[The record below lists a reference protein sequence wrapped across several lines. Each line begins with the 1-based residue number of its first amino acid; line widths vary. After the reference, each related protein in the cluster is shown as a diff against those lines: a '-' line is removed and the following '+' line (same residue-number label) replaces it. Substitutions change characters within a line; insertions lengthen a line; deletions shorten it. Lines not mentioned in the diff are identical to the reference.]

1 MRKNGGTIQETLKI
15 NIVTQ
20 LDNIDQTVKTMRDN
34 LSNLNLGASTQKE
47 FNQILSGITEKVKN
61 LRASTKDGVIK
72 FTDKNQ
78 VIKDIK
84 AIEQKL
90 QRLGIDTEFLS
101 VNEKNLQ
108 KSAKVIERMTAER
121 RKYTAAVEE
130 ANKKEQAAQERVNKW
145 QIQKDNVSQ
154 VVKGYNAL
162 ASVLVQATQKAEATQ
177 KALEEAQDQLDS
189 FMASEKNDNSEAA
202 KAEIQ
207 RLKKNVSTK
216 KGQNTRAHNA
226 VAKAQANL
234 DNYDTGEFE
243 NINKANKRLNEINE
257 SLKKAK
263 ENLAAI
269 KQQDIG
275 VARFEDLKKNLESMK
290 DIDWSSFGVDF
301 SKIQSLEDFNSVL
314 KSIKDSSGKGAE
326 EAIEAI
332 NRALQSALGSA
343 GNMENEMEQV
353 SDQFDRLAAQKRD
366 IDSLRQ
372 SLLNF
377 FGIQNAIQLFK
388 RAVREAYESVTELD
402 KAMTQ
407 TAVVTDFSV
416 GDMWEQL
423 PEYTK
428 MANDL
433 GTTTLGAYET
443 ATLFYQQGL
452 KTNEV
457 MEVSN
462 ETMKMA
468 RIAGMDYVDATNM
481 MTAALRGFNMEI
493 NETSA
498 QKVNDV
504 YSELAKIT
512 ASDTQE
518 ISTAMTKTA
527 SIAHNANMEF
537 ETTAA
542 FLSQII
548 ETTRESAETAGTAM
562 KTIVARFTELKKNPN
577 ELVEVD
583 GEQVDANK
591 IETAL
596 RSVGV
601 ALRDSN
607 GEFRKLDDVFLD
619 LAKRWNFLTVNQQR
633 YVATMAAGSRQQ
645 SRFIAMMSNY
655 DRTIELVNAAYNS
668 AGSSQE
674 QFEKTTE
681 SLESKINRLHNAW
694 QEFTMN
700 LSNSAI
706 IKGAVDLLTGFL
718 NIINKITTVGD
729 TMNNSL
735 VSFGLTLGFVIKTFS
750 TLGKVYDKYGDK
762 IFNGLKGI
770 SKLTKPADIAA
781 DVKSGTET
789 GVQSAQAKVYE
800 ATRTSVFNA
809 TRDGMTAG
817 AEAAKVTNG
826 ATPSGANVPDVD
838 GNTPPKGTKEL
849 GEEIGDSVEK
859 AVNKNTAQIPFK
871 QNLGQSFSGGLQ
883 AGLQKSQG
891 QWDKL
896 TLSLNKLMTS
906 TIGLKDG
913 FKKLLIDGA
922 AKAGSALGSLVN
934 PTTMLIASIAAT
946 VGVIKLTQIIIDKAI
961 HTADEQIAEM
971 NEALEGVNSNIS
983 SLSSTLVGITEQKDK
998 FNNLSAEL
1006 EGLTRGTVE
1015 YEAARRE
1022 SNDIIRKILES
1033 NPELSSHANYEDGRW
1048 TPDATFWDTFK
1059 KNTEEAI
1066 TRAENSK
1073 SVLESVK
1080 TEAELRKASG
1090 EFRTTDIT
1098 DAEKKSMGS
1107 SAAWGGGI
1115 GAGIGTAAGLAGA
1128 VISAILAAPVSGGF
1142 SLAAIPAVIA
1152 AGSGMVAGGA
1162 LGAGLG
1168 AGGRTIAAKTGQS
1181 QEDLN
1186 LTFSKLSTERGAS
1199 FTDEEI
1205 KKFSEGIFESEE
1217 DKALVKKV
1225 FNGSNKEAQKF
1236 FKSLDGSSETLNKAI
1251 EALDRN
1257 TAQLSEEQYNATDGD
1272 AEGKYY
1278 YSTEAAKAD
1287 REQAFA
1293 AVEDAVDWSPEWKE
1307 QGKIIEGTGKT
1318 VASYLDEILKDK
1330 EGYTK
1335 DSKGRWTYEG
1345 KLLNLEKND
1354 QLTNQI
1360 AGLVAVDLQK
1370 STAEKNKE
1378 AYKGMSPDDK
1388 RNYKN
1393 YQTERVKQYK
1403 DNKDLKDVKGT
1414 VKDFKSLTEKQQE
1427 DYFKKIG
1434 VDKEEDQ
1441 TKDQKKIA
1449 AYIRAEAEK
1458 MGGNDPTKV
1467 EEYYKSAL
1475 EYYNNSYDLKNI
1487 SYNDFVSAVKDG
1499 IANSNITILNTEE
1512 NKTLEEWDKD
1522 VNKLSS
1528 ASEEARKNI
1537 YKLGTTFGGEGKK
1550 LAAIFGDL
1558 GKKLGDKADDIFADA
1573 DLTSKE
1579 GIEKFVQS
1587 LRDAGVETQAIQDA
1601 FGVSLDD
1608 LSDHLLSLSGLLPS
1622 VADKAASAADA
1633 YTLANQIA
1641 QEAMMSFSQEQY
1653 DLITKMDS
1661 DLSDAFFK
1669 IGDAFYYTEG
1679 SAYQLAQA
1687 LSTAATA
1694 AVEDYEKILNR
1705 EEGIGASDYNKLSD
1719 DQKKGW
1725 EYDKKSGKYKV
1736 KDSVG
1741 KEEYEQ
1747 MLETMGYSYDKALE
1761 YAAQLG
1767 NVDAILNSTA
1777 PEDKK
1782 RKALKAMALQY
1793 GAAAEE
1799 IKELSNE
1806 ELARLVLAKK
1816 QDKQVEASTKALK
1829 ENVEKLKELKKG
1841 SSEYKSML
1849 ATMAEEIN
1857 VLGGAEGVVD
1867 SSWVS
1872 EHLNDVKLMVAGDE
1886 AAADKIR
1893 KAWAKAWASSQLSAE
1908 SSLGKVVKEADLTSK
1923 QLEVLT
1929 NKIYEYKLT
1938 GKADLSQIENAL
1950 LAVGVNAT
1958 KVAKIINAIAGTN
1971 ISYKTEYE
1979 YLGLST
1985 TAPGGFGPGKL
1996 PPNMAKTLPDL
2007 NLVKQGWEPVKDKNG
2022 VIINYR
2028 RPKSVTAQ
2036 ATNTDTDFLDIGDF
2050 GGFKNPSGT
2059 GGSSSSSSAKE
2070 ETPWENPYDRLYNL
2084 TQRVNTEIRKR
2095 NRLESEYNRLV
2106 ERGLGNASQLAAKT
2120 DQERKSLEQ
2129 QKALQQQLLAERK
2142 KDIEKLNNNKYSKY
2156 AHYDMST
2163 GNVVLNYD
2171 LIKKNKDEDIGKGI
2185 EEQVSKLEEL
2195 KGEIEGAEDAL
2206 WDIEDQ
2212 LYELTQR
2219 GRDEYIDFQKDV
2231 YNALIKQR
2239 QDEIDK
2245 YSEYISTLAEAK
2257 SDILDALRKYIDKQ
2271 RQERDN
2277 AEREKEIADKDA
2289 QLFRMERDTGSTQA
2303 DIIAARKDVEQ
2314 MRRDYTDEL
2323 IDQKISELEEQ
2334 NDEAQKVR
2342 EKQLETMQKQLEQDE
2357 ESGALWKQVKTL
2369 MEEGWGPDGKIIEG
2383 SELERILTDYYEY
2396 TQMSEEERAKAIEQR
2411 NINTTLAKQY
2421 LDAKNAGKNTYTPS
2435 TSYPSVSQTQTPQNQ
2450 TPKKNPSSNSGA
2462 KALTVGTRVRTVG
2475 FGNAASD
2482 GSGGRAA
2489 KGLSNRKILKIRKG
2503 AKYPYLIGTSN
2514 DPSGWTGW
2522 YTAAALQAYK
2532 KGGLANFTGPA
2543 WLDGTKSRPEAVL
2556 NARDT
2561 ENFLQLRDILGE
2573 VLTKTRNLGNSNS
2586 ENNGDNYYDIDI
2598 QVDRLSND
2606 YDVDQLVRKIKKEI
2620 TKDANYRNVRTINLK
2635 R

>member
-1 MRKNGGTIQETLKI
+1 MAKKGGTIQETLKI

-47 FNQILSGITEKVKN
+47 FNQILSGITEKIKN

-72 FTDKNQ
+72 FTDQNQ
-78 VIKDIK
+78 ITKDIK

-90 QRLGIDTEFLS
+90 QRLGIDTDFLS
-101 VNEKNLQ
+101 VDEKNLQ
-108 KSAKVIERMTAER
+108 KSVKVIEQMTAAH

-130 ANKKEQAAQERVNKW
+130 ANKKEQVAQERVNKW
-145 QIQKDNVSQ
+145 QIQKDNISKVIDN
-154 VVKGYNAL
+154 YDAL
-162 ASVLVQATQKAEATQ
+162 SGALVQATQKAEAAQ
-177 KALEEAQDQLDS
+177 KKLKEAQDQLDS
-189 FMASEKNDNSEAA
+189 FTASTQNDDSEAVQT
-202 KAEIQ
+202 EIQ
-207 RLKKNVSTK
+207 RLKKNVSIK
-216 KGQNTRAHNA
+216 KGQNTKAQNA
-226 VAKAQANL
+226 VAKAQKSL
-234 DNYDTGEFE
+234 DEHSFGEFE
-243 NINKANKRLNEINE
+243 DRDKAIKRLNELNE

-269 KQQDIG
+269 KEQDLG
-275 VARFEDLKKNLESMK
+275 TARFEDLKKNLESIK

-301 SKIQSLEDFNSVL
+301 SKIQNIEDFNEVL
-314 KSIKDSSGKGAE
+314 KSIKDNSGKGAE
-326 EAIEAI
+326 QAIEAI
-332 NRALQSALGSA
+332 NKALQSALGNA
-343 GNMENEMEQV
+343 GHMGNEMEQV
-353 SDQFDRLAAQKRD
+353 SDQFDRLASQKRD

-402 KAMTQ
+402 KAMTE

-416 GDMWEQL
+416 GDMWDQL

-457 MEVSN
+457 MEVSV

-468 RIAGMDYVDATNM
+468 RIAGMDYVEATNM

-493 NETSA
+493 SETSA
-498 QKVNDV
+498 KRVNDV

-562 KTIVARFTELKKNPN
+562 KTIIARFTELKKNPN

-619 LAKRWNFLTVNQQR
+619 LAKRWDSLTVNQQR

-645 SRFIAMMSNY
+645 SRFIAMMSDY
-655 DRTIELVNAAYNS
+655 DRTVELVNAAYNS

-700 LSNSAI
+700 LSNNAI
-706 IKGAVDLLTGFL
+706 IKGAVDLLTGLL

-729 TMNNSL
+729 TMNNSI
-735 VSFGLTLGFVIKTFS
+735 VSFGLTLGFVVKTFS
-750 TLGKVYDKYGDK
+750 TLGKAYDKYGDK
-762 IFNGLKGI
+762 IFNGLKSI
-770 SKLTKPADIAA
+770 SKLTKPTDIAA
-781 DVKSGTET
+781 DVKSGTEM
-789 GVQSAQAKVYE
+789 GVQSAQMEVYQ
-800 ATRTSVFNA
+800 ATRTSIFNA

-817 AEAAKVTNG
+817 AKAADVTNNIAPNGVDVSDVVDDVSPKVT
-826 ATPSGANVPDVD
+826 
-838 GNTPPKGTKEL
+838 KEV
-849 GEEIGDSVEK
+849 GEEIGENVEK
-859 AVNKNTAQIPFK
+859 VLNKNVAQVPFK
-871 QNLGQSFSGGLQ
+871 QSLGQSFSGGLQ
-883 AGLQKSQG
+883 AGQQKALG
-891 QWDKL
+891 QWEKL
-896 TLSLNKLMTS
+896 ASTTAELTTS
-906 TIGLKDG
+906 GKGLKLSFQG
-913 FKKLLIDGA
+913 LAKGGA
-922 AKAGSALGSLVN
+922 AKLGTALGGLIN
-934 PTTMLIASIAAT
+934 PITVLIASIAAT
-946 VGVIKLTQIIIDKAI
+946 IGVVKLAEVIIDKSI

-983 SLSSTLVGITEQKDK
+983 SLSSTLAGITEQKDK

-1006 EGLTRGTVE
+1006 ENLTKGTVE
-1015 YEAARRE
+1015 YEEARRE

-1033 NPELSSHANYEDGRW
+1033 NPELNSNVSYKDGLW
-1048 TPDATFWDTFK
+1048 QPDGSFWETYK

-1066 TRAENSK
+1066 TKAVNSK
-1073 SVLESVK
+1073 GVLESVK
-1080 TEAELRKASG
+1080 TEAELKKAANEVG
-1090 EFRTTDIT
+1090 NTTDIT
-1098 DAEKKSMGS
+1098 ASEKEGINAAAGWTGGALGVTTAVVGTIITAVMGALTAG
-1107 SAAWGGGI
+1107 AAVAPMAAITVAASTAMGGVGAGVGGGI
-1115 GAGIGTAAGLAGA
+1115 GALVAK
-1128 VISAILAAPVSGGF
+1128 SGE
-1142 SLAAIPAVIA
+1142 SL
-1152 AGSGMVAGGA
+1152 
-1162 LGAGLG
+1162 
-1168 AGGRTIAAKTGQS
+1168 
-1181 QEDLN
+1181 EDLN
-1186 LTFSKLSTERGAS
+1186 LTLSKLATERGAT

-1205 KKFSEGIFESEE
+1205 KKFSEGVFSGGEAES
-1217 DKALVKKV
+1217 LVDKV
-1225 FNGSNKEAQKF
+1225 FQGDSAAAQKF

-1257 TAQLSEEQYNATDGD
+1257 TAQLSEEQYNATGGD
-1272 AEGKYY
+1272 TEGKYY
-1278 YSTEAAKAD
+1278 YSTEATKAD
-1287 REQAFA
+1287 RKRAFD
-1293 AVEDAVDWSPEWKE
+1293 VVKDAVDWSPDWKE

-1318 VASYLDEILKDK
+1318 VASYLDEILKDR

-1354 QLTNQI
+1354 QLTNEI
-1360 AGLVAVDLQK
+1360 AGRVAVDLQK
-1370 STAEKNKE
+1370 QRADSNKTA
-1378 AYKGMSPDDK
+1378 YQGMTPTDK
-1388 RNYKN
+1388 RDYKN

-1403 DNKDLKDVKGT
+1403 SEDWKDIKGT
-1414 VKDFKSLTEKQQE
+1414 VKAFKTLTENQQE
-1427 DYFKKIG
+1427 NYFKKIG
-1434 VDKEEDQ
+1434 VKEGDE

-1449 AYIRAEAEK
+1449 AYIRAEAKK
-1458 MGGNDPTKV
+1458 MGGDNEAKV

-1487 SYNDFVSAVKDG
+1487 SYNDFVDAVKDG

-1512 NKTLEEWDKD
+1512 NKTLDEWESKSG
-1522 VNKLSS
+1522 VSKLSS
-1528 ASEEARKNI
+1528 ASEDARKNL
-1537 YKLGTTFGGEGKK
+1537 YKLGTTFEGEGDK
-1550 LAAIFGDL
+1550 LAKIFGSLDN
-1558 GKKLGDKADDIFADA
+1558 ADDIFANA
-1573 DLTSKE
+1573 DLSSKE
-1579 GIEKFVQS
+1579 GIENFVKS
-1587 LRDAGVETQAIQDA
+1587 LKDAGVKTQDIQEA
-1601 FGVSLDD
+1601 FDVSLDE
-1608 LSDHLLSLSGLLPS
+1608 LSDHLLSMSGVLPS
-1622 VADKAASAADA
+1622 VEQKAASAADA

-1641 QEAMMSFSQEQY
+1641 QDAMMSFSQAQY

-1687 LSTAATA
+1687 LSTAATE
-1694 AVEDYEKILNR
+1694 AVKDYEKILNR
-1705 EEGIGASDYNKLSD
+1705 KEGIGASDYNKLTD
-1719 DQKKGW
+1719 DQKKNW
-1725 EYDKKSGKYKV
+1725 EYNKKIGKYEIKPDV
-1736 KDSVG
+1736 SDTEYNAMMKD
-1741 KEEYEQ
+1741 
-1747 MLETMGYSYDKALE
+1747 LGYSYEKALE

-1767 NVDAILNSTA
+1767 DVNAILASTA
-1777 PEDKK
+1777 GDDKK
-1782 RKALKAMALQY
+1782 TQALKAMALQY
-1793 GAAAEE
+1793 GATAEE
-1799 IKELSNE
+1799 VNGLTQAELVNVVTS
-1806 ELARLVLAKK
+1806 KK
-1816 QDKQVEASTKALK
+1816 WNKQAEASAKGLQS
-1829 ENVEKLKELKKG
+1829 NIDKLKELKKT
-1841 SSEYKSML
+1841 SSEYKSTL
-1849 ATMAEEIN
+1849 NTMAEQIN
-1857 VLGGAEGVVD
+1857 VLGGTEGIVNGD
-1867 SSWVS
+1867 WVTN
-1872 EHLNDVKLMVAGDE
+1872 HLKDIQAMANGDE
-1886 AAADKIR
+1886 AAAERVR
-1893 KAWAKAWASSQLSAE
+1893 KAWAKAYADSAKTAGTSLNQILTKAGYTGQKLEEISDQLYE
-1908 SSLGKVVKEADLTSK
+1908 F
-1923 QLEVLT
+1923 
-1929 NKIYEYKLT
+1929 KIT
-1938 GKADLSQIENAL
+1938 GKADFTSLYNSLLTVYKNAGEAMAAL
-1950 LAVGVNAT
+1950 
-1958 KVAKIINAIAGTN
+1958 KQIAGTN
-1971 ISYKTEYE
+1971 ITLDIEYE
-1979 YLGLST
+1979 YSKNRV
-1985 TAPGGFGPGKL
+1985 APGPGSEY
-1996 PPNMAKTLPDL
+1996 MTAA
-2007 NLVKQGWEPVKDKNG
+2007 GWEHVG
-2022 VIINYR
+2022 GGAWR
-2028 RPKSVTAQ
+2028 RVTNIRARDDSPR
-2036 ATNTDTDFLDIGDF
+2036 DTWTTPAFT
-2050 GGFKNPSGT
+2050 NPSGT
-2059 GGSSSSSSAKE
+2059 GGSSSSSTKE

-2084 TQRVNTEIRKR
+2084 TQQINGEIRKR

-2142 KDIEKLNNNKYSKY
+2142 KDVEKLNNNAYSKY
-2156 AHYDMST
+2156 AHYDMAT

-2171 LIKKNKDEDIGKGI
+2171 AIKKNKDEDIGKGI

-2206 WDIEDQ
+2206 WEIEDQ

-2245 YSEYISTLAEAK
+2245 YSEYISTLADAK
-2257 SDILDALRKYIDKQ
+2257 NDILDELRKYIDKQ

-2277 AEREKEIADKDA
+2277 AEKEKEIADKDA
-2289 QLFRMERDTGSTQA
+2289 QLFRMERDTGSTQS

-2314 MRRDYTDEL
+2314 MRRDYTDDL

-2334 NDEAQKVR
+2334 NDEAQKIR
-2342 EKQLETMQKQLEQDE
+2342 EKQLEIMQKQLDQDE
-2357 ESGALWKQVKTL
+2357 KSGALWEQVKVL

-2383 SELERILTDYYEY
+2383 SELERILADYYEY

-2411 NINTTLAKQY
+2411 NMNTTLAKQY
-2421 LDAKNAGKNTYTPS
+2421 LDAKNAGKNKYTPS
-2435 TSYPSVSQTQTPQNQ
+2435 TSYPDVNKTQTPQTQ

-2462 KALTVGTRVRTVG
+2462 KTLSVGTRVRTVG
-2475 FGNAASD
+2475 YGNAASD

-2489 KGLSNRKILKIRKG
+2489 KGLSGRKILKVRKG

-2522 YTAAALQAYK
+2522 YTASALQAYK

-2543 WLDGTKSRPEAVL
+2543 WLDGTKTKPEAVL

-2561 ENFLQLRDILGE
+2561 QNFLQLRD
-2573 VLTKTRNLGNSNS
+2573 VLSDVLNKSRTIERSNS

-2598 QVDRLSND
+2598 QVDKLSND
-2606 YDVDQLVRKIKKEI
+2606 YDVDQLVKKIKKEI
-2620 TKDANYRNVRTINLK
+2620 TRDANYRNVRTINLK

>member
-1 MRKNGGTIQETLKI
+1 MGKKGGTIQETLKI

-47 FNQILSGITEKVKN
+47 FNQILSGITEKIKN

-72 FTDKNQ
+72 FADQNQ
-78 VIKDIK
+78 VAKDIK

-90 QRLGIDTEFLS
+90 QRLGIDTDFLS

-108 KSAKVIERMTAER
+108 KSVKVIEQMTAER

-145 QIQKDNVSQ
+145 QIQKNNVSQ

-189 FMASEKNDNSEAA
+189 FMASDKNNDSEAA

-207 RLKKNVSTK
+207 RLKKNLSTK
-216 KGQNTRAHNA
+216 KGQNTKALNA
-226 VAKAQANL
+226 VAKAQTDF
-234 DNYDTGEFE
+234 DNYDLSEFDG
-243 NINKANKRLNEINE
+243 NINKANKRLNEINDN
-257 SLKKAK
+257 LKKAK
-263 ENLAAI
+263 QNLAAL

-275 VARFEDLKKNLESMK
+275 AARFEDLKENLESIK
-290 DIDWSSFGVDF
+290 DIDWKSFGVDF
-301 SKIQSLEDFNSVL
+301 SKIQSLEDFNRVL

-343 GNMENEMEQV
+343 GNMGNEMDDI
-353 SDQFDRLAAQKRD
+353 SDKFDRLAAQKQD

-388 RAVREAYESVTELD
+388 RAVRAAYESVTDLD
-402 KAMTQ
+402 KAMTA

-416 GDMWEQL
+416 GDMWDQL

-428 MANDL
+428 RANEL

-457 MEVSN
+457 MEVST

-498 QKVNDV
+498 KKVNDV

-619 LAKRWNFLTVNQQR
+619 LAKRWDSLTVNQQR

-655 DRTIELVNAAYNS
+655 DRTVELVNAAYNS

-706 IKGAVDLLTGFL
+706 IKGAVDMLTGFL

-800 ATRTSVFNA
+800 ATRASIFNA

-838 GNTPPKGTKEL
+838 GNTPPKSGKDV

-859 AVNKNTAQIPFK
+859 AINKNAAQIPFK
-871 QNLGQSFSGGLQ
+871 QSLGQSFSGGLQ

-896 TLSLNKLMTS
+896 ALSFNNLITS
-906 TIGLKDG
+906 TSGLKNG

-934 PTTMLIASIAAT
+934 PATILIASIAAT
-946 VGVIKLTQIIIDKAI
+946 AGVIKLTQIIVDKAI

-1048 TPDATFWDTFK
+1048 TPNATFWDTFK

-1073 SVLESVK
+1073 SVLESTK
-1080 TEAELRKASG
+1080 SEAELRKATG
-1090 EFRTTDIT
+1090 GFGTTDIT
-1098 DAEKKSMGS
+1098 DAEKQNIKKS
-1107 SAAWGGGI
+1107 AL
-1115 GAGIGTAAGLAGA
+1115 GAGIGVAAIVTGVLAGLAGA
-1128 VISAILAAPVSGGF
+1128 VVSGGM
-1142 SLAAIPAVIA
+1142 SLAAIPTALTFG
-1152 AGSGMVAGGA
+1152 AGMIGGGA
-1162 LGAGLG
+1162 VGAGAG
-1168 AGGRTIAAKTGQS
+1168 AGIATGISKTGQS
-1181 QEDLN
+1181 PEDLN
-1186 LTFSKLSTERGAS
+1186 LTLSKLSTERGAT
-1199 FTDEEI
+1199 FTDKEI
-1205 KKFSEGIFESEE
+1205 KAYAEGIFNSEE
-1217 DKALVKKV
+1217 DEALVNKV

-1257 TAQLSEEQYNATDGD
+1257 TAQLSEEQYNATGGD

-1278 YSTEAAKAD
+1278 YSTEAAKTD
-1287 REQAFA
+1287 RKKAFD
-1293 AVEDAVDWSPEWKE
+1293 AVKDAVDWTPEWDE

-1318 VASYLDEILKDK
+1318 VASYLDEILKDR

-1354 QLTNQI
+1354 QLTNEI
-1360 AGLVAVDLQK
+1360 AGRVAVDLQK
-1370 STAEKNKE
+1370 ERADSNKA
-1378 AYKGMSPDDK
+1378 AYQGMSADEK
-1388 RNYKN
+1388 RDYKN

-1403 DNKDLKDVKGT
+1403 SEDWKDVKGT

-1434 VDKEEDQ
+1434 VDKEKDQ

-1449 AYIRAEAEK
+1449 AYIRAEAEQ
-1458 MGGNDPTKV
+1458 MGGSK
-1467 EEYYKSAL
+1467 EEIEDRYKSAL

-1487 SYNDFVSAVKDG
+1487 SYDDFVSAVKDG

-1512 NKTLEEWDKD
+1512 NKTLDEWDD
-1522 VNKLSS
+1522 GIDKLSS

-1537 YKLGTTFGGEGKK
+1537 YKLGTTFEGEGKE
-1550 LAAIFGDL
+1550 LAKIFGSL
-1558 GKKLGDKADDIFADA
+1558 EKADDIFADA

-1587 LRDAGVETQAIQDA
+1587 LRDAGVKTQAIQDA

-1719 DQKKGW
+1719 DQKKRW
-1725 EYDKKSGKYKV
+1725 EYDKQSGKYKV
-1736 KDSVG
+1736 KGNVG
-1741 KEEYEQ
+1741 KEEYEE

-1799 IKELSNE
+1799 IRNLSNE

-1886 AAADKIR
+1886 AAADRIR

-1908 SSLGKVVKEADLTSK
+1908 SSLGKVVKEAGLTSK

-1950 LAVGVNAT
+1950 LAVGVEAS
-1958 KVAKIINAIAGTN
+1958 KVAKIINAIAGTS

-1985 TAPGGFGPGKL
+1985 TVPGGYGPGKL
-1996 PPNMAKTLPDL
+1996 PFNIAKTLPDL
-2007 NLVKQGWEPVKDKNG
+2007 NLVSQGWEPVKDKNG

-2036 ATNTDTDFLDIGDF
+2036 TTNTNADIIGTD
-2050 GGFKNPSGT
+2050 GFSKLSDLSGKT
-2059 GGSSSSSSAKE
+2059 GTTSSSSSANEK
-2070 ETPWENPYDRLYNL
+2070 TPWENPYDRLYNL
-2084 TQRVNTEIRKR
+2084 TQKINTEIRKR

-2106 ERGLGNASQLAAKT
+2106 QYGLGNASDLVKKT
-2120 DQERKSLEQ
+2120 EQERKALEQ
-2129 QKALQQQLLAERK
+2129 QKALQQQILAERK

-2156 AHYDMST
+2156 ARYDMAT
-2163 GNVVLNYD
+2163 GNVVIDYN
-2171 LIKKNKDEDIGKGI
+2171 LINKNKDEDIGKGI
-2185 EEQVSKLEEL
+2185 EDQVSKLEEL

-2206 WDIEDQ
+2206 WEIEDQ

-2342 EKQLETMQKQLEQDE
+2342 EKQLETMQKQLEEDQK
-2357 ESGALWKQVKTL
+2357 SGALWAQVKTL

-2435 TSYPSVSQTQTPQNQ
+2435 TSYPDVNKVQTPQNQ
-2450 TPKKNPSSNSGA
+2450 TPKKNPTSNSGA
-2462 KALTVGTRVRTVG
+2462 KALTVGARVRTVG

-2532 KGGLANFTGPA
+2532 KGGLADFTGPA

-2573 VLTKTRNLGNSNS
+2573 VLTKTRDLGNSNS

>member
-90 QRLGIDTEFLS
+90 QRLGIDTDFLS

-189 FMASEKNDNSEAA
+189 FMASDKNDNSEAA

-216 KGQNTRAHNA
+216 KGQNTRAHNN
-226 VAKAQANL
+226 VVKAQENL
-234 DNYDTGEFE
+234 DNYDLSEFDGS
-243 NINKANKRLNEINE
+243 INKANKRLNELNE

-275 VARFEDLKKNLESMK
+275 AARFEDLKKNLESMK

-301 SKIQSLEDFNSVL
+301 SKIQSLEDFNRVL
-314 KSIKDSSGKGAE
+314 ESIKDSSGKGAE

-343 GNMENEMEQV
+343 GSMGNEMEDV

-457 MEVSN
+457 MEVST

-481 MTAALRGFNMEI
+481 MTAALRGFNMGI
-493 NETSA
+493 NEASA
-498 QKVNDV
+498 TKVNDV

-527 SIAHNANMEF
+527 SIAHSANMEF

-619 LAKRWNFLTVNQQR
+619 LAKRWDSLTVNQQR

-706 IKGAVDLLTGFL
+706 IKGAVDMLTGFL

-800 ATRTSVFNA
+800 ATRTSIFNA

-826 ATPSGANVPDVD
+826 AAPSGADVPDID
-838 GNTPPKGTKEL
+838 GNIPPKATKEL
-849 GEEIGDSVEK
+849 GEEIGDSVEE
-859 AVNKNTAQIPFK
+859 AISKNTAQIPFK
-871 QNLGQSFSGGLQ
+871 QSLGQSFSGGLQ
-883 AGLQKSQG
+883 AGQQKALG
-891 QWDKL
+891 QWEKLASNAAELLSSGDKL
-896 TLSLNKLMTS
+896 KFSFQKLA
-906 TIGLKDG
+906 K
-913 FKKLLIDGA
+913 DGA
-922 AKAGSALGSLVN
+922 AKLGAALGGLIN
-934 PTTMLIASIAAT
+934 PITVLIASIGAT
-946 VGVIKLTQIIIDKAI
+946 IGVVKLAELIVDKSI

-983 SLSSTLVGITEQKDK
+983 SLSSTLTGITEQKDQ

-1015 YEAARRE
+1015 YEEARRE

-1033 NPELSSHANYEDGRW
+1033 NPELNSHARYEDGLW
-1048 TPDATFWDTFK
+1048 KPDGSFWETYK
-1059 KNTEEAI
+1059 KNTEDAI
-1066 TRAENSK
+1066 TKAVNSK
-1073 SVLESVK
+1073 GVLESVK
-1080 TEAELRKASG
+1080 TEAELKKAANEVG
-1090 EFRTTDIT
+1090 NTTDIT
-1098 DAEKKSMGS
+1098 ESEKEGINAAAGWTGGALGVTTAVVGTVITAVMGALTAGAAIAPMAAITVAA
-1107 SAAWGGGI
+1107 SAAMGGVGAGIGGGI
-1115 GAGIGTAAGLAGA
+1115 GTL
-1128 VISAILAAPVSGGF
+1128 V
-1142 SLAAIPAVIA
+1142 
-1152 AGSGMVAGGA
+1152 
-1162 LGAGLG
+1162 
-1168 AGGRTIAAKTGQS
+1168 AKTGES
-1181 QEDLN
+1181 LEDVN
-1186 LTFSKLSTERGAS
+1186 LTLSKLSTERGAT

-1205 KKFSEGIFESEE
+1205 KKFSEGVFSGAEAES
-1217 DKALVKKV
+1217 LVEKV
-1225 FNGSNKEAQKF
+1225 FQGDQAAAQKF
-1236 FKSLDGSSETLNKAI
+1236 FKGLDGSSETLNKAI

-1257 TAQLSEEQYNATDGD
+1257 TAQLAEEQYNATGGD

-1287 REQAFA
+1287 RERAFD
-1293 AVEDAVDWSPEWKE
+1293 VVKDAVDWSPDWKE

-1318 VASYLDEILKDK
+1318 VASYLDEILKDR

-1354 QLTNQI
+1354 QLTNEI

-1370 STAEKNKE
+1370 SSAEKNKE
-1378 AYKGMSPDDK
+1378 AYKGMSETAKAD
-1388 RNYKN
+1388 YKN
-1393 YQTERVKQYK
+1393 YQTERVKKYK
-1403 DNKDLKDVKGT
+1403 GENWKDVKT
-1414 VKDFKSLTEKQQE
+1414 SARDFKKYLTEDQQE
-1427 DYFKKIG
+1427 SYFKKIG
-1434 VDKEEDQ
+1434 VEEGKE
-1441 TKDQKKIA
+1441 TNDQKRIA
-1449 AYIRAEAEK
+1449 AYIQAEAEQ
-1458 MGGNDPTKV
+1458 MSNGDPKKAQK
-1467 EEYYKSAL
+1467 YYESAL

-1487 SYNDFVSAVKDG
+1487 SYDDFVNAVKDG

-1512 NKTLEEWDKD
+1512 NKTLNEWSKGK
-1522 VNKLSS
+1522 NSGLES
-1528 ASEEARKNI
+1528 ASEDARKNL
-1537 YKLGTTFGGEGKK
+1537 YKLGTTFEGEGKK
-1550 LAAIFGDL
+1550 LVDIFKDL
-1558 GKKLGDKADDIFADA
+1558 GPKADSIFADA

-1587 LRDAGVETQAIQDA
+1587 LRDANVDTQKIQKA
-1601 FGVSLDD
+1601 FGVSLDE
-1608 LSDHLLSLSGLLPS
+1608 LSDRLLSLSGVLPS
-1622 VADKAASAADA
+1622 VEEKAASAADA
-1633 YTLANQIA
+1633 YALANQIA

-1705 EEGIGASDYNKLSD
+1705 EKGVGATDYNKMSD
-1719 DQKKGW
+1719 EQKKGW
-1725 EYDKKSGKYKV
+1725 KYNKQSGLYEV

-1741 KEEYEQ
+1741 EEEYQQ
-1747 MLETMGYSYDKALE
+1747 MMETMGYSYEKALE

-1767 NVDAILNSTA
+1767 DVNAILNSKAKT
-1777 PEDKK
+1777 PEEEKK
-1782 RKALKAMALQY
+1782 KTQALKAMALQY

-1799 IKELSNE
+1799 VKELSNE
-1806 ELARLVLAKK
+1806 ELANLVVTKK
-1816 QDKQVEASTKALK
+1816 QEKQVEASTKALK
-1829 ENVEKLKELKKG
+1829 ENVEKLKDLKKG

-1857 VLGGAEGVVD
+1857 VLGGTEGVVD
-1867 SSWVS
+1867 SNWVS
-1872 EHLNDVKLMVAGDE
+1872 SHMSDIKLMVEGDE
-1886 AAADKIR
+1886 AAAERVR
-1893 KAWAKAWASSQLSAE
+1893 KAWNEAWVQTQISAE
-1908 SSLGKVVKEADLTSK
+1908 GAFGNIINNGKTTDKELK
-1923 QLEVLT
+1923 LIT
-1929 NKIYEYKLT
+1929 NTLYEYKLKGT
-1938 GKADLSQIENAL
+1938 ADFTELYNAL
-1950 LAVGVNAT
+1950 IAVGNTAEDVLAALQQ
-1958 KVAKIINAIAGTN
+1958 VAGTD
-1971 ISYKTEYE
+1971 IELEYE
-1979 YLGLST
+1979 YEYVDFEADRGRYTPEQQQAMKDMQT
-1985 TAPGGFGPGKL
+1985 TGWQEVGSGGGTRRFRYPKSIKAIKTKGGDKRDLTGNTDNFNGFGD
-1996 PPNMAKTLPDL
+1996 T
-2007 NLVKQGWEPVKDKNG
+2007 NG
-2022 VIINYR
+2022 T
-2028 RPKSVTAQ
+2028 S
-2036 ATNTDTDFLDIGDF
+2036 
-2050 GGFKNPSGT
+2050 
-2059 GGSSSSSSAKE
+2059 GSSSANEK
-2070 ETPWENPYDRLYNL
+2070 TPWENPYDRLYNL

-2156 AHYDMST
+2156 AYYDMAT
-2163 GNVVLNYD
+2163 GNVVLNND
-2171 LIKKNKDEDIGKGI
+2171 LISKNKDEDIGKGI

-2206 WDIEDQ
+2206 WEIDDK

-2231 YNALIKQR
+2231 YNALVKQR

-2342 EKQLETMQKQLEQDE
+2342 EKQLETMQKQLEEDQK
-2357 ESGALWKQVKTL
+2357 SGALWAQVKTL

-2411 NINTTLAKQY
+2411 NMNTTLAKQY

-2573 VLTKTRNLGNSNS
+2573 VLTKTRNLVNSNS

>member
-1 MRKNGGTIQETLKI
+1 MRETLEI
-15 NIVTQ
+15 DIVTH
-20 LDNIDQTVKTMRDN
+20 LNNIDETIKTMRNN
-34 LSNLNLGASTQKE
+34 LSKLNLGASTEKE
-47 FNQILSGITEKVKN
+47 FNQIFSGITEKVKN

-72 FTDKNQ
+72 FADQ
-78 VIKDIK
+78 GQAIKDIK

-108 KSAKVIERMTAER
+108 KSVKVIEEMTAAR

-189 FMASEKNDNSEAA
+189 FMASDKNDNSEAA

-226 VAKAQANL
+226 VAKAQTDL
-234 DNYDTGEFE
+234 DNYDLGEFDG

-257 SLKKAK
+257 NLKKAQQ
-263 ENLAAI
+263 NLAAL

-275 VARFEDLKKNLESMK
+275 AARFEDLKKNLESIK
-290 DIDWSSFGVDF
+290 DIDWKSFGVDF
-301 SKIQSLEDFNSVL
+301 SKIQSLEDFNRVL
-314 KSIKDSSGKGAE
+314 KSIKDSSAKGAE

-332 NRALQSALGSA
+332 NNAIQSALGSA
-343 GNMENEMEQV
+343 GNMGNEMDDI
-353 SDQFDRLAAQKRD
+353 SDKFDRLAAQKQD

-416 GDMWEQL
+416 GDMWDQL

-428 MANDL
+428 MANEL

-457 MEVSN
+457 MEVST

-493 NETSA
+493 NEASA
-498 QKVNDV
+498 TKVNDV

-619 LAKRWNFLTVNQQR
+619 LAKRWDSLTVNQQR

-668 AGSSQE
+668 TGSSQE

-706 IKGAVDLLTGFL
+706 IKGAVDMLTGFL
-718 NIINKITTVGD
+718 NIINKIITVGD

-789 GVQSAQAKVYE
+789 GIQSAQAKVYE
-800 ATRTSVFNA
+800 ATRTSIFNA

-817 AEAAKVTNG
+817 AEAAKITNG
-826 ATPSGANVPDVD
+826 ATPSGTDVPDID
-838 GNTPPKGTKEL
+838 GNTPPKSGKDV
-849 GEEIGDSVEK
+849 GEEIGDSVNK
-859 AVNKNTAQIPFK
+859 AINKNTAQIPFK
-871 QNLGQSFSGGLQ
+871 QSLGQSFSGGLQ

-896 TLSLNKLMTS
+896 ALSFNNLITS
-906 TIGLKDG
+906 ARGLKNG

-934 PTTMLIASIAAT
+934 PTTILIASIAAT
-946 VGVIKLTQIIIDKAI
+946 AGVIKLTQIIVDKAI

-1006 EGLTRGTVE
+1006 ESLTRGTVE

-1048 TPDATFWDTFK
+1048 KPDATFWDTFK

-1073 SVLESVK
+1073 SVLESTK
-1080 TEAELRKASG
+1080 SEAELRKATG
-1090 EFRTTDIT
+1090 GFGTTDIT
-1098 DAEKKSMGS
+1098 DAEKQNIKKS
-1107 SAAWGGGI
+1107 AL
-1115 GAGIGTAAGLAGA
+1115 GAGIGVAAIVTGVLAGLAGA
-1128 VISAILAAPVSGGF
+1128 VVSGGM
-1142 SLAAIPAVIA
+1142 SLAAIPTALTFG
-1152 AGSGMVAGGA
+1152 AGMIGGGA
-1162 LGAGLG
+1162 VGAGAG
-1168 AGGRTIAAKTGQS
+1168 AGIATGISKTGQS
-1181 QEDLN
+1181 PEDLN
-1186 LTFSKLSTERGAS
+1186 LTLSKLSTERGAT

-1217 DKALVKKV
+1217 DKALVNKV
-1225 FNGSNKEAQKF
+1225 FNNSNKEAQKF

-1257 TAQLSEEQYNATDGD
+1257 TAQLSEEQYNATGGD

-1318 VASYLDEILKDK
+1318 VASYLDEILKDR

-1354 QLTNQI
+1354 QLTNEI
-1360 AGLVAVDLQK
+1360 AGRVAVDLQK
-1370 STAEKNKE
+1370 ERADSNKTA
-1378 AYKGMSPDDK
+1378 YQGMSPDDK

-1403 DNKDLKDVKGT
+1403 SEDWKDVKGT
-1414 VKDFKSLTEKQQE
+1414 VKDFKSLTEKQQA

-1434 VDKEEDQ
+1434 VDKEKDQ

-1487 SYNDFVSAVKDG
+1487 SYDDFVSAVKDG
-1499 IANSNITILNTEE
+1499 IANSSITILNTEE
-1512 NKTLEEWDKD
+1512 NKTLGEWDD
-1522 VNKLSS
+1522 GIDKLSS

-1537 YKLGTTFGGEGKK
+1537 YKLGTTFEGEGKE
-1550 LAAIFGDL
+1550 LAKIFGSL
-1558 GKKLGDKADDIFADA
+1558 EKADDIFADA

-1587 LRDAGVETQAIQDA
+1587 LRDAGVKTQAIQDA

-1622 VADKAASAADA
+1622 VEEKAASAADA

-1719 DQKKGW
+1719 DQKKRW

-1736 KDSVG
+1736 KGNVG
-1741 KEEYEQ
+1741 KEEYEE

-1841 SSEYKSML
+1841 SREYKSML

-1857 VLGGAEGVVD
+1857 VLGGTEGVVD

-1872 EHLNDVKLMVAGDE
+1872 EHLDDVKLMVAGDK
-1886 AAADKIR
+1886 AAADRIR

-1908 SSLGKVVKEADLTSK
+1908 SSLGKVVKEAGLTGK

-1929 NKIYEYKLT
+1929 NKLYEYKLT
-1938 GKADLSQIENAL
+1938 GKADLSQIKKSLDE
-1950 LAVGVNAT
+1950 VGLKAGQIT
-1958 KVAKIINAIAGTN
+1958 KILNTIAGTS

-1985 TAPGGFGPGKL
+1985 TAPGGLGPGKL
-1996 PPNMAKTLPDL
+1996 PFNMAKTLPDP
-2007 NLVKQGWEPVKDKNG
+2007 NLVAQGWEPVKDKNG

-2036 ATNTDTDFLDIGDF
+2036 TTNTDTDFLDIGDF
-2050 GGFKNPSGT
+2050 GGFGNTNGT
-2059 GGSSSSSSAKE
+2059 SGSSSSSANEK
-2070 ETPWENPYDRLYNL
+2070 TPWENPYDRLYNL
-2084 TQRVNTEIRKR
+2084 TQRINTEIRKR

-2156 AHYDMST
+2156 AYYDMTT
-2163 GNVVLNYD
+2163 GNVVLNND
-2171 LIKKNKDEDIGKGI
+2171 LINKNKDEDIGKGI

-2231 YNALIKQR
+2231 YNALVKQR

-2357 ESGALWKQVKTL
+2357 ESGALWEQVKLL

-2383 SELERILTDYYEY
+2383 SELERILADYYEY

-2421 LDAKNAGKNTYTPS
+2421 LDAKNAGKNTYKPS
-2435 TSYPSVSQTQTPQNQ
+2435 TSYPDVNKVQTPQSQ
-2450 TPKKNPSSNSGA
+2450 TPKKNPTSNSGA

-2573 VLTKTRNLGNSNS
+2573 VLTKTRSLGNSNS

>member
-226 VAKAQANL
+226 VAKAQADL

-275 VARFEDLKKNLESMK
+275 AARFEDLKKNLESMK

-343 GNMENEMEQV
+343 GSMGNEMEDV

-428 MANDL
+428 IANDL

-457 MEVSN
+457 MEVST

-607 GEFRKLDDVFLD
+607 GEFRKLDDVYLD
-619 LAKRWNFLTVNQQR
+619 LAKRWDSLTVNQQR

-762 IFNGLKGI
+762 IFNDLKGI

-817 AEAAKVTNG
+817 AEAAKITNG
-826 ATPSGANVPDVD
+826 ATPSGADIPDAA
-838 GNTPPKGTKEL
+838 GGTSPKAAKEL
-849 GEEIGDSVEK
+849 GEEIGENIEK
-859 AVNKNTAQIPFK
+859 AANKNTAQIPFK

-913 FKKLLIDGA
+913 FKELLIDGA

-934 PTTMLIASIAAT
+934 PTTILIASIATTA
-946 VGVIKLTQIIIDKAI
+946 GVIKLTQIIVDKAI

-1006 EGLTRGTVE
+1006 EGLTQGTVE

-1098 DAEKKSMGS
+1098 DAEKKSMGNF
-1107 SAAWGGGI
+1107 AAWGGGI

-1162 LGAGLG
+1162 LGAGFG

-1318 VASYLDEILKDK
+1318 VASYLDEILKDR

-1378 AYKGMSPDDK
+1378 AYEGMTETKKADY
-1388 RNYKN
+1388 RN
-1393 YQTERVKQYK
+1393 YQTERVKKYK
-1403 DNKDLKDVKGT
+1403 SEDWKDVKTSAG
-1414 VKDFKSLTEKQQE
+1414 DFKKHLTEDQQE
-1427 DYFKKIG
+1427 SYFKKIG
-1434 VDKEEDQ
+1434 VEEGKE
-1441 TKDQKKIA
+1441 TKDQKRIA
-1449 AYIRAEAEK
+1449 AYIQAEAEQ
-1458 MGGNDPTKV
+1458 MSNGDPEKAKK
-1467 EEYYKSAL
+1467 YYESAL

-1487 SYNDFVSAVKDG
+1487 SYDDFVNAVKDG

-1512 NKTLEEWDKD
+1512 NKTLNEWSKGK
-1522 VNKLSS
+1522 NSGLES
-1528 ASEEARKNI
+1528 ASEDARKNL
-1537 YKLGTTFGGEGKK
+1537 YKLGTTFEGEGKK
-1550 LAAIFGDL
+1550 LVDIFKDL
-1558 GKKLGDKADDIFADA
+1558 GPKADSIFADA

-1587 LRDAGVETQAIQDA
+1587 LRDANVDTQKIQKA
-1601 FGVSLDD
+1601 FGVSLDE
-1608 LSDHLLSLSGLLPS
+1608 LSDRLLSLSGVLPS
-1622 VADKAASAADA
+1622 VEEKAASAADA
-1633 YTLANQIA
+1633 YALANQIA

-1705 EEGIGASDYNKLSD
+1705 EKGVGATDYNKMSD
-1719 DQKKGW
+1719 EQKKGW
-1725 EYDKKSGKYKV
+1725 KYNKQSGLYEV

-1741 KEEYEQ
+1741 EEEYQQ
-1747 MLETMGYSYDKALE
+1747 MMETMGYSYEKALE

-1767 NVDAILNSTA
+1767 GVNAILNSKAKT
-1777 PEDKK
+1777 PEEEKK
-1782 RKALKAMALQY
+1782 KTQALKAMALQY

-1806 ELARLVLAKK
+1806 ELANLVVTKK
-1816 QDKQVEASTKALK
+1816 QEKQVEASTKALK
-1829 ENVEKLKELKKG
+1829 KNVEKLKDLKKG
-1841 SSEYKSML
+1841 SSGYKSML

-1857 VLGGAEGVVD
+1857 VLGGTEGVVD
-1867 SSWVS
+1867 SNWVS

-1886 AAADKIR
+1886 AAAERVR
-1893 KAWAKAWASSQLSAE
+1893 KAWNEAWVQTQISAE
-1908 SSLGKVVKEADLTSK
+1908 GAFGNIVNNGKTTDKELKLITDTL
-1923 QLEVLT
+1923 
-1929 NKIYEYKLT
+1929 YEYKLKGT
-1938 GKADLSQIENAL
+1938 ADFTQVYNAL
-1950 LAVGVNAT
+1950 IAVGNSAEDVLAALQQ
-1958 KVAKIINAIAGTN
+1958 VVGTD
-1971 ISYKTEYE
+1971 IKFEYE
-1979 YLGLST
+1979 YEYVDMPKAIT
-1985 TAPGGFGPGKL
+1985 PEDKKACNQIIKDMQAT
-1996 PPNMAKTLPDL
+1996 
-2007 NLVKQGWEPVKDKNG
+2007 GWEEYGSSRDT
-2022 VIINYR
+2022 R
-2028 RPKSVTAQ
+2028 RFRYPKSIKAVKAKGGDKRDLTG
-2036 ATNTDTDFLDIGDF
+2036 NTGNFN
-2050 GGFKNPSGT
+2050 GFKNPSGT
-2059 GGSSSSSSAKE
+2059 GGSSSSANEK
-2070 ETPWENPYDRLYNL
+2070 TPWENPYDRLYNL

-2156 AHYDMST
+2156 AYYDMAT
-2163 GNVVLNYD
+2163 GNVVLNND
-2171 LIKKNKDEDIGKGI
+2171 LISKNKDEDIGKGI

-2231 YNALIKQR
+2231 YNALVKQR

-2342 EKQLETMQKQLEQDE
+2342 EKQLETMQKQLEEDQK
-2357 ESGALWKQVKTL
+2357 SGVLWAQVKTL
-2369 MEEGWGPDGKIIEG
+2369 MEQGWGPDGKIIEG
-2383 SELERILTDYYEY
+2383 SELERILADYYEY

-2411 NINTTLAKQY
+2411 NMNTTLAKQY

-2435 TSYPSVSQTQTPQNQ
+2435 TSYPDVNKVQTPQNQ

-2573 VLTKTRNLGNSNS
+2573 VLTKTRDLGNSNS

>member
-1 MRKNGGTIQETLKI
+1 MGKKGGTIQETLKI

-47 FNQILSGITEKVKN
+47 FNQILSGITEKIKN

-72 FTDKNQ
+72 FADQNQ
-78 VIKDIK
+78 VTKDIK

-90 QRLGIDTEFLS
+90 QRLGIDTDFLS
-101 VNEKNLQ
+101 VDEKNLQ
-108 KSAKVIERMTAER
+108 KSVKVIEQMTAAR
-121 RKYTAAVEE
+121 RKYATAVEE
-130 ANKKEQAAQERVNKW
+130 ANKKEQIAQERVDKW
-145 QIQKDNVSQ
+145 QIQKNNMTQ
-154 VVKGYNAL
+154 VVEGYNAL
-162 ASVLVQATQKAEATQ
+162 ASVLVRATQKAEATQ
-177 KALEEAQDQLDS
+177 QALKEAQDQLDS
-189 FMASEKNDNSEAA
+189 FMVSAKNDGSEAA
-202 KAEIQ
+202 QAEIQ

-216 KGQNTRAHNA
+216 KGQNTKAHNA
-226 VAKAQANL
+226 VTKAQINL
-234 DNYDTGEFE
+234 DNYDFGDFE
-243 NINKANKRLNEINE
+243 NINKANKRLNELNE
-257 SLKKAK
+257 NLKKAK
-263 ENLAAI
+263 ENLAAV

-275 VARFEDLKKNLESMK
+275 IARFEELKKNLENIK

-301 SKIQSLEDFNSVL
+301 SKIQNIEDFDRAL
-314 KSIKDSSGKGAE
+314 KSIKDNSGKGAE

-332 NRALQSALGSA
+332 NRALQSALGNA
-343 GNMENEMEQV
+343 GNMGNEMEQV

-388 RAVREAYESVTELD
+388 RAVREAYDSVTELD
-402 KAMTQ
+402 KAMTE

-416 GDMWEQL
+416 GDMWDQL

-457 MEVSN
+457 MEVST

-493 NETSA
+493 SETSA
-498 QKVNDV
+498 QRVNDV

-562 KTIVARFTELKKNPN
+562 KTIIARFTELKKNPN

-607 GEFRKLDDVFLD
+607 GEFRKLDDVFLN
-619 LAKRWNFLTVNQQR
+619 LAKRWDSLTVNQQR

-645 SRFIAMMSNY
+645 SRFIAMMSDY
-655 DRTIELVNAAYNS
+655 DRTVELVNAAYNS

-762 IFNGLKGI
+762 IFNGLKSI

-781 DVKSGTET
+781 DVKSGTEM
-789 GVQSAQAKVYE
+789 GVQSAQMEVYQ
-800 ATRTSVFNA
+800 ATRTSIFNA

-817 AEAAKVTNG
+817 AKAADVTNNITPNGADISDVADDISPKVTKK
-826 ATPSGANVPDVD
+826 V
-838 GNTPPKGTKEL
+838 
-849 GEEIGDSVEK
+849 GEEIGENVEK
-859 AVNKNTAQIPFK
+859 VINKNAAQVLFR
-871 QNLGQSFSGGLQ
+871 QSLGQSFSGGLQ
-883 AGLQKSQG
+883 AGQQKALG
-891 QWDKL
+891 QWEKL
-896 TLSLNKLMTS
+896 AS
-906 TIGLKDG
+906 TTAELTNSGKGLKLSFQG
-913 FKKLLIDGA
+913 LAKGGA
-922 AKAGSALGSLVN
+922 AKLGTALGGLIN
-934 PTTMLIASIAAT
+934 PITVLIASIAAT
-946 VGVIKLTQIIIDKAI
+946 IGVVKLAEIIIDKSI

-971 NEALEGVNSNIS
+971 NEALEGVNSNIP
-983 SLSSTLVGITEQKDK
+983 SLSSTLTDITEQKDK

-1015 YEAARRE
+1015 YEEARRE

-1033 NPELSSHANYEDGRW
+1033 NPELNSHASYKDGLW
-1048 TPDATFWDTFK
+1048 QPDGSFWETYK

-1066 TRAENSK
+1066 TKAVNSK
-1073 SVLESVK
+1073 GVLESVK
-1080 TEAELRKASG
+1080 TEAELKKAANEVG
-1090 EFRTTDIT
+1090 NTTDIT
-1098 DAEKKSMGS
+1098 ASEKEGINAAAGWTGGALGVTTAVVGTIITAVMGVLTAGAAVAPMAAITVAA
-1107 SAAWGGGI
+1107 SAAMGGVGAGIGGGI
-1115 GAGIGTAAGLAGA
+1115 GALVAK
-1128 VISAILAAPVSGGF
+1128 SGE
-1142 SLAAIPAVIA
+1142 SL
-1152 AGSGMVAGGA
+1152 
-1162 LGAGLG
+1162 
-1168 AGGRTIAAKTGQS
+1168 
-1181 QEDLN
+1181 EDLN
-1186 LTFSKLSTERGAS
+1186 LTLSKLSTERGAT

-1205 KKFSEGIFESEE
+1205 KKFSEGIFSGGEAES
-1217 DKALVKKV
+1217 LVDKV
-1225 FNGSNKEAQKF
+1225 FQGDSAAAQKF

-1257 TAQLSEEQYNATDGD
+1257 TAQLSEEQYNATGGD

-1278 YSTEAAKAD
+1278 YSTEATKAD
-1287 REQAFA
+1287 RERAFD
-1293 AVEDAVDWSPEWKE
+1293 VVKDAVDWTPEWKE

-1318 VASYLDEILKDK
+1318 VASYLDEILKDR

-1345 KLLNLEKND
+1345 KLLNLENND
-1354 QLTNQI
+1354 QLTNEI
-1360 AGLVAVDLQK
+1360 AGRVAVDLQK
-1370 STAEKNKE
+1370 ERANSNKTA
-1378 AYKGMSPDDK
+1378 YQRMSPDDK
-1388 RNYKN
+1388 RDYKN

-1403 DNKDLKDVKGT
+1403 NKDLKDVKGT
-1414 VKDFKSLTEKQQE
+1414 VKGFKALTEEQQE

-1434 VDKEEDQ
+1434 VNKEEDQ
-1441 TKDQKKIA
+1441 TTDQKKIA
-1449 AYIRAEAEK
+1449 AYIQAEAKK
-1458 MGGNDPTKV
+1458 MGGEDEAKV
-1467 EEYYKSAL
+1467 RQYYESAL
-1475 EYYNNSYDLKNI
+1475 EYYNNSYDLQNI
-1487 SYNDFVSAVKDG
+1487 SYDDFVSAVKDG

-1512 NKTLEEWDKD
+1512 NKTLDEWGGKW
-1522 VNKLSS
+1522 NE

-1537 YKLGTTFGGEGKK
+1537 YKLGTTFEGEGKE
-1550 LAAIFGDL
+1550 LAKIFDFL
-1558 GKKLGDKADDIFADA
+1558 GNKANDIFTDA

-1587 LRDAGVETQAIQDA
+1587 LQKAGITTEQVQDA
-1601 FGVSLDD
+1601 FNVSLDD

-1641 QEAMMSFSQEQY
+1641 QDAMMSFSQEQY
-1653 DLITKMDS
+1653 NLITKMDS

-1694 AVEDYEKILNR
+1694 AVKNYEKILNR

-1719 DQKKGW
+1719 DQKKRW
-1725 EYDKKSGKYKV
+1725 EYNKQTGKYKV
-1736 KDSVG
+1736 KNGVG
-1741 KEEYEQ
+1741 EEEYQE
-1747 MLETMGYSYDKALE
+1747 MMETMGYSYDKALE

-1767 NVDAILNSTA
+1767 DVNAILKSTA

-1782 RKALKAMALQY
+1782 TKALKAMALQY

-1799 IKELSNE
+1799 IKNLSNE
-1806 ELARLVLAKK
+1806 ELAQLVIAKK

-1829 ENVEKLKELKKG
+1829 ENVEKLAELKKG
-1841 SSEYKSML
+1841 TSAYKSMM

-1857 VLGGAEGVVD
+1857 VFGGTEGIVD
-1867 SSWVS
+1867 SSWV
-1872 EHLNDVKLMVAGDE
+1872 EQHLSDIRAMVNGDE
-1886 AAADKIR
+1886 AAAERVRIAWS
-1893 KAWAKAWASSQLSAE
+1893 KAWVDSQLSAE
-1908 SSLGKVVKEADLTSK
+1908 GALGKIVDKAELTDAQLKTITDTLYEFKVKGTADF
-1923 QLEVLT
+1923 
-1929 NKIYEYKLT
+1929 
-1938 GKADLSQIENAL
+1938 SQIFIAL
-1950 LAVGVNAT
+1950 TAAGKSAEEIFNIL
-1958 KVAKIINAIAGTN
+1958 KEIAGTN
-1971 ISYKTEYE
+1971 IIIDYKKNWRRAISSEH
-1979 YLGLST
+1979 
-1985 TAPGGFGPGKL
+1985 ADKL
-1996 PPNMAKTLPDL
+1996 KA
-2007 NLVKQGWEPVKDKNG
+2007 QGWLTEDGTNFYQITGVVAYDKSSGYKRVSGEDGPLKTKN
-2022 VIINYR
+2022 
-2028 RPKSVTAQ
+2028 
-2036 ATNTDTDFLDIGDF
+2036 DDFNDGNF
-2050 GGFKNPSGT
+2050 NNFKNPSGT

-2084 TQRVNTEIRKR
+2084 TQRINTEIRKR

-2106 ERGLGNASQLAAKT
+2106 QYGLGNASDLAKKT
-2120 DQERKSLEQ
+2120 EQERKSLEQ

-2142 KDIEKLNNNKYSKY
+2142 NDVEKLNKNKYSKY

-2171 LIKKNKDEDIGKGI
+2171 LIKKNKNEDIGKGI

-2245 YSEYISTLAEAK
+2245 YSEYISTLSEAK

-2271 RQERDN
+2271 RQDRDN
-2277 AEREKEIADKDA
+2277 AEKEKEIADKDA

-2342 EKQLETMQKQLEQDE
+2342 EKQLEIMQKQLEQDQ
-2357 ESGALWKQVKTL
+2357 ESGALWAQVKVL

-2383 SELERILTDYYEY
+2383 SELERILADYYEY

-2411 NINTTLAKQY
+2411 NMNTTLAKQY
-2421 LDAKNAGKNTYTPS
+2421 LDAKNAGKNTYKPS
-2435 TSYPSVSQTQTPQNQ
+2435 TLYPDVNKTQTPQTSKSQ
-2450 TPKKNPSSNSGA
+2450 TPKKNPTSNGA
-2462 KALTVGTRVRTVG
+2462 KTLAVGTRVRTVG

-2514 DPSGWTGW
+2514 SPSGWTGW

-2543 WLDGTKSRPEAVL
+2543 WMDGTKSKPEAVL

-2561 ENFLQLRDILGE
+2561 QNFLQLRDILGE
-2573 VLTKTRNLGNSNS
+2573 VLTKTRGLGNSNS

>member
-1 MRKNGGTIQETLKI
+1 MGKKGGTIQETLKI

-34 LSNLNLGASTQKE
+34 LSKLNLGASTQKE

-72 FTDKNQ
+72 FADQ
-78 VIKDIK
+78 GQAIKDIK

-90 QRLGIDTEFLS
+90 QRLGIDTDFLS

-216 KGQNTRAHNA
+216 KGQNTRAHNN
-226 VAKAQANL
+226 VVKAQENL
-234 DNYDTGEFE
+234 DNYDLSEFDGS
-243 NINKANKRLNEINE
+243 INKANKRLNELNE

-275 VARFEDLKKNLESMK
+275 AARFEDLKKNLESMK

-301 SKIQSLEDFNSVL
+301 SKIQSLEDFNNVL

-343 GNMENEMEQV
+343 GSMGNEMEDV

-388 RAVREAYESVTELD
+388 RAVREAYDSVTELD
-402 KAMTQ
+402 KAMTA

-416 GDMWEQL
+416 GDMWDQL

-619 LAKRWNFLTVNQQR
+619 LAKRWDSLTVNQQR

-800 ATRTSVFNA
+800 ATRTSIFNA

-826 ATPSGANVPDVD
+826 AAPSGADIPDAA
-838 GNTPPKGTKEL
+838 GGTSPKAAKEL
-849 GEEIGDSVEK
+849 GEEIGENIEK
-859 AVNKNTAQIPFK
+859 AANKNTTQIPFK

-896 TLSLNKLMTS
+896 ALSFNNLITS
-906 TIGLKDG
+906 AHGLKDG

-934 PTTMLIASIAAT
+934 PTTILIASIAAT
-946 VGVIKLTQIIIDKAI
+946 AGVIKLTQIIVDKAI

-1006 EGLTRGTVE
+1006 ESLTRGTVE

-1073 SVLESVK
+1073 SVLESTK
-1080 TEAELRKASG
+1080 SEAELRKATG
-1090 EFRTTDIT
+1090 GFGTTDIT
-1098 DAEKKSMGS
+1098 DAEKQNIKKS
-1107 SAAWGGGI
+1107 AL
-1115 GAGIGTAAGLAGA
+1115 GAGIGVAAIVTGVLAGLAGA
-1128 VISAILAAPVSGGF
+1128 VVSGGM
-1142 SLAAIPAVIA
+1142 SLAAIPTALTFG
-1152 AGSGMVAGGA
+1152 AGMIGGGA
-1162 LGAGLG
+1162 VGAGAG
-1168 AGGRTIAAKTGQS
+1168 AGIATGISKTGQS

-1186 LTFSKLSTERGAS
+1186 LTLSKLSTERGAT

-1205 KKFSEGIFESEE
+1205 KRFSEGVFSGDEAQSMV
-1217 DKALVKKV
+1217 DKV
-1225 FNGSNKEAQKF
+1225 FQKDEAAAQKF

-1287 REQAFA
+1287 RERAFD
-1293 AVEDAVDWSPEWKE
+1293 AVKDAVDWSPEWKE

-1318 VASYLDEILKDK
+1318 VASYLDEILKDR

-1354 QLTNQI
+1354 QLTNEI
-1360 AGLVAVDLQK
+1360 AGRVAVDLQK

-1378 AYKGMSPDDK
+1378 AYKGMSPDEK
-1388 RNYKN
+1388 RDYKN

-1403 DNKDLKDVKGT
+1403 SEDWKDVKGT

-1449 AYIRAEAEK
+1449 AYIRKEAEA
-1458 MGGNDPTKV
+1458 MGGTD
-1467 EEYYKSAL
+1467 EEIDDYYKSAL

-1487 SYNDFVSAVKDG
+1487 SYDDFVSAVKDG

-1512 NKTLEEWDKD
+1512 NKALEDWGGNWSE
-1522 VNKLSS
+1522 

-1537 YKLGTTFGGEGKK
+1537 YKLGTTFKGEGEA
-1550 LAAIFGDL
+1550 LATIFDDL
-1558 GKKLGDKADDIFADA
+1558 KDKVGDKADDIFADA

-1587 LRDAGVETQAIQDA
+1587 LRDAGVKTQAIQNA

-1622 VADKAASAADA
+1622 VGDKAASAAEA
-1633 YTLANQIA
+1633 YALANQIA
-1641 QEAMMSFSQEQY
+1641 KDAMISFSQEQY

-1725 EYDKKSGKYKV
+1725 EYDKQSGKYKV
-1736 KDSVG
+1736 KSNVG
-1741 KEEYEQ
+1741 KEEYEE

-1767 NVDAILNSTA
+1767 DVNAILNSTA
-1777 PEDKK
+1777 PEEKK
-1782 RKALKAMALQY
+1782 TKALKAMALQY

-1806 ELARLVLAKK
+1806 ELANLVVTKK
-1816 QDKQVEASTKALK
+1816 QEKQVEASTKALK
-1829 ENVEKLKELKKG
+1829 ENVEKLTELKKG
-1841 SSEYKSML
+1841 TSAYKSMM

-1857 VLGGAEGVVD
+1857 VLGGTEGVVD
-1867 SSWVS
+1867 SSWV
-1872 EHLNDVKLMVAGDE
+1872 EQHLSDIKAMVNGDE
-1886 AAADKIR
+1886 AAAERVRIAWS
-1893 KAWAKAWASSQLSAE
+1893 KAWVDSQLSAE
-1908 SSLGKVVKEADLTSK
+1908 GALGKIIDKAELTDDQLKTITDTLYEFKIKGTADF
-1923 QLEVLT
+1923 
-1929 NKIYEYKLT
+1929 
-1938 GKADLSQIENAL
+1938 SQIYLALYAAGKSAEEILNAL
-1950 LAVGVNAT
+1950 KL
-1958 KVAKIINAIAGTN
+1958 IAGTN
-1971 ISYKTEYE
+1971 IIIEYKKDWRRAINSEHADKLKAQGWLTEDGTNFYQITGVVGYDKSSGYKRVSGE
-1979 YLGLST
+1979 D
-1985 TAPGGFGPGKL
+1985 GPL
-1996 PPNMAKTLPDL
+1996 KTKNDDL
-2007 NLVKQGWEPVKDKNG
+2007 NDGNF
-2022 VIINYR
+2022 N
-2028 RPKSVTAQ
+2028 
-2036 ATNTDTDFLDIGDF
+2036 N
-2050 GGFKNPSGT
+2050 FKNPSGT

-2084 TQRVNTEIRKR
+2084 TQRVNAEIRKR

-2156 AHYDMST
+2156 AYYDMAT
-2163 GNVVLNYD
+2163 GNVVLNND
-2171 LIKKNKDEDIGKGI
+2171 LINKNKDEDIGKGI

-2231 YNALIKQR
+2231 YNALVKQR

-2357 ESGALWKQVKTL
+2357 ESGALWEQVKLL

-2383 SELERILTDYYEY
+2383 SELERILADYYEY

-2411 NINTTLAKQY
+2411 DMTTILAKQY
-2421 LDAKNAGKNTYTPS
+2421 LDAKNAGKNTYKPS
-2435 TSYPSVSQTQTPQNQ
+2435 TSYPDVNKTQTSQTSKPQ
-2450 TPKKNPSSNSGA
+2450 TPKKNPTSNGA

-2543 WLDGTKSRPEAVL
+2543 WLDGTKSKPEAVL
-2556 NARDT
+2556 NTRDT
-2561 ENFLQLRDILGE
+2561 ENFLQLRDILSE

>member
-1 MRKNGGTIQETLKI
+1 MGKKGGTIQETLKI

-72 FTDKNQ
+72 FADQ
-78 VIKDIK
+78 GQAIKDIK

-90 QRLGIDTEFLS
+90 QRLGIDTDFLS

-216 KGQNTRAHNA
+216 KGQNTRAHNN
-226 VAKAQANL
+226 VVKAQENL
-234 DNYDTGEFE
+234 DNYDLSEFDGS
-243 NINKANKRLNEINE
+243 INKANKRLNELNE

-275 VARFEDLKKNLESMK
+275 TARFEDLKKNLESMK

-301 SKIQSLEDFNSVL
+301 SKIQSLEDFNNVL

-343 GNMENEMEQV
+343 GSMGNEMEDV

-388 RAVREAYESVTELD
+388 RAVREAYDSVTELD
-402 KAMTQ
+402 KAMTA

-416 GDMWEQL
+416 GDMWDQL

-619 LAKRWNFLTVNQQR
+619 LAKRWDSLTVNQQR

-655 DRTIELVNAAYNS
+655 DRTVELVNAAYNS

-706 IKGAVDLLTGFL
+706 IKGAVDMLTGFL

-800 ATRTSVFNA
+800 ATRTSIFNA

-826 ATPSGANVPDVD
+826 ATPSGANVPDID
-838 GNTPPKGTKEL
+838 GNIPSKATKEL

-859 AVNKNTAQIPFK
+859 TINKNTAQIPFK
-871 QNLGQSFSGGLQ
+871 QSLGQSFSGGLQ
-883 AGLQKSQG
+883 AGQQKALG
-891 QWDKL
+891 QWEKLASTTAEITSSGDKL
-896 TLSLNKLMTS
+896 KLSFQKLA
-906 TIGLKDG
+906 KDG
-913 FKKLLIDGA
+913 ATKLGA
-922 AKAGSALGSLVN
+922 ALGGLIN
-934 PTTMLIASIAAT
+934 PITVLIASIGAT
-946 VGVIKLTQIIIDKAI
+946 IGVVKLAELIVDKSI

-983 SLSSTLVGITEQKDK
+983 SLSSTLTGITEQKDQ

-1015 YEAARRE
+1015 YEEARRE

-1033 NPELSSHANYEDGRW
+1033 NPELNSHARYEDGLW
-1048 TPDATFWDTFK
+1048 KPDASFWETYK
-1059 KNTEEAI
+1059 KNTEDAI
-1066 TRAENSK
+1066 TKAVNSK
-1073 SVLESVK
+1073 GVLESVK
-1080 TEAELRKASG
+1080 TEAELRKAANEVG
-1090 EFRTTDIT
+1090 NTTDIT
-1098 DAEKKSMGS
+1098 ASEKEGINAAAGWTGGALGTITAVAGTVITAVMGLLS
-1107 SAAWGGGI
+1107 GGAAVAPMAAITVAASAAMGGVGAGIGGGI
-1115 GAGIGTAAGLAGA
+1115 GTL
-1128 VISAILAAPVSGGF
+1128 V
-1142 SLAAIPAVIA
+1142 
-1152 AGSGMVAGGA
+1152 
-1162 LGAGLG
+1162 
-1168 AGGRTIAAKTGQS
+1168 AKTGES
-1181 QEDLN
+1181 LEDVN
-1186 LTFSKLSTERGAS
+1186 LTLSKLSTERGAT

-1205 KKFSEGIFESEE
+1205 KRFSEGVFSGEE
-1217 DKALVKKV
+1217 AKSLVDKV
-1225 FNGSNKEAQKF
+1225 FQGDEAAAQKF
-1236 FKSLDGSSETLNKAI
+1236 FKGLDGSSETLNKAI

-1257 TAQLSEEQYNATDGD
+1257 TAQLAEEQYNATGGD

-1278 YSTEAAKAD
+1278 YSAEATKAD
-1287 REQAFA
+1287 RERAFD
-1293 AVEDAVDWSPEWKE
+1293 VVKDAVDWSPEWKE
-1307 QGKIIEGTGKT
+1307 QSKIIEGTGKT
-1318 VASYLDEILKDK
+1318 VASYLDEILKDR

-1354 QLTNQI
+1354 QLTNEI
-1360 AGLVAVDLQK
+1360 AGRVAVDLQK
-1370 STAEKNKE
+1370 ERADSNKTAYQN
-1378 AYKGMSPDDK
+1378 MSPDEK
-1388 RNYKN
+1388 RDYKN

-1403 DNKDLKDVKGT
+1403 SEDWEDIEIGSWGFNLDY
-1414 VKDFKSLTEKQQE
+1414 SLTKEQQA

-1434 VDKEEDQ
+1434 VEEGKE
-1441 TKDQKKIA
+1441 TKDQKRIA
-1449 AYIRAEAEK
+1449 AYIRAEAER
-1458 MGGNDPTKV
+1458 MGGTD
-1467 EEYYKSAL
+1467 EEKDNYYKSAL
-1475 EYYNNSYDLKNI
+1475 EYYNNSYDLQNI
-1487 SYNDFVSAVKDG
+1487 SYDDFVSAVKDG

-1512 NKTLEEWDKD
+1512 NKALDEWGGNWDE
-1522 VNKLSS
+1522 

-1537 YKLGTTFGGEGKK
+1537 YKLGTTFEGEGKA
-1550 LAAIFGDL
+1550 LATIFDDL
-1558 GKKLGDKADDIFADA
+1558 KDKMGDKADDIFADA

-1579 GIEKFVQS
+1579 GIDKFVQS
-1587 LRDAGVETQAIQDA
+1587 LRDAGADAQAVQDA
-1601 FGVSLDD
+1601 FGVSLDE

-1641 QEAMMSFSQEQY
+1641 QDAMMSFSQEQY

-1694 AVEDYEKILNR
+1694 AVDNYEKILNR

-1719 DQKKGW
+1719 EQKKRW
-1725 EYDKKSGKYKV
+1725 KYNKQTGKYDV
-1736 KDSVG
+1736 KKGVG
-1741 KEEYEQ
+1741 KEEYQE
-1747 MLETMGYSYDKALE
+1747 MMETMGYSYDKALE

-1767 NVDAILNSTA
+1767 DVTAILNSKAKT
-1777 PEDKK
+1777 PEEVKK
-1782 RKALKAMALQY
+1782 RTQALKAMALQY
-1793 GAAAEE
+1793 GATAEE
-1799 IKELSNE
+1799 INGLNDA
-1806 ELARLVLAKK
+1806 ELANVVTAKK
-1816 QDKQVEASTKALK
+1816 WSKQAEASAKGLKA
-1829 ENVEKLKELKKG
+1829 NIDKLKELKKE
-1841 SSEYKSML
+1841 SSEYKSTL
-1849 ATMAEEIN
+1849 ATMAEQIN
-1857 VLGGAEGVVD
+1857 VLGGVEGVVNSD
-1867 SSWVS
+1867 WVAKHMS
-1872 EHLNDVKLMVAGDE
+1872 DIKAMANGDE
-1886 AAADKIR
+1886 AAAERVR
-1893 KAWAKAWASSQLSAE
+1893 KAWARTYADT
-1908 SSLGKVVKEADLTSK
+1908 VKTAGTNL
-1923 QLEVLT
+1923 
-1929 NKIYEYKLT
+1929 NKILKDANFTSDQIEALSNQLYEFKLT
-1938 GKADLSQIENAL
+1938 GKADFTDLYNSL
-1950 LAVGVNAT
+1950 MAVYQDTG
-1958 KVAKIINAIAGTN
+1958 KVLEILKQIAGTN
-1971 ISYKTEYE
+1971 VKLSYDYE
-1979 YLGLST
+1979 YAELDSRNGADRAELIDMKRSGWEVVSRDKGITKLRRMKGVKAVDNST
-1985 TAPGGFGPGKL
+1985 TEGWTTPAFTNPG
-1996 PPNMAKTLPDL
+1996 
-2007 NLVKQGWEPVKDKNG
+2007 
-2022 VIINYR
+2022 
-2028 RPKSVTAQ
+2028 
-2036 ATNTDTDFLDIGDF
+2036 
-2050 GGFKNPSGT
+2050 GT
-2059 GGSSSSSSAKE
+2059 GGSSSSSAKE

-2084 TQRVNTEIRKR
+2084 TQRINAEIRKR

-2106 ERGLGNASQLAAKT
+2106 QYGLGNASDLAKKT
-2120 DQERKSLEQ
+2120 EQERKSLEQ
-2129 QKALQQQLLAERK
+2129 QKALQQQLIAERK
-2142 KDIEKLNNNKYSKY
+2142 KDVEKLNNNKYSKY
-2156 AHYDMST
+2156 ARYDMAT
-2163 GNVVLNYD
+2163 GNIILNND
-2171 LIKKNKDEDIGKGI
+2171 LISKNKDEDIGKGI

-2206 WDIEDQ
+2206 WEIEDQ

-2342 EKQLETMQKQLEQDE
+2342 EKQLETMQKQLEEDQK
-2357 ESGALWKQVKTL
+2357 SGALWAQVKTL

-2421 LDAKNAGKNTYTPS
+2421 LDAKNAGKNTYKPS
-2435 TSYPSVSQTQTPQNQ
+2435 TSYPDVNKTQTPQASKPQ
-2450 TPKKNPSSNSGA
+2450 TPKKNPTSNSGA

-2543 WLDGTKSRPEAVL
+2543 WLDGTKSKPEAVL

>member
-1 MRKNGGTIQETLKI
+1 MAKKGGTIQETLKI

-47 FNQILSGITEKVKN
+47 FNQILSGITEKIKS

-72 FTDKNQ
+72 FTDQNQ
-78 VIKDIK
+78 VTKDIK

-90 QRLGIDTEFLS
+90 QRLGIDTDFLS
-101 VNEKNLQ
+101 VDEKNLQ
-108 KSAKVIERMTAER
+108 KSVKVIEQMTAAR
-121 RKYTAAVEE
+121 RKYATAVED
-130 ANKKEQAAQERVNKW
+130 ANKKEQIAQERVDKW
-145 QIQKDNVSQ
+145 QIQKNNMTQ
-154 VVKGYNAL
+154 VVEGYNAL
-162 ASVLVQATQKAEATQ
+162 ASVLVRATQKAEATQ
-177 KALEEAQDQLDS
+177 QALKEAQDQLDS
-189 FMASEKNDNSEAA
+189 FMVSAKNDGSEAA
-202 KAEIQ
+202 QAEIQ

-216 KGQNTRAHNA
+216 KGQNTKAHNA
-226 VAKAQANL
+226 VTKAQTNL
-234 DNYDTGEFE
+234 DNYDFGDFE
-243 NINKANKRLNEINE
+243 NINKANKRLNELNE
-257 SLKKAK
+257 NLKKAK
-263 ENLAAI
+263 ENLAAV

-275 VARFEDLKKNLESMK
+275 IARFEELKKNLENIK

-301 SKIQSLEDFNSVL
+301 SKIQSIEDFDRVL
-314 KSIKDSSGKGAE
+314 KSIKDNSGKGAE
-326 EAIEAI
+326 QAIEAV
-332 NRALQSALGSA
+332 NKALQSALGSA
-343 GNMENEMEQV
+343 GHMGNEMEQV
-353 SDQFDRLAAQKRD
+353 SDQFDRLASQKRD

-388 RAVREAYESVTELD
+388 RAVNEAYDSVKELD
-402 KAMTQ
+402 KAMTE

-416 GDMWEQL
+416 GDMWDQL

-457 MEVSN
+457 MEVSV

-468 RIAGMDYVDATNM
+468 RIAGMDYVEATNM

-493 NETSA
+493 SETSA
-498 QKVNDV
+498 QRVNDV

-562 KTIVARFTELKKNPN
+562 KTIIARFTELKKNPN

-619 LAKRWNFLTVNQQR
+619 LAKRWDSLTVNQQR

-645 SRFIAMMSNY
+645 SRFIAMMSDY
-655 DRTIELVNAAYNS
+655 DRTVELVNAAYNS

-700 LSNSAI
+700 LSNNAI
-706 IKGAVDLLTGFL
+706 IKGVVDLLTGLL

-729 TMNNSL
+729 TMNNSI
-735 VSFGLTLGFVIKTFS
+735 VSFGLTLGFVVKTFS
-750 TLGKVYDKYGDK
+750 TLGKAYDKYGDK
-762 IFNGLKGI
+762 IFNGLKSI
-770 SKLTKPADIAA
+770 SKLTKPTDIAA
-781 DVKSGTET
+781 DVKSGTEM
-789 GVQSAQAKVYE
+789 GVQSAQMEVYQ
-800 ATRTSVFNA
+800 ATRTSIFNA

-817 AEAAKVTNG
+817 AKAADVTNNITPNGADVSDVVDDVSPKVT
-826 ATPSGANVPDVD
+826 
-838 GNTPPKGTKEL
+838 KEV
-849 GEEIGDSVEK
+849 GEEIGENVEK
-859 AVNKNTAQIPFK
+859 VLNKNVAQVPFK
-871 QNLGQSFSGGLQ
+871 QSLGQSFSGGLQ
-883 AGLQKSQG
+883 AGQQKALG
-891 QWDKL
+891 QWEKL
-896 TLSLNKLMTS
+896 ASTTAELTTS
-906 TIGLKDG
+906 GKGLKLSFQRLAKG
-913 FKKLLIDGA
+913 GA
-922 AKAGSALGSLVN
+922 AKLGTALGGLIN
-934 PTTMLIASIAAT
+934 PITVLIASIAAT
-946 VGVIKLTQIIIDKAI
+946 IGVVKLAEVIIDKSI

-983 SLSSTLVGITEQKDK
+983 SLSSTLAGITEQKDK

-1006 EGLTRGTVE
+1006 ENLTKGTVE
-1015 YEAARRE
+1015 YEEARRE

-1033 NPELSSHANYEDGRW
+1033 NPELNSNVSYKDGLW
-1048 TPDATFWDTFK
+1048 QPDGNFWESYK

-1066 TRAENSK
+1066 TKAVNSK
-1073 SVLESVK
+1073 EVLESVK
-1080 TEAELRKASG
+1080 TEAELKKAANEVSN
-1090 EFRTTDIT
+1090 TTDIT
-1098 DAEKKSMGS
+1098 ASEKENIN
-1107 SAAWGGGI
+1107 SAAGWTGGALGVTTAVVGTIITAVMGVLTAGAAVAPMAAITVAASAAMGGI
-1115 GAGIGTAAGLAGA
+1115 GAGVGGGIGTLVAK
-1128 VISAILAAPVSGGF
+1128 SGE
-1142 SLAAIPAVIA
+1142 SL
-1152 AGSGMVAGGA
+1152 
-1162 LGAGLG
+1162 
-1168 AGGRTIAAKTGQS
+1168 
-1181 QEDLN
+1181 EDLN
-1186 LTFSKLSTERGAS
+1186 LTLSKLSTERGAT

-1205 KKFSEGIFESEE
+1205 KRFSEGIFSGAEA
-1217 DKALVKKV
+1217 KNLVDKV
-1225 FNGSNKEAQKF
+1225 FQGDSAAAQKF

-1257 TAQLSEEQYNATDGD
+1257 TAQLSEEQYNATGGD
-1272 AEGKYY
+1272 TEGKYY
-1278 YSTEAAKAD
+1278 YSTEATKAD
-1287 REQAFA
+1287 RKRAFD
-1293 AVEDAVDWSPEWKE
+1293 VVKDAVDWSPDWKE

-1318 VASYLDEILKDK
+1318 VASYLDEILKDR

-1354 QLTNQI
+1354 QLTNEI
-1360 AGLVAVDLQK
+1360 AGRVAADLQK

-1378 AYKGMSPDDK
+1378 AYKGMTETDK
-1388 RNYKN
+1388 ADYRN
-1393 YQTERVKQYK
+1393 YQTERVKKYK
-1403 DNKDLKDVKGT
+1403 SENWKDVKT
-1414 VKDFKSLTEKQQE
+1414 SATDFKKYLTEGQQE
-1427 DYFKKIG
+1427 SYFKKIG
-1434 VDKEEDQ
+1434 VEEGKE
-1441 TKDQKKIA
+1441 THDQKRIA
-1449 AYIRAEAEK
+1449 AYIQAEAEQ
-1458 MGGNDPTKV
+1458 MSNGDTKKAQK
-1467 EEYYKSAL
+1467 YYESAL

-1487 SYNDFVSAVKDG
+1487 SYDDFVDAVKDG

-1512 NKTLEEWDKD
+1512 NKTLNEWSKG
-1522 VNKLSS
+1522 KKSGLES
-1528 ASEEARKNI
+1528 ASEDARKNL
-1537 YKLGTTFGGEGKK
+1537 YKLGTTFEGEGKK
-1550 LAAIFGDL
+1550 LVDIFKDL
-1558 GKKLGDKADDIFADA
+1558 GPKADSIFANA
-1573 DLTSKE
+1573 DLSSKE
-1579 GIEKFVQS
+1579 GIESFVKS
-1587 LRDAGVETQAIQDA
+1587 LEDAKVKTGDIQKA
-1601 FGVSLDD
+1601 FGVSLDE
-1608 LSDHLLSLSGLLPS
+1608 LSDRLLSLSGVLPS
-1622 VADKAASAADA
+1622 VEQKAASAAEA

-1641 QEAMMSFSQEQY
+1641 QDAMMSFSQEQY
-1653 DLITKMDS
+1653 NLITKMDS

-1719 DQKKGW
+1719 DQKKNW
-1725 EYDKKSGKYKV
+1725 KYNKKLGKYEV
-1736 KDSVG
+1736 KDNVG
-1741 KEEYEQ
+1741 AEEYQ
-1747 MLETMGYSYDKALE
+1747 AMMETMGYSYEKALE

-1767 NVDAILNSTA
+1767 DVNAILNSTA
-1777 PEDKK
+1777 PEEKK
-1782 RKALKAMALQY
+1782 TKALKAMALQY

-1799 IKELSNE
+1799 IKNLSNE
-1806 ELARLVLAKK
+1806 ELANLVVTKK
-1816 QDKQVEASTKALK
+1816 QEKQVEASTKALK
-1829 ENVEKLKELKKG
+1829 ENVEKLKDLKKG
-1841 SSEYKSML
+1841 SSKYKSML

-1857 VLGGAEGVVD
+1857 VLGGEEGIVD
-1867 SSWVS
+1867 SSWVANHMS
-1872 EHLNDVKLMVAGDE
+1872 DIKLMVEGDE
-1886 AAADKIR
+1886 AAAERVR
-1893 KAWAKAWASSQLSAE
+1893 KAWNEAWVQTQVSAE
-1908 SSLGKVVKEADLTSK
+1908 GAFGNIINNGKTTDKELKLITDTL
-1923 QLEVLT
+1923 
-1929 NKIYEYKLT
+1929 YEYKLKGT
-1938 GKADLSQIENAL
+1938 ADFTELYNAL
-1950 LAVGVNAT
+1950 IAVGNTAEDVLAALQQ
-1958 KVAKIINAIAGTN
+1958 VAGTD
-1971 ISYKTEYE
+1971 IEFEYE
-1979 YLGLST
+1979 YEYVDIVAAHTPEDKKINNQVIKDMQT
-1985 TAPGGFGPGKL
+1985 TGWEEYGSSGDTRRFRYPKSIKAVKAKGGDNIDTRRNTGNFTGFGDNESK
-1996 PPNMAKTLPDL
+1996 
-2007 NLVKQGWEPVKDKNG
+2007 
-2022 VIINYR
+2022 
-2028 RPKSVTAQ
+2028 
-2036 ATNTDTDFLDIGDF
+2036 
-2050 GGFKNPSGT
+2050 GT
-2059 GGSSSSSSAKE
+2059 SSSKEE

-2084 TQRVNTEIRKR
+2084 TQQINGEIRKR

-2129 QKALQQQLLAERK
+2129 QKALQEKLLAERK
-2142 KDIEKLNNNKYSKY
+2142 KDIEKFNNNAYSKY
-2156 AHYDMST
+2156 AHYDMAT

-2171 LIKKNKDEDIGKGI
+2171 AIKKNKDEDIGKGI

-2195 KGEIEGAEDAL
+2195 KSEIEGAEDAL

-2245 YSEYISTLAEAK
+2245 YSEYISTLADAK
-2257 SDILDALRKYIDKQ
+2257 NDILDELRKYIDKQ

-2277 AEREKEIADKDA
+2277 AEKEKEIADKDA
-2289 QLFRMERDTGSTQA
+2289 QLFRMERDTGSTQS

-2314 MRRDYTDEL
+2314 MRRDYTDDL

-2334 NDEAQKVR
+2334 NDEAQKIR
-2342 EKQLETMQKQLEQDE
+2342 EKQLEIMQKQLEQDQ
-2357 ESGALWKQVKTL
+2357 ESGALWAQVKVL

-2383 SELERILTDYYEY
+2383 SELERILADYYEY

-2411 NINTTLAKQY
+2411 NMNTTLAKQY
-2421 LDAKNAGKNTYTPS
+2421 LDAKNAGKNKYTPS
-2435 TSYPSVSQTQTPQNQ
+2435 TSYPDVNKTQTPQTQ

-2462 KALTVGTRVRTVG
+2462 KTLSVGTRVRTVG
-2475 FGNAASD
+2475 YGNAASD

-2489 KGLSNRKILKIRKG
+2489 KGLSGRKILKVRKG

-2522 YTAAALQAYK
+2522 YTASALQAYK

-2543 WLDGTKSRPEAVL
+2543 WLDGTKTKPEAVL

-2561 ENFLQLRDILGE
+2561 QNFLQLRD
-2573 VLTKTRNLGNSNS
+2573 VLSDVLNKSRTIERGNS

-2598 QVDRLSND
+2598 QVDKLSND
-2606 YDVDQLVRKIKKEI
+2606 YDVDQLVKKIKKEI

>member
-1 MRKNGGTIQETLKI
+1 MGKKGGTIQETLKI

-275 VARFEDLKKNLESMK
+275 AARFEDLKKNLESMK

-343 GNMENEMEQV
+343 GNMGNEMDDI
-353 SDQFDRLAAQKRD
+353 SDKFDRLAAQKQD

-377 FGIQNAIQLFK
+377 FGIQNVIQLFK
-388 RAVREAYESVTELD
+388 RTVREAYESVTELD
-402 KAMTQ
+402 KAMTA

-457 MEVSN
+457 MEVST

-493 NETSA
+493 NEASA
-498 QKVNDV
+498 KKVNDV

-619 LAKRWNFLTVNQQR
+619 LAKRWDSLTVNQQR

-655 DRTIELVNAAYNS
+655 DRTMELVNAAYNS
-668 AGSSQE
+668 TGSSQE

-706 IKGAVDLLTGFL
+706 IKGAVDMLTGFL

-729 TMNNSL
+729 TMNNSI

-789 GVQSAQAKVYE
+789 GIQSAQAKVYE
-800 ATRTSVFNA
+800 ATRTSIFNA

-826 ATPSGANVPDVD
+826 ATPSGADIPDAA
-838 GNTPPKGTKEL
+838 GGTSPEAAKEL
-849 GEEIGDSVEK
+849 GEEIGENIEK
-859 AVNKNTAQIPFK
+859 AANKNTAQIPFK
-871 QNLGQSFSGGLQ
+871 QSLGQSFSGGLQ
-883 AGLQKSQG
+883 AGQQKALG
-891 QWDKL
+891 QWEKLASNAAELLSSGDKL
-896 TLSLNKLMTS
+896 KFSFQKLA
-906 TIGLKDG
+906 KDG
-913 FKKLLIDGA
+913 ATKLGA
-922 AKAGSALGSLVN
+922 ALGGLIN
-934 PTTMLIASIAAT
+934 PITVLIASIGAT
-946 VGVIKLTQIIIDKAI
+946 IGVVKLAELIVDKSI

-983 SLSSTLVGITEQKDK
+983 SLSSTLTGITEQKDQ

-1015 YEAARRE
+1015 YEEARRE

-1033 NPELSSHANYEDGRW
+1033 NPELNSHARYEDGLW
-1048 TPDATFWDTFK
+1048 TPDGSFWETYK
-1059 KNTEEAI
+1059 KNTEEAV
-1066 TRAENSK
+1066 TKALNSK
-1073 SVLESVK
+1073 GVLESVK
-1080 TEAELRKASG
+1080 TEAELRKAANEVG
-1090 EFRTTDIT
+1090 NTTDIT
-1098 DAEKKSMGS
+1098 ASEKEGINAAAGWTGGALGTITAIAGTVITAVMGLLS
-1107 SAAWGGGI
+1107 GGAAVAPMAAITVGASAAMSGVGAGIGGGI
-1115 GAGIGTAAGLAGA
+1115 GAL
-1128 VISAILAAPVSGGF
+1128 V
-1142 SLAAIPAVIA
+1142 
-1152 AGSGMVAGGA
+1152 
-1162 LGAGLG
+1162 
-1168 AGGRTIAAKTGQS
+1168 AKTGES
-1181 QEDLN
+1181 LEDVN
-1186 LTFSKLSTERGAS
+1186 LTLSKLSTERGAT

-1205 KKFSEGIFESEE
+1205 KKFSEGVFSGDEARS
-1217 DKALVKKV
+1217 LVDKV
-1225 FNGSNKEAQKF
+1225 FQGNDAAAQKF
-1236 FKSLDGSSETLNKAI
+1236 FKGLDGSSETLNKAI

-1257 TAQLSEEQYNATDGD
+1257 TAQLAEEQYNATGGD

-1287 REQAFA
+1287 RERAFD
-1293 AVEDAVDWSPEWKE
+1293 AVKDAVDWTPEWNE

-1318 VASYLDEILKDK
+1318 VASYLDEILKDR

-1354 QLTNQI
+1354 QLTNEI
-1360 AGLVAVDLQK
+1360 AGRVAVDLQK

-1403 DNKDLKDVKGT
+1403 SEDWKDVKGT
-1414 VKDFKSLTEKQQE
+1414 VKDFKSLTEKQQA

-1434 VDKEEDQ
+1434 VDKEKDQ

-1449 AYIRAEAEK
+1449 AYIRAEAK
-1458 MGGNDPTKV
+1458 QMGGSK
-1467 EEYYKSAL
+1467 EEIEDRYKSAL

-1487 SYNDFVSAVKDG
+1487 SYDDFVSAVKDG

-1512 NKTLEEWDKD
+1512 NKTLGEWDEGID
-1522 VNKLSS
+1522 KLSS

-1537 YKLGTTFGGEGKK
+1537 YKLGTTFEGEGKE
-1550 LAAIFGDL
+1550 LAKIFGSL
-1558 GKKLGDKADDIFADA
+1558 EKADDIFADA

-1587 LRDAGVETQAIQDA
+1587 LRDAGVKTQAIQDA

-1622 VADKAASAADA
+1622 VAGKAASAADA
-1633 YTLANQIA
+1633 YTLANQIT

-1687 LSTAATA
+1687 LSTAASA

-1705 EEGIGASDYNKLSD
+1705 RRGIDSNDYNSLSD
-1719 DQKKGW
+1719 DQKKNW
-1725 EYDKKSGKYKV
+1725 KYNKKTGKYEIQGDV
-1736 KDSVG
+1736 SDT
-1741 KEEYEQ
+1741 EYSA
-1747 MLETMGYSYDKALE
+1747 MMDALGYSYEKALE

-1767 NVDAILNSTA
+1767 DVNAILTSTA
-1777 PEDKK
+1777 PEDEKT
-1782 RKALKAMALQY
+1782 KALKAMALQY

-1799 IKELSNE
+1799 INGLTQS
-1806 ELARLVLAKK
+1806 ELANLVLSKK
-1816 QDKQVEASTKALK
+1816 WNKQAEASAKGLKA
-1829 ENVEKLKELKKG
+1829 NIDKLKKLKKE
-1841 SSEYKSML
+1841 SSEYKSTL
-1849 ATMAEEIN
+1849 ATMAEQIN
-1857 VLGGAEGVVD
+1857 VLGGVEGIVNSD
-1867 SSWVS
+1867 WVAKHMS
-1872 EHLNDVKLMVAGDE
+1872 DIQAMANGDE
-1886 AAADKIR
+1886 AAADRVR
-1893 KAWAKAWASSQLSAE
+1893 KAWARAYADSAKTAGTSLNQILTKAGYTGQKLEEISNQL
-1908 SSLGKVVKEADLTSK
+1908 
-1923 QLEVLT
+1923 
-1929 NKIYEYKLT
+1929 YEFKLT
-1938 GKADLSQIENAL
+1938 GKADFTSLYNSL
-1950 LAVGVNAT
+1950 LALYKNAGQAMT
-1958 KVAKIINAIAGTN
+1958 VLKQIAGTN
-1971 ISYKTEYE
+1971 ISLDIEYE
-1979 YLGLST
+1979 YSKNRVAT
-1985 TAPGGFGPGKL
+1985 GPGSEY
-1996 PPNMAKTLPDL
+1996 MTAA
-2007 NLVKQGWEPVKDKNG
+2007 GWEHVGRGAWRRVKSIKAKD
-2022 VIINYR
+2022 
-2028 RPKSVTAQ
+2028 
-2036 ATNTDTDFLDIGDF
+2036 DTPRDNWKTPSFTT
-2050 GGFKNPSGT
+2050 PSGT

-2084 TQRVNTEIRKR
+2084 TQRINTEIRKR

-2106 ERGLGNASQLAAKT
+2106 QYGLGNASDLAKKT
-2120 DQERKSLEQ
+2120 EQERKSLEQ
-2129 QKALQQQLLAERK
+2129 QKALQQQILAERK

-2156 AHYDMST
+2156 AYYDMAT
-2163 GNVVLNYD
+2163 GNVVLNNG
-2171 LIKKNKDEDIGKGI
+2171 LINKNKDEDIGKGI

-2357 ESGALWKQVKTL
+2357 KSGALWAQVKTL

-2411 NINTTLAKQY
+2411 NMNTTLAKQY

-2435 TSYPSVSQTQTPQNQ
+2435 TSYPSVSQTQ

-2543 WLDGTKSRPEAVL
+2543 WLDGTKSKPEAVL

>member
-1 MRKNGGTIQETLKI
+1 MGKKGGTIQETLKI

-20 LDNIDQTVKTMRDN
+20 LDNIDQTVKTMRDS

-47 FNQILSGITEKVKN
+47 FNQILSGITEKIKN

-72 FTDKNQ
+72 FTDQNQ
-78 VIKDIK
+78 ITKDIK

-90 QRLGIDTEFLS
+90 QRLGIDTDFLS
-101 VNEKNLQ
+101 VDEKNLQ
-108 KSAKVIERMTAER
+108 KSVKVIEQMTAAR

-145 QIQKDNVSQ
+145 QIQKDNISKVIDN
-154 VVKGYNAL
+154 YDAL
-162 ASVLVQATQKAEATQ
+162 SGALVQATQKAEAAQ
-177 KALEEAQDQLDS
+177 KKLKEAQDQLDS
-189 FMASEKNDNSEAA
+189 FTASTQNDDSEAVQT
-202 KAEIQ
+202 EIQ
-207 RLKKNVSTK
+207 RLKKNVSIK
-216 KGQNTRAHNA
+216 KGQNTKAQNA
-226 VAKAQANL
+226 VAKAQKSL
-234 DNYDTGEFE
+234 DEHSFGEFE
-243 NINKANKRLNEINE
+243 DRDKAIKRLNELNE

-269 KQQDIG
+269 KEQDLG
-275 VARFEDLKKNLESMK
+275 TARFEDLKKNLESIK

-301 SKIQSLEDFNSVL
+301 SKIQSIEDFNRVL
-314 KSIKDSSGKGAE
+314 QSIKDNSGKGAE
-326 EAIEAI
+326 QAIEAV
-332 NRALQSALGSA
+332 NKALQSALGSA
-343 GNMENEMEQV
+343 GHMGNEMEQV

-388 RAVREAYESVTELD
+388 RAVREAYDSVTELD
-402 KAMTQ
+402 KAMTE

-457 MEVSN
+457 MEVST

-493 NETSA
+493 SETSA
-498 QKVNDV
+498 QRVNDV

-619 LAKRWNFLTVNQQR
+619 LAKRWDSLTVNQQR

-655 DRTIELVNAAYNS
+655 DRTVELVNAAYNS

-700 LSNSAI
+700 LSNNAI
-706 IKGAVDLLTGFL
+706 IKGAVDMLTGFL
-718 NIINKITTVGD
+718 NIINKIITVGD
-729 TMNNSL
+729 TMNNS
-735 VSFGLTLGFVIKTFS
+735 VASFALTLGMVIKTFTS
-750 TLGKVYDKYGDK
+750 LGKAYDKYGDK
-762 IFNGLKGI
+762 VFNGIKSITG
-770 SKLTKPADIAA
+770 STKIENVVEN
-781 DVKSGTET
+781 VKKGTEQGT
-789 GVQSAQAKVYE
+789 VAAQQEVYE
-800 ATRTSVFNA
+800 ATKKSIYRA
-809 TRDGMTAG
+809 TKEGMTQG
-817 AEAAKVTNG
+817 AQQASMGNKEKKKIKIKTSENDTRAVEAAKNK
-826 ATPSGANVPDVD
+826 VPTIDSKTSENIGKEVGEKVEAAID
-838 GNTPPKGTKEL
+838 NSSTTKETFGQSIKSGWKTGWNEGKEL
-849 GEEIGDSVEK
+849 NAAEWEK
-859 AVNKNTAQIPFK
+859 FNKNLPK
-871 QNLGQSFSGGLQ
+871 VNGGLKNFK
-883 AGLQKSQG
+883 G
-891 QWDKL
+891 
-896 TLSLNKLMTS
+896 N
-906 TIGLKDG
+906 IGK
-913 FKKLLIDGA
+913 
-922 AKAGSALGSLVN
+922 
-934 PTTMLIASIAAT
+934 
-946 VGVIKLTQIIIDKAI
+946 
-961 HTADEQIAEM
+961 
-971 NEALEGVNSNIS
+971 IS
-983 SLSSTLVGITEQKDK
+983 SLGKSSAQSLSKSISSFMTPMNTLLLSVVAMNLAIKGVTTIFDKLVRTSDEQVSLYSDALTGATERIQALSEELGNITQAKDK
-998 FNNLSAEL
+998 FNEL
-1006 EGLTRGTVE
+1006 TASMDHLTEGTIE
-1015 YEAARRE
+1015 YEEARRE
-1022 SNDIIRKILES
+1022 SNTVIREILEK
-1033 NPELSSHANYEDGRW
+1033 NPNLSTHVSYQDGQW
-1048 TPDATFWDTFK
+1048 TPDSSFWSEYQKATENALKSAEATSAVLQAK
-1059 KNTEEAI
+1059 KTSAEYNSAI
-1066 TRAENSK
+1066 DQLGVA
-1073 SVLESVK
+1073 
-1080 TEAELRKASG
+1080 
-1090 EFRTTDIT
+1090 TTDIT
-1098 DAEKKSMGS
+1098 TAEQETAKGV
-1107 SAAWGGGI
+1107 A
-1115 GAGIGTAAGLAGA
+1115 TAAGIIAGA
-1128 VISAILAAPVSGGF
+1128 LGVLLAPVSGGL
-1142 SLAAIPAVIA
+1142 SLVAVAGASAA
-1152 AGSGMVAGGA
+1152 AGATAGT
-1162 LGAGLG
+1162 LGSTAISKFGKDPAEMNKIMEGL
-1168 AGGRTIAAKTGQS
+1168 ATVQ
-1181 QEDLN
+1181 
-1186 LTFSKLSTERGAS
+1186 GAS
-1199 FTDEEI
+1199 FTEDQI
-1205 KKFSEGIFESEE
+1205 KRIRQGNLNEE
-1217 DKALVKKV
+1217 DKALA
-1225 FNGSNKEAQKF
+1225 KEAFGGDEKALISF
-1236 FKSLDGSSETLNKAI
+1236 FKQVESSTVLNKAI
-1251 EALDRN
+1251 AALENN
-1257 TAQLSEEQYNATDGD
+1257 TAALQQAKDAVTGGD
-1272 AEGKYY
+1272 PDSKYY
-1278 YSTEAAKAD
+1278 YSDERMAADASRAD
-1287 REQAFA
+1287 A
-1293 AVEDAVDWSPEWKE
+1293 AVMKAVDWVADSKE
-1307 QGKIIEGTGKT
+1307 QSQKIEGTGKT
-1318 VASYLDEILKDK
+1318 VGQYLDDILKDRD
-1330 EGYTK
+1330 GYSK
-1335 DSKGRWTYEG
+1335 DSKGRWTYQG
-1345 KLLNLEKND
+1345 KLLNLNKDNALAQEISAAVAADFQKAGAEAGKAFYDGLSDQEKKAYKTLQVERQKAYQNSYEKDFSKLKSDYTGTGQVTND
-1354 QLTNQI
+1354 NLAFLKKY
-1360 AGLVAVDLQK
+1360 AGIDVN
-1370 STAEKNKE
+1370 TAE
-1378 AYKGMSPDDK
+1378 GS
-1388 RNYKN
+1388 
-1393 YQTERVKQYK
+1393 
-1403 DNKDLKDVKGT
+1403 
-1414 VKDFKSLTEKQQE
+1414 
-1427 DYFKKIG
+1427 
-1434 VDKEEDQ
+1434 
-1441 TKDQKKIA
+1441 QKYSDSGYMDIIK
-1449 AYIRAEAEK
+1449 YISGEAEK
-1458 MGGNDPTKV
+1458 TGQ
-1467 EEYYKSAL
+1467 
-1475 EYYNNSYDLKNI
+1475 
-1487 SYNDFVSAVKDG
+1487 
-1499 IANSNITILNTEE
+1499 
-1512 NKTLEEWDKD
+1512 
-1522 VNKLSS
+1522 
-1528 ASEEARKNI
+1528 SEEALWKYYNQQFDLENMTSAEFFKAVQTGLENSTFTILTTEQNTKVNQWADSTDEASKLQGASEDARKAI
-1537 YKLGTTFGGEGKK
+1537 YQLGTTFEGEGKT
-1550 LAAIFGDL
+1550 LAQIFNSL
-1558 GKKLGDKADDIFADA
+1558 RDKADDIFADA

-1587 LRDAGVETQAIQDA
+1587 LQNASADTELIQQA
-1601 FGVSLDD
+1601 FGVSLDE
-1608 LSDHLLSLSGLLPS
+1608 LSDRLLSMTDLLPS
-1622 VADKAASAADA
+1622 VEQKAASAAEA

-1641 QEAMMSFSQEQY
+1641 QDVMMSFSQKQY

-1705 EEGIGASDYNKLSD
+1705 KKGVGATDYNKMSD
-1719 DQKKGW
+1719 EQKKGW
-1725 EYDKKSGKYKV
+1725 KYNKQSGLYEV
-1736 KDSVG
+1736 QDSVG
-1741 KEEYEQ
+1741 EKEYQE
-1747 MLETMGYSYDKALE
+1747 MMKTMGYSYEKALE

-1767 NVDAILNSTA
+1767 DVNAILNSTA
-1777 PEDKK
+1777 SDDKK
-1782 RKALKAMALQY
+1782 TKALKAMALQY

-1799 IKELSNE
+1799 LQNLTNE
-1806 ELARLVLAKK
+1806 ELANLAVTKK
-1816 QDKQVEASTKALK
+1816 QEKQVQASSKALQ
-1829 ENVEKLKELKKG
+1829 ENVEKLAELKKG
-1841 SSEYKSML
+1841 TSAYKSMM

-1857 VLGGAEGVVD
+1857 ILGGTEGIVD
-1867 SSWVS
+1867 SSWV
-1872 EHLNDVKLMVAGDE
+1872 EQHLRDIQAMVNGDE
-1886 AAADKIR
+1886 TAAERVRAAWN
-1893 KAWAKAWASSQLSAE
+1893 KAWVDSQLSAE
-1908 SSLGKVVKEADLTSK
+1908 GALGKVVDKAELTDK
-1923 QLEVLT
+1923 QLKAITDTL
-1929 NKIYEYKLT
+1929 YEFQLKGT
-1938 GKADLSQIENAL
+1938 ADFSQIYIAL
-1950 LAVGVNAT
+1950 TAVGKTADEIVNIL
-1958 KVAKIINAIAGTN
+1958 KGIAGTN
-1971 ISYKTEYE
+1971 IIIDYKKNWRRAGNEKQAN
-1979 YLGLST
+1979 YLKS
-1985 TAPGGFGPGKL
+1985 
-1996 PPNMAKTLPDL
+1996 
-2007 NLVKQGWEPVKDKNG
+2007 QGWQSEDGTNFYQITGVVAYDKSSGYKRVSGEDGPLKRTNNNFNG
-2022 VIINYR
+2022 GNF
-2028 RPKSVTAQ
+2028 
-2036 ATNTDTDFLDIGDF
+2036 NN
-2050 GGFKNPSGT
+2050 FKNPSSKS
-2059 GGSSSSSSAKE
+2059 GSSSSSSKE

-2084 TQRVNTEIRKR
+2084 TQRINAEIRKR

-2106 ERGLGNASQLAAKT
+2106 QYGLGNASDLAKKT
-2120 DQERKSLEQ
+2120 EQERKSLEQ

-2142 KDIEKLNNNKYSKY
+2142 KDVEKLNKNKYSKY

-2171 LIKKNKDEDIGKGI
+2171 LIKKNKNEDIGKGI

-2206 WDIEDQ
+2206 WEIEDQ

-2271 RQERDN
+2271 RQDRDN
-2277 AEREKEIADKDA
+2277 AEKEKEIADKDA

-2342 EKQLETMQKQLEQDE
+2342 EKQLEIMQKQLEQDQ
-2357 ESGALWKQVKTL
+2357 ESGALWAQVKVL

-2383 SELERILTDYYEY
+2383 SELERILADYYEY

-2411 NINTTLAKQY
+2411 NMNTTLAKQY
-2421 LDAKNAGKNTYTPS
+2421 LDAKNAGKNTYKPS
-2435 TSYPSVSQTQTPQNQ
+2435 TSYPDVNKTQTPQTSKPQ
-2450 TPKKNPSSNSGA
+2450 TPKKNPTSNGA
-2462 KALTVGTRVRTVG
+2462 KALAVGTRVRTVG

-2514 DPSGWTGW
+2514 SPSGWTGW

-2532 KGGLANFTGPA
+2532 KGGLADFTGPA
-2543 WLDGTKSRPEAVL
+2543 WMDGTKSKPEAVL

-2561 ENFLQLRDILGE
+2561 QNFLQLRDILGE
-2573 VLTKTRNLGNSNS
+2573 VLTKTRGLGNSNS

>member
-1 MRKNGGTIQETLKI
+1 MRKKGGTIQETLKI

-20 LDNIDQTVKTMRDN
+20 LDNIDQTVKTMRDS

-47 FNQILSGITEKVKN
+47 FNQILSGITEKIKS

-72 FTDKNQ
+72 FTDQNQ
-78 VIKDIK
+78 ITKDIK

-90 QRLGIDTEFLS
+90 QRLGIDTDFLS
-101 VNEKNLQ
+101 VDEKNLQ
-108 KSAKVIERMTAER
+108 KSVKVIEQMTVAR
-121 RKYTAAVEE
+121 RKYATAVED
-130 ANKKEQAAQERVNKW
+130 ANKKEQIAQERVDKW
-145 QIQKDNVSQ
+145 QIQKNNMTQ
-154 VVKGYNAL
+154 VVEGYNAL
-162 ASVLVQATQKAEATQ
+162 ASVLVRATQKAEATQ
-177 KALEEAQDQLDS
+177 QALKEAQDQLDN
-189 FMASEKNDNSEAA
+189 FMASAKNDGSEAA
-202 KAEIQ
+202 QAEIQ

-216 KGQNTRAHNA
+216 KGQNTKAYNA
-226 VAKAQANL
+226 VTKAQTNL
-234 DNYDTGEFE
+234 DNYDFGDFE
-243 NINKANKRLNEINE
+243 NINKANKRLNELNE
-257 SLKKAK
+257 NLKKAK
-263 ENLAAI
+263 ENLAAV

-275 VARFEDLKKNLESMK
+275 IARFEELKKNLENIK

-301 SKIQSLEDFNSVL
+301 SKIQSIEDFDRVL
-314 KSIKDSSGKGAE
+314 KSIKDNSGKGAE
-326 EAIEAI
+326 QVIEAI
-332 NRALQSALGSA
+332 NKALQSALGSA
-343 GNMENEMEQV
+343 GHMGNEMEQV

-388 RAVREAYESVTELD
+388 RAVREAYDSVTELD
-402 KAMTQ
+402 KAMTE

-416 GDMWEQL
+416 GDMWDQL

-428 MANDL
+428 RANEL

-457 MEVSN
+457 MEVST

-493 NETSA
+493 SKTSA
-498 QKVNDV
+498 QRVNDV

-619 LAKRWNFLTVNQQR
+619 LAKRWDSLTVNQQR

-645 SRFIAMMSNY
+645 SRFIAMMSDY
-655 DRTIELVNAAYNS
+655 DRTVELVNAAYNS

-718 NIINKITTVGD
+718 NIINKIITVGD

-789 GVQSAQAKVYE
+789 GIQSAQAKVYE
-800 ATRTSVFNA
+800 ATRTSIFNA

-826 ATPSGANVPDVD
+826 ATPSGADVPDID
-838 GNTPPKGTKEL
+838 GNTPPKVIKEL

-859 AVNKNTAQIPFK
+859 TINKNTAQIPFK
-871 QNLGQSFSGGLQ
+871 QSLGQSFSGGLQ
-883 AGLQKSQG
+883 AGQQKALG
-891 QWDKL
+891 QWEKLASTTAELTSSGDKL
-896 TLSLNKLMTS
+896 KLSFQKLA
-906 TIGLKDG
+906 K
-913 FKKLLIDGA
+913 DGA
-922 AKAGSALGSLVN
+922 AKLGAALGGLIN
-934 PTTMLIASIAAT
+934 PITVLIASIGAT
-946 VGVIKLTQIIIDKAI
+946 IGIVKLAELIVDKSI

-983 SLSSTLVGITEQKDK
+983 SLSSTLTGITEQKDQ

-1006 EGLTRGTVE
+1006 EGLTRGTFE
-1015 YEAARRE
+1015 YEGARRE

-1033 NPELSSHANYEDGRW
+1033 NPELNSHARYEDGLW
-1048 TPDATFWDTFK
+1048 KPDASFWETYK
-1059 KNTEEAI
+1059 KNTEDAI
-1066 TRAENSK
+1066 TKAVNSK
-1073 SVLESVK
+1073 GVLESVK
-1080 TEAELRKASG
+1080 TEAELKKAANEVG
-1090 EFRTTDIT
+1090 NTTDIT
-1098 DAEKKSMGS
+1098 ASEKEGINAAAGWTGGALGVTTAAVGTIITAVMGALTAGAAVAPMAAITVAA
-1107 SAAWGGGI
+1107 SAAMGGVGAGIGGGI
-1115 GAGIGTAAGLAGA
+1115 GTL
-1128 VISAILAAPVSGGF
+1128 V
-1142 SLAAIPAVIA
+1142 
-1152 AGSGMVAGGA
+1152 
-1162 LGAGLG
+1162 
-1168 AGGRTIAAKTGQS
+1168 AKTGES
-1181 QEDLN
+1181 LEDVN
-1186 LTFSKLSTERGAS
+1186 LTLSKLSIERGAT

-1205 KKFSEGIFESEE
+1205 KKFSEGVFSGAEAES
-1217 DKALVKKV
+1217 LVEKV
-1225 FNGSNKEAQKF
+1225 FQGNDAAAQKF
-1236 FKSLDGSSETLNKAI
+1236 FKGLDGSSETLNKAI

-1257 TAQLSEEQYNATDGD
+1257 TTQLAEEQYNATGGD

-1278 YSTEAAKAD
+1278 YSTEATKAD
-1287 REQAFA
+1287 RKRAFD
-1293 AVEDAVDWSPEWKE
+1293 VVKDAVDWSPEWKE

-1318 VASYLDEILKDK
+1318 VASYLDEILKDR

-1354 QLTNQI
+1354 QLTNEI
-1360 AGLVAVDLQK
+1360 AGRVAVDLQK
-1370 STAEKNKE
+1370 ERVDSNKA
-1378 AYKGMSPDDK
+1378 AYQGMSPDDK

-1403 DNKDLKDVKGT
+1403 SEDWEDIEVGFWGFNLDY
-1414 VKDFKSLTEKQQE
+1414 SLTKEQQA

-1434 VDKEEDQ
+1434 VEEGKE
-1441 TKDQKKIA
+1441 TKDQKRIA
-1449 AYIRAEAEK
+1449 AYIRAEAER
-1458 MGGNDPTKV
+1458 MGGTD
-1467 EEYYKSAL
+1467 EEKDNYYKSAL
-1475 EYYNNSYDLKNI
+1475 EYYNNSYDLQNI
-1487 SYNDFVSAVKDG
+1487 SYDDFVSAVKDG

-1512 NKTLEEWDKD
+1512 NKTLGEWDD
-1522 VNKLSS
+1522 GIDKLSS

-1537 YKLGTTFGGEGKK
+1537 YKLGTTFEGEGKE
-1550 LAAIFGDL
+1550 LAKIFGSL
-1558 GKKLGDKADDIFADA
+1558 EEADDIFADA

-1579 GIEKFVQS
+1579 GIEEFVQS
-1587 LRDAGVETQAIQDA
+1587 LQKAGITTEQAQAA

-1608 LSDHLLSLSGLLPS
+1608 LSDRLLSLSGLLPS
-1622 VADKAASAADA
+1622 VEEKAASAADA
-1633 YTLANQIA
+1633 YALANQIT
-1641 QEAMMSFSQEQY
+1641 QEAMMSFSQKQY

-1687 LSTAATA
+1687 LSTAAAA

-1705 EEGIGASDYNKLSD
+1705 EKGVGATDYNKMSD
-1719 DQKKGW
+1719 EQKKGW
-1725 EYDKKSGKYKV
+1725 KYNKQSGLYEV

-1747 MLETMGYSYDKALE
+1747 MMETMGYSYDKALE

-1767 NVDAILNSTA
+1767 DVNAILNSTA
-1777 PEDKK
+1777 SDDKK
-1782 RKALKAMALQY
+1782 TKALKAMALQY

-1806 ELARLVLAKK
+1806 ELANLVVTKK
-1816 QDKQVEASTKALK
+1816 QEKQVEASTKALK
-1829 ENVEKLKELKKG
+1829 ENVEKLKDLKKG

-1857 VLGGAEGVVD
+1857 VLGGTEGVVD
-1867 SSWVS
+1867 SNWVS
-1872 EHLNDVKLMVAGDE
+1872 SHMSDIKLMVEGDE
-1886 AAADKIR
+1886 AAAERVR
-1893 KAWAKAWASSQLSAE
+1893 KAWNEAWVQTQISAE
-1908 SSLGKVVKEADLTSK
+1908 GAFGNIINNGKTTDKELK
-1923 QLEVLT
+1923 LIT
-1929 NKIYEYKLT
+1929 NTLYEYKLKGT
-1938 GKADLSQIENAL
+1938 ADFTELYNAL
-1950 LAVGVNAT
+1950 IAVGNTAEDVLAALQQ
-1958 KVAKIINAIAGTN
+1958 VAGTD
-1971 ISYKTEYE
+1971 IEFEYE
-1979 YLGLST
+1979 YEYVDFEADRGRYTPEQQQAMKDMKATGWQEVGS
-1985 TAPGGFGPGKL
+1985 GGGSRRFRYPKGIKAVKSKGGDKR
-1996 PPNMAKTLPDL
+1996 DL
-2007 NLVKQGWEPVKDKNG
+2007 T
-2022 VIINYR
+2022 R
-2028 RPKSVTAQ
+2028 
-2036 ATNTDTDFLDIGDF
+2036 NTGNFN
-2050 GGFKNPSGT
+2050 GFKNPSGT

-2084 TQRVNTEIRKR
+2084 TQRINTEIRKR

-2106 ERGLGNASQLAAKT
+2106 QYGLGNASDLAKKT
-2120 DQERKSLEQ
+2120 EQERKSLEQ

-2156 AHYDMST
+2156 ARYDMAT
-2163 GNVVLNYD
+2163 GNIVLNND
-2171 LIKKNKDEDIGKGI
+2171 LINKNKDEDIGKGI

-2195 KGEIEGAEDAL
+2195 KGEIEGTEDAL
-2206 WDIEDQ
+2206 WEIEDQ

-2342 EKQLETMQKQLEQDE
+2342 EKQLEIMQKQLEQDQ
-2357 ESGALWKQVKTL
+2357 ESGALWAQVKVL

-2411 NINTTLAKQY
+2411 NMNTTLAKQY
-2421 LDAKNAGKNTYTPS
+2421 LDAKNAGKNKYTPP
-2435 TSYPSVSQTQTPQNQ
+2435 TSYPDINKTQTPKTQ

-2462 KALTVGTRVRTVG
+2462 KTLSVGTRVRTVG
-2475 FGNAASD
+2475 YGNAASD

-2489 KGLSNRKILKIRKG
+2489 KGLSGRKILKVRKG

-2522 YTAAALQAYK
+2522 YTASALQAYK

-2543 WLDGTKSRPEAVL
+2543 WLDGTKTKPEAVL

-2561 ENFLQLRDILGE
+2561 QNFLQLRD
-2573 VLTKTRNLGNSNS
+2573 VLSDVLNKSRTIERSNS

-2598 QVDRLSND
+2598 QVDKLSND
-2606 YDVDQLVRKIKKEI
+2606 YDVDQLVKKIKKEI
-2620 TKDANYRNVRTINLK
+2620 TRDANYRNVRTINLK

>member
-1 MRKNGGTIQETLKI
+1 MGKKGGTIQETLKI

-226 VAKAQANL
+226 VAKAQTDL
-234 DNYDTGEFE
+234 DNYDLSEFDG
-243 NINKANKRLNEINE
+243 NINKANKRLNEINDN
-257 SLKKAK
+257 LKKAQQ
-263 ENLAAI
+263 NLAAL

-275 VARFEDLKKNLESMK
+275 AARFEDLKKNLESMK

-301 SKIQSLEDFNSVL
+301 SKIQSLEDFNNVL

-343 GNMENEMEQV
+343 GNMENEMEDV
-353 SDQFDRLAAQKRD
+353 SNQFDRLAAQKRD

-402 KAMTQ
+402 KAMTA

-457 MEVSN
+457 MEVST

-493 NETSA
+493 NEASA

-607 GEFRKLDDVFLD
+607 GEFRKLDDIFLD
-619 LAKRWNFLTVNQQR
+619 LAKKWDSLTVNQQR

-655 DRTIELVNAAYNS
+655 DRTMELVNAAYNS

-700 LSNSAI
+700 LSNSVI
-706 IKGAVDLLTGFL
+706 IKGVVDILTGLL
-718 NIINKITTVGD
+718 NIINKIVTVGD
-729 TMNNSL
+729 TMNNS
-735 VSFGLTLGFVIKTFS
+735 VASFALTLGMVIKIFNS
-750 TLGKVYDKYGDK
+750 LGKAYDKYGDK
-762 IFNGLKGI
+762 IFNGIKSITG
-770 SKLTKPADIAA
+770 STKIENVVEN
-781 DVKSGTET
+781 VKKGTEEGT
-789 GVQSAQAKVYE
+789 VAAQKEVYE
-800 ATRTSVFNA
+800 ATKKSIYRATKEGMTQGAQSAQNPKYKITRNTTMAGKKFKIKTSGNGTGTVKADKNKAPTVDSKTSENIGKKVGEKVEDAIDNSSVKKETFRQSIKSGWKTGWNEGKEINAAEWEKFNKNLPNVNGGLKNFKGNIGKINSLGKSTAQSLSKSISSFMTPMNTLLLSVVAMNLAIKGVTTIFDKLVRTSDEQVSLYSDA
-809 TRDGMTAG
+809 LAG
-817 AEAAKVTNG
+817 ATERIQAL
-826 ATPSGANVPDVD
+826 SE
-838 GNTPPKGTKEL
+838 EL
-849 GEEIGDSVEK
+849 GNI
-859 AVNKNTAQIPFK
+859 T
-871 QNLGQSFSGGLQ
+871 Q
-883 AGLQKSQG
+883 A
-891 QWDKL
+891 
-896 TLSLNKLMTS
+896 
-906 TIGLKDG
+906 
-913 FKKLLIDGA
+913 
-922 AKAGSALGSLVN
+922 
-934 PTTMLIASIAAT
+934 
-946 VGVIKLTQIIIDKAI
+946 
-961 HTADEQIAEM
+961 
-971 NEALEGVNSNIS
+971 
-983 SLSSTLVGITEQKDK
+983 KDK
-998 FNNLSAEL
+998 FNNLTASMDHL
-1006 EGLTRGTVE
+1006 TEGTIE
-1015 YEAARRE
+1015 YEEARRE
-1022 SNDIIRKILES
+1022 SNTIIREILEK
-1033 NPELSSHANYEDGRW
+1033 NPNLSTHVSYQDGQW
-1048 TPDATFWDTFK
+1048 TPDSGFWSEYQKATENALK
-1059 KNTEEAI
+1059 SAEA
-1066 TRAENSK
+1066 TSA
-1073 SVLESVK
+1073 VLQAK
-1080 TEAELRKASG
+1080 KASAEYNSAIDQLG
-1090 EFRTTDIT
+1090 VATTDIT
-1098 DAEKKSMGS
+1098 TSEQETAK
-1107 SAAWGGGI
+1107 GI
-1115 GAGIGTAAGLAGA
+1115 ATAAG
-1128 VISAILAAPVSGGF
+1128 II
-1142 SLAAIPAVIA
+1142 
-1152 AGSGMVAGGA
+1152 GGA
-1162 LGAGLG
+1162 LGILLAPASGGLSLVAAAGVGAATGATVGALG
-1168 AGGRTIAAKTGQS
+1168 STAA
-1181 QEDLN
+1181 
-1186 LTFSKLSTERGAS
+1186 SKFGKDPAEMDKIMEGLATVQGAS
-1199 FTDEEI
+1199 FTEDQI
-1205 KKFSEGIFESEE
+1205 KRIRQGNLNEE
-1217 DKALVKKV
+1217 DKALA
-1225 FNGSNKEAQKF
+1225 KEAFGGDEKALISF
-1236 FKSLDGSSETLNKAI
+1236 FKQVESSTVLNKAI
-1251 EALDRN
+1251 AALENN
-1257 TAQLSEEQYNATDGD
+1257 TSALQQAKDAVTGGD
-1272 AEGKYY
+1272 PDSKYY
-1278 YSTEAAKAD
+1278 YSDERMAADASRAD
-1287 REQAFA
+1287 A
-1293 AVEDAVDWSPEWKE
+1293 AVMKAVDWVADSTE
-1307 QGKIIEGTGKT
+1307 QSQKIEGTGKT
-1318 VASYLDEILKDK
+1318 VGQYLDDILKDRD
-1330 EGYTK
+1330 GYSK
-1335 DSKGRWTYEG
+1335 DSKGRWTYQG
-1345 KLLNLEKND
+1345 KLLNLNKNNALAQEISAAVAADFQKAGAEAGKAFYNGLSDQEKKAYKTLQVKRQKAYQND
-1354 QLTNQI
+1354 YEKDFSKLKSDYTGTGQVTNDNLAFLKKY
-1360 AGLVAVDLQK
+1360 AGIDVN
-1370 STAEKNKE
+1370 TAEGSQKYNDSGYMDIIKYISGE
-1378 AYKGMSPDDK
+1378 A
-1388 RNYKN
+1388 
-1393 YQTERVKQYK
+1393 
-1403 DNKDLKDVKGT
+1403 
-1414 VKDFKSLTEKQQE
+1414 
-1427 DYFKKIG
+1427 KKTG
-1434 VDKEEDQ
+1434 QSEE
-1441 TKDQKKIA
+1441 
-1449 AYIRAEAEK
+1449 
-1458 MGGNDPTKV
+1458 
-1467 EEYYKSAL
+1467 AL
-1475 EYYNNSYDLKNI
+1475 WEYYNQQFDLE
-1487 SYNDFVSAVKDG
+1487 
-1499 IANSNITILNTEE
+1499 NITSDEFFKAVQTGLENSTFTILTTEQNTKVDNWAKEA
-1512 NKTLEEWDKD
+1512 NVTTLE
-1522 VNKLSS
+1522 S
-1528 ASEEARKNI
+1528 ASEDARKAI
-1537 YKLGTTFGGEGKK
+1537 YQLGTTFEGEGKS
-1550 LAAIFGDL
+1550 LAKIFDSL
-1558 GKKLGDKADDIFADA
+1558 GNKADDVFADA

-1587 LRDAGVETQAIQDA
+1587 LQDAGADAQAVQDA

-1608 LSDHLLSLSGLLPS
+1608 LSDRLLSLSGLLPS

-1641 QEAMMSFSQEQY
+1641 QDAMMSFSQKQY
-1653 DLITKMDS
+1653 NLITKMDS

-1687 LSTAATA
+1687 LSAAATA
-1694 AVEDYEKILNR
+1694 AVDNYEKILNR
-1705 EEGIGASDYNKLSD
+1705 EEGIGASDYNQLSD
-1719 DQKKGW
+1719 EQKKRW
-1725 EYDKKSGKYKV
+1725 KYNKQTGKYDV
-1736 KDSVG
+1736 KKGVG
-1741 KEEYEQ
+1741 KEEYQE
-1747 MLETMGYSYDKALE
+1747 MMDTMGYTYDKAIE

-1767 NVDAILNSTA
+1767 DVTTILNSKAKT
-1777 PEDKK
+1777 PEEVKK
-1782 RKALKAMALQY
+1782 RTQALKAMALQY
-1793 GAAAEE
+1793 GATAEE
-1799 IKELSNE
+1799 INGLNDA
-1806 ELARLVLAKK
+1806 ELANVVTAKK
-1816 QDKQVEASTKALK
+1816 WSKQAEASAKGLKA
-1829 ENVEKLKELKKG
+1829 NIDKLKELKKE
-1841 SSEYKSML
+1841 SSEYKSTL
-1849 ATMAEEIN
+1849 ATMAEQIN
-1857 VLGGAEGVVD
+1857 VLGGVEGVVNSD
-1867 SSWVS
+1867 WVAKHMS
-1872 EHLNDVKLMVAGDE
+1872 DIKAMANGDE
-1886 AAADKIR
+1886 AAAERVR
-1893 KAWAKAWASSQLSAE
+1893 KAWARAY
-1908 SSLGKVVKEADLTSK
+1908 ADTAKTAGTNL
-1923 QLEVLT
+1923 
-1929 NKIYEYKLT
+1929 NKILNDAHFTSDQIEALSNQLYEFKLT
-1938 GKADLSQIENAL
+1938 GKADFTDLYNSLMAAYQDT
-1950 LAVGVNAT
+1950 G
-1958 KVAKIINAIAGTN
+1958 KVLEILKQIAGTN
-1971 ISYKTEYE
+1971 IKLSYDYE
-1979 YLGLST
+1979 YAELDSRSGADRAELIDMKRSGWEVVSRDKGIT
-1985 TAPGGFGPGKL
+1985 KLRRMKGVKAVDSSATEGWTAPAF
-1996 PPNMAKTLPDL
+1996 T
-2007 NLVKQGWEPVKDKNG
+2007 
-2022 VIINYR
+2022 
-2028 RPKSVTAQ
+2028 
-2036 ATNTDTDFLDIGDF
+2036 
-2050 GGFKNPSGT
+2050 NPSGT
-2059 GGSSSSSSAKE
+2059 GGSSSSTNEK
-2070 ETPWENPYDRLYNL
+2070 TPWENPYDRLYNL
-2084 TQRVNTEIRKR
+2084 TQQINGEIRKR

-2156 AHYDMST
+2156 AYYDMAT
-2163 GNVVLNYD
+2163 GNVVLNND
-2171 LIKKNKDEDIGKGI
+2171 LISKNKDEDIGKGI

-2206 WDIEDQ
+2206 WEIDDK
-2212 LYELTQR
+2212 LYELSQR

-2231 YNALIKQR
+2231 YNALVKQR

-2342 EKQLETMQKQLEQDE
+2342 EKQLETMQKQLDE
-2357 ESGALWKQVKTL
+2357 DQKSGVLWAQVKTL
-2369 MEEGWGPDGKIIEG
+2369 MEQGWGPDGKIIEG

-2411 NINTTLAKQY
+2411 NMNTTLAKQY

-2450 TPKKNPSSNSGA
+2450 TPKKNPPSNSGA

-2543 WLDGTKSRPEAVL
+2543 WLDGTKSKPEAVL

-2573 VLTKTRNLGNSNS
+2573 VLTKTKDLGNSNS

>member
-72 FTDKNQ
+72 FTNKNQ

-108 KSAKVIERMTAER
+108 KSAKVIEQMTAER

-275 VARFEDLKKNLESMK
+275 AARFEDLKKNLESMK

-301 SKIQSLEDFNSVL
+301 SKIQSLEDFNRVL

-343 GNMENEMEQV
+343 GSMGNEMEDV

-402 KAMTQ
+402 KAMTA

-428 MANDL
+428 MANEL

-619 LAKRWNFLTVNQQR
+619 LAKRWDSLTVNQQR

-655 DRTIELVNAAYNS
+655 DRTMELVNAAYNS
-668 AGSSQE
+668 TGSSQE

-706 IKGAVDLLTGFL
+706 IKGAVDMLTGFL

-789 GVQSAQAKVYE
+789 GIQSAQAKVYE
-800 ATRTSVFNA
+800 ATRTSIFNA

-817 AEAAKVTNG
+817 AEAAKITNG
-826 ATPSGANVPDVD
+826 ATPSGADIPNAA
-838 GNTPPKGTKEL
+838 GGTSPEAAKEL
-849 GEEIGDSVEK
+849 GEEIGDSVEE
-859 AVNKNTAQIPFK
+859 AINKNTTQIPFK

-896 TLSLNKLMTS
+896 ALSFNNLITS
-906 TIGLKDG
+906 AHGLKDG

-934 PTTMLIASIAAT
+934 PTTILIASIAAT
-946 VGVIKLTQIIIDKAI
+946 AGIIKLTQIIVDKAI

-1006 EGLTRGTVE
+1006 ESLTRGTVE

-1073 SVLESVK
+1073 SVLESTK
-1080 TEAELRKASG
+1080 SEAELRKATG
-1090 EFRTTDIT
+1090 ELGTTDIT
-1098 DAEKKSMGS
+1098 DAEKQNIKKS
-1107 SAAWGGGI
+1107 AL
-1115 GAGIGTAAGLAGA
+1115 GAGIGVAAIVTGVLAGLAGA
-1128 VISAILAAPVSGGF
+1128 IVSGGM
-1142 SLAAIPAVIA
+1142 SLAAIPTALTFG
-1152 AGSGMVAGGA
+1152 AGMIGGGA
-1162 LGAGLG
+1162 VGAGAG
-1168 AGGRTIAAKTGQS
+1168 AGIATGISKTGQS

-1186 LTFSKLSTERGAS
+1186 LTLSKLSTERGAT

-1217 DKALVKKV
+1217 DEALVKKV

-1257 TAQLSEEQYNATDGD
+1257 TAQLSEEQYNATGGD

-1293 AVEDAVDWSPEWKE
+1293 AVKDAVDWVPQWDE
-1307 QGKIIEGTGKT
+1307 QDKIIEGTGKT
-1318 VASYLDEILKDK
+1318 VASYLDEILKDR

-1345 KLLNLEKND
+1345 KLLDLEKND

-1378 AYKGMSPDDK
+1378 AYKGMSPDEK
-1388 RNYKN
+1388 RDYKN

-1403 DNKDLKDVKGT
+1403 SEDWKDVKGT
-1414 VKDFKSLTEKQQE
+1414 VKEFKSLTEEQQE

-1449 AYIRAEAEK
+1449 AYIRAEAEQ
-1458 MGGNDPTKV
+1458 MGGSK
-1467 EEYYKSAL
+1467 EEIEDRYKSAL

-1487 SYNDFVSAVKDG
+1487 SYDDFVSAVKDG

-1512 NKTLEEWDKD
+1512 NKTLGEWDKG
-1522 VNKLSS
+1522 VNKLAS

-1537 YKLGTTFGGEGKK
+1537 YKLGTTFEGKGES
-1550 LAAIFGDL
+1550 LAKIFGSL
-1558 GKKLGDKADDIFADA
+1558 EKADDIFADA

-1587 LRDAGVETQAIQDA
+1587 LRDAGVKTQAIQDT

-1622 VADKAASAADA
+1622 VEEKAASAADA

-1719 DQKKGW
+1719 DQKKRW
-1725 EYDKKSGKYKV
+1725 EYDKQSGKYKV
-1736 KDSVG
+1736 KGNVG
-1741 KEEYEQ
+1741 KEEYEE

-1761 YAAQLG
+1761 YVAQLG

-1857 VLGGAEGVVD
+1857 VLGGTEGVVD

-1886 AAADKIR
+1886 AAADRIR

-1908 SSLGKVVKEADLTSK
+1908 SSLGKVVKEADLTNE

-1958 KVAKIINAIAGTN
+1958 KVAKIINAIAGTS

-2036 ATNTDTDFLDIGDF
+2036 TTNTDTDFLDIGDF

-2156 AHYDMST
+2156 AYYDMAT
-2163 GNVVLNYD
+2163 GNVVLNND
-2171 LIKKNKDEDIGKGI
+2171 LISKNKDEDIGKGI

-2357 ESGALWKQVKTL
+2357 ESGALWEQVKLL

-2383 SELERILTDYYEY
+2383 SELERILADYYEY

-2421 LDAKNAGKNTYTPS
+2421 LDAKNAGKNTYKPS
-2435 TSYPSVSQTQTPQNQ
+2435 TSYPNVSQTQTPQNQ
-2450 TPKKNPSSNSGA
+2450 TPKKNPTSNSGA
-2462 KALTVGTRVRTVG
+2462 KTLSVGTRVRTVG
-2475 FGNAASD
+2475 YGNAASD

-2543 WLDGTKSRPEAVL
+2543 WLDGTKSKPEAVL

-2573 VLTKTRNLGNSNS
+2573 VLTKTRDLGNSNS

>member
-1 MRKNGGTIQETLKI
+1 
-15 NIVTQ
+15 
-20 LDNIDQTVKTMRDN
+20 
-34 LSNLNLGASTQKE
+34 
-47 FNQILSGITEKVKN
+47 
-61 LRASTKDGVIK
+61 
-72 FTDKNQ
+72 
-78 VIKDIK
+78 
-84 AIEQKL
+84 
-90 QRLGIDTEFLS
+90 
-101 VNEKNLQ
+101 
-108 KSAKVIERMTAER
+108 
-121 RKYTAAVEE
+121 
-130 ANKKEQAAQERVNKW
+130 
-145 QIQKDNVSQ
+145 
-154 VVKGYNAL
+154 
-162 ASVLVQATQKAEATQ
+162 
-177 KALEEAQDQLDS
+177 
-189 FMASEKNDNSEAA
+189 
-202 KAEIQ
+202 
-207 RLKKNVSTK
+207 
-216 KGQNTRAHNA
+216 
-226 VAKAQANL
+226 
-234 DNYDTGEFE
+234 
-243 NINKANKRLNEINE
+243 
-257 SLKKAK
+257 
-263 ENLAAI
+263 
-269 KQQDIG
+269 
-275 VARFEDLKKNLESMK
+275 
-290 DIDWSSFGVDF
+290 
-301 SKIQSLEDFNSVL
+301 
-314 KSIKDSSGKGAE
+314 
-326 EAIEAI
+326 
-332 NRALQSALGSA
+332 
-343 GNMENEMEQV
+343 
-353 SDQFDRLAAQKRD
+353 
-366 IDSLRQ
+366 
-372 SLLNF
+372 
-377 FGIQNAIQLFK
+377 
-388 RAVREAYESVTELD
+388 
-402 KAMTQ
+402 
-407 TAVVTDFSV
+407 
-416 GDMWEQL
+416 
-423 PEYTK
+423 
-428 MANDL
+428 
-433 GTTTLGAYET
+433 
-443 ATLFYQQGL
+443 
-452 KTNEV
+452 
-457 MEVSN
+457 
-462 ETMKMA
+462 
-468 RIAGMDYVDATNM
+468 
-481 MTAALRGFNMEI
+481 
-493 NETSA
+493 
-498 QKVNDV
+498 
-504 YSELAKIT
+504 
-512 ASDTQE
+512 
-518 ISTAMTKTA
+518 
-527 SIAHNANMEF
+527 
-537 ETTAA
+537 
-542 FLSQII
+542 
-548 ETTRESAETAGTAM
+548 
-562 KTIVARFTELKKNPN
+562 
-577 ELVEVD
+577 
-583 GEQVDANK
+583 
-591 IETAL
+591 
-596 RSVGV
+596 
-601 ALRDSN
+601 
-607 GEFRKLDDVFLD
+607 
-619 LAKRWNFLTVNQQR
+619 
-633 YVATMAAGSRQQ
+633 
-645 SRFIAMMSNY
+645 MMSNY

-668 AGSSQE
+668 TGSSQE

-718 NIINKITTVGD
+718 NIINKIITVGD

-762 IFNGLKGI
+762 IFNGLKGV

-800 ATRTSVFNA
+800 ATRTSIFNA

-826 ATPSGANVPDVD
+826 ATPSGADVPDID
-838 GNTPPKGTKEL
+838 GNIPPKATKEL
-849 GEEIGDSVEK
+849 GEEIGDSVEE
-859 AVNKNTAQIPFK
+859 AINKNTAQIPFK
-871 QNLGQSFSGGLQ
+871 QSLGQSFSGGLQ
-883 AGLQKSQG
+883 AGQQKAFG
-891 QWDKL
+891 QWEKLASTTAEITSSGDKL
-896 TLSLNKLMTS
+896 KFSFQKLA
-906 TIGLKDG
+906 K
-913 FKKLLIDGA
+913 DGA
-922 AKAGSALGSLVN
+922 AKLGAALGGLIN
-934 PTTMLIASIAAT
+934 PITVLIASIGAT
-946 VGVIKLTQIIIDKAI
+946 IGIVKLAELIVDKSI

-983 SLSSTLVGITEQKDK
+983 SLSSTLTGITEQKDK

-1015 YEAARRE
+1015 YEGARRE

-1033 NPELSSHANYEDGRW
+1033 NPELNSHARYEGGLW
-1048 TPDATFWDTFK
+1048 KPDASFWETYK

-1066 TRAENSK
+1066 TKAVNSK
-1073 SVLESVK
+1073 GVLESVK
-1080 TEAELRKASG
+1080 TEAELKKAAN
-1090 EFRTTDIT
+1090 EVDNTTDIT
-1098 DAEKKSMGS
+1098 ASEKEGINAAAGWTGGALGVTTAVVGTIITAVMGALTAGAAVAPMAAITVAA
-1107 SAAWGGGI
+1107 SAAMGGVGAGVGGGI
-1115 GAGIGTAAGLAGA
+1115 GALVAK
-1128 VISAILAAPVSGGF
+1128 SGE
-1142 SLAAIPAVIA
+1142 SL
-1152 AGSGMVAGGA
+1152 
-1162 LGAGLG
+1162 
-1168 AGGRTIAAKTGQS
+1168 
-1181 QEDLN
+1181 EDLN
-1186 LTFSKLSTERGAS
+1186 LTLSKLSTERGAT

-1205 KKFSEGIFESEE
+1205 KRFSEGVFSGEE
-1217 DKALVKKV
+1217 AKSLVDKV
-1225 FNGSNKEAQKF
+1225 FQGDEAAAQKF

-1257 TAQLSEEQYNATDGD
+1257 TAQLAEEQYNATGGD

-1287 REQAFA
+1287 RERAFE
-1293 AVEDAVDWSPEWKE
+1293 AVQDAVDWSPEWKE

-1318 VASYLDEILKDK
+1318 VADYLDNILKDR
-1330 EGYTK
+1330 EGYSK

-1345 KLLNLEKND
+1345 KLLDLEKND
-1354 QLTNQI
+1354 QLTNEIAGQVAADLQI
-1360 AGLVAVDLQK
+1360 AKASANKAVYQ
-1370 STAEKNKE
+1370 
-1378 AYKGMSPDDK
+1378 GMSADEK
-1388 RNYKN
+1388 RDYKN

-1403 DNKDLKDVKGT
+1403 SEDWEDVKGT
-1414 VKDFKSLTEKQQE
+1414 VKAFKAFTEEQQE

-1434 VDKEEDQ
+1434 VTEGDE
-1441 TKDQKKIA
+1441 TSDQKKIA
-1449 AYIRAEAEK
+1449 AYIQAEATK
-1458 MGGNDPTKV
+1458 MAGGDETKA
-1467 EEYYKSAL
+1467 EQYYQSAL

-1487 SYNDFVSAVKDG
+1487 SYDDFVSAVKDG
-1499 IANSNITILNTEE
+1499 IANSNITILNTKE
-1512 NKTLEEWDKD
+1512 NKTLDEWDNG
-1522 VNKLSS
+1522 VNKLAS

-1537 YKLGTTFGGEGKK
+1537 YKLGTAFEGEGKE
-1550 LAAIFGDL
+1550 LAKIFDL
-1558 GKKLGDKADDIFADA
+1558 LGDKADDIFADA

-1579 GIEKFVQS
+1579 GIEEFVQS
-1587 LRDAGVETQAIQDA
+1587 LQKVGVTTEQAQAA

-1641 QEAMMSFSQEQY
+1641 QDAMMSFSQEQY

-1687 LSTAATA
+1687 LSTAAAA
-1694 AVEDYEKILNR
+1694 AVKDYEDILNR
-1705 EEGIGASDYNKLSD
+1705 KRGIDSNDYNRLSD
-1719 DQKKGW
+1719 DQKKNW
-1725 EYDKKSGKYKV
+1725 KYNKKTGKYETRGNV
-1736 KDSVG
+1736 SDT
-1741 KEEYEQ
+1741 EYSA
-1747 MLETMGYSYDKALE
+1747 MMDALGYSYDKALE

-1767 NVDAILNSTA
+1767 DVNAILTSTA
-1777 PEDKK
+1777 SDDKK
-1782 RKALKAMALQY
+1782 TKALKAMALQY

-1799 IKELSNE
+1799 INGLTQS
-1806 ELARLVLAKK
+1806 ELANLVLSKK
-1816 QDKQVEASTKALK
+1816 WNKQAEASAKGLKA
-1829 ENVEKLKELKKG
+1829 NIDKLKKLKKE
-1841 SSEYKSML
+1841 SSEYKSTL
-1849 ATMAEEIN
+1849 ATMAEQIN
-1857 VLGGAEGVVD
+1857 VLGGVEGIVNSD
-1867 SSWVS
+1867 WVTKHMS
-1872 EHLNDVKLMVAGDE
+1872 DIQAMANGDE
-1886 AAADKIR
+1886 AAADRVR
-1893 KAWAKAWASSQLSAE
+1893 KAWARAYADSAKTAGTSFNQILTKAGYTGQKLEEISNQL
-1908 SSLGKVVKEADLTSK
+1908 
-1923 QLEVLT
+1923 
-1929 NKIYEYKLT
+1929 YEFKLT
-1938 GKADLSQIENAL
+1938 GKADFTSLYNSLVAL
-1950 LAVGVNAT
+1950 YKDAGLAM
-1958 KVAKIINAIAGTN
+1958 VALKQIAGTN
-1971 ISYKTEYE
+1971 INLDIEYE
-1979 YLGLST
+1979 YSKNRV
-1985 TAPGGFGPGKL
+1985 APGPGSEY
-1996 PPNMAKTLPDL
+1996 MTAA
-2007 NLVKQGWEPVKDKNG
+2007 GWEHVDGGAWRRVKTIKAKD
-2022 VIINYR
+2022 
-2028 RPKSVTAQ
+2028 
-2036 ATNTDTDFLDIGDF
+2036 DTPRDNW
-2050 GGFKNPSGT
+2050 KPPSLTIPSST

-2084 TQRVNTEIRKR
+2084 TQRINTEIRKR

-2106 ERGLGNASQLAAKT
+2106 QYGLGNASDLAKKT
-2120 DQERKSLEQ
+2120 EQERKSLEQ

-2142 KDIEKLNNNKYSKY
+2142 KDVEKLNKNKYSKY
-2156 AHYDMST
+2156 ARYDMATS
-2163 GNVVLNYD
+2163 NIVIDYN
-2171 LIKKNKDEDIGKGI
+2171 LINKNKDEDIGKGI

-2206 WDIEDQ
+2206 WEIEDQ

-2314 MRRDYTDEL
+2314 MRRNYTDEL

-2342 EKQLETMQKQLEQDE
+2342 EKQLEIMQKQLEQDQE
-2357 ESGALWKQVKTL
+2357 AGALWAQVKIL

-2411 NINTTLAKQY
+2411 NMNTTLAKQY

-2435 TSYPSVSQTQTPQNQ
+2435 TSYPNVGQ
-2450 TPKKNPSSNSGA
+2450 TPKKNPTSNSGA

>member
-1 MRKNGGTIQETLKI
+1 MGKKGGTIQETLKI

-72 FTDKNQ
+72 FTDQNQ
-78 VIKDIK
+78 ITKDIK

-90 QRLGIDTEFLS
+90 QRLGIDTDFLS
-101 VNEKNLQ
+101 VDEKNLQ
-108 KSAKVIERMTAER
+108 KSVKIIEQMTAAR
-121 RKYTAAVEE
+121 RKYTAAVED
-130 ANKKEQAAQERVNKW
+130 ANKKEQAAQERVDKW

-177 KALEEAQDQLDS
+177 QALKEAQDQLDS
-189 FMASEKNDNSEAA
+189 FMASEKNNGSEAA
-202 KAEIQ
+202 QAEIQ

-216 KGQNTRAHNA
+216 KGQNTKAHNA
-226 VAKAQANL
+226 IVKAQANL
-234 DNYDTGEFE
+234 DNYDLGEFE
-243 NINKANKRLNEINE
+243 NINKANKRLNELKDN
-257 SLKKAK
+257 LKKAK
-263 ENLAAI
+263 ENLIAL

-275 VARFEDLKKNLESMK
+275 VARFEELKKNLESIK
-290 DIDWSSFGVDF
+290 DIDWFSFGVDF
-301 SKIQSLEDFNSVL
+301 SKIQSLEDFDRVL
-314 KSIKDSSGKGAE
+314 KSIKDNSGKGAE

-416 GDMWEQL
+416 GDMWDQL

-428 MANDL
+428 MANEL

-457 MEVSN
+457 MEVST

-468 RIAGMDYVDATNM
+468 RIAGMDYVEATNM

-619 LAKRWNFLTVNQQR
+619 LAKRWDSLTVNQQR

-655 DRTIELVNAAYNS
+655 DRTVELVNAAYNS

-706 IKGAVDLLTGFL
+706 IKGAVDMLTGLL
-718 NIINKITTVGD
+718 NIINKIITVGD
-729 TMNNSL
+729 TMNNS
-735 VSFGLTLGFVIKTFS
+735 VASFALTLGMIIKTFTS
-750 TLGKVYDKYGDK
+750 LGKAYDKYGDRV
-762 IFNGLKGI
+762 FNGIKSITG
-770 SKLTKPADIAA
+770 STKIENVVEN
-781 DVKSGTET
+781 VKKGTEQGT
-789 GVQSAQAKVYE
+789 VAAQQEVYKATKKSIYRATKEGMTQGAQSAQNPKYKITRNTTMTGNKFKIKDKVSTIDSKTSENIGKEVGEKVE
-800 ATRTSVFNA
+800 AAIDNSSTTKETFGQSIKSGWKTGWNEGKGLNAAEWEKFNKNLPKVNGGLKSFKSNIGKINSLGKSSAQSLSKSISSFMTPMNTLLLSVVAMNLAIKGVTTIFDKLVRTSDEQVSLYSDA
-809 TRDGMTAG
+809 LT
-817 AEAAKVTNG
+817 G
-826 ATPSGANVPDVD
+826 ATQRIQALSE
-838 GNTPPKGTKEL
+838 EL
-849 GEEIGDSVEK
+849 GNI
-859 AVNKNTAQIPFK
+859 T
-871 QNLGQSFSGGLQ
+871 Q
-883 AGLQKSQG
+883 A
-891 QWDKL
+891 
-896 TLSLNKLMTS
+896 
-906 TIGLKDG
+906 
-913 FKKLLIDGA
+913 
-922 AKAGSALGSLVN
+922 
-934 PTTMLIASIAAT
+934 
-946 VGVIKLTQIIIDKAI
+946 
-961 HTADEQIAEM
+961 
-971 NEALEGVNSNIS
+971 
-983 SLSSTLVGITEQKDK
+983 KDK
-998 FNNLSAEL
+998 FNEL
-1006 EGLTRGTVE
+1006 TASMDHLTEGTIE
-1015 YEAARRE
+1015 YEEARRE
-1022 SNDIIRKILES
+1022 SNTVIREILEK
-1033 NPELSSHANYEDGRW
+1033 NPNLSTHVSYQDGQW
-1048 TPDATFWDTFK
+1048 TPDSSFWSEYQKATENALKSAEATSAVLQAK
-1059 KNTEEAI
+1059 KTSAEYNSAI
-1066 TRAENSK
+1066 DQLGVA
-1073 SVLESVK
+1073 
-1080 TEAELRKASG
+1080 
-1090 EFRTTDIT
+1090 TTDIT
-1098 DAEKKSMGS
+1098 TAEQETAKGV
-1107 SAAWGGGI
+1107 A
-1115 GAGIGTAAGLAGA
+1115 TAAGIIAGA
-1128 VISAILAAPVSGGF
+1128 LGVLLAPVSGGL
-1142 SLAAIPAVIA
+1142 SLVAVAGASAA
-1152 AGSGMVAGGA
+1152 AGATAGA
-1162 LGAGLG
+1162 LGSTAISKFGKDPAEMNKIMEGL
-1168 AGGRTIAAKTGQS
+1168 ATVQ
-1181 QEDLN
+1181 
-1186 LTFSKLSTERGAS
+1186 GAS
-1199 FTDEEI
+1199 FTEDQI
-1205 KKFSEGIFESEE
+1205 KRIRQGNLNEE
-1217 DKALVKKV
+1217 DKALA
-1225 FNGSNKEAQKF
+1225 KEAFGGDEKALISF
-1236 FKSLDGSSETLNKAI
+1236 FKQVESSTVLNKAI
-1251 EALDRN
+1251 AALENN
-1257 TAQLSEEQYNATDGD
+1257 TAALQQAKDAVTGGD
-1272 AEGKYY
+1272 PDSKYY
-1278 YSTEAAKAD
+1278 YSDERMAADASRAD
-1287 REQAFA
+1287 A
-1293 AVEDAVDWSPEWKE
+1293 AVMKAVDWVADSKE
-1307 QGKIIEGTGKT
+1307 QSQKIEGTGKT
-1318 VASYLDEILKDK
+1318 VGQYLDDILKDRD
-1330 EGYTK
+1330 GYSK
-1335 DSKGRWTYEG
+1335 DSKGRWTYQG
-1345 KLLNLEKND
+1345 KLLNLNKDNALAQEISAAVAADFQKAGAEAGKAFYNGLSDQEKKAYKTLQVERQKAYQNSYEKDFSKLKSDYTGTGQVTND
-1354 QLTNQI
+1354 NLAFLKKY
-1360 AGLVAVDLQK
+1360 AGIDVN
-1370 STAEKNKE
+1370 TAE
-1378 AYKGMSPDDK
+1378 GS
-1388 RNYKN
+1388 
-1393 YQTERVKQYK
+1393 
-1403 DNKDLKDVKGT
+1403 
-1414 VKDFKSLTEKQQE
+1414 
-1427 DYFKKIG
+1427 
-1434 VDKEEDQ
+1434 
-1441 TKDQKKIA
+1441 QKYSDSGYMDIIK
-1449 AYIRAEAEK
+1449 YISGEAEK
-1458 MGGNDPTKV
+1458 TGQ
-1467 EEYYKSAL
+1467 
-1475 EYYNNSYDLKNI
+1475 
-1487 SYNDFVSAVKDG
+1487 
-1499 IANSNITILNTEE
+1499 
-1512 NKTLEEWDKD
+1512 
-1522 VNKLSS
+1522 
-1528 ASEEARKNI
+1528 SEEALWKYYNQQFDLENITSAEFFEAVQTGLENSTFTILTTEQNTKVNQWADSTGDEADKLRNASEDARKAI
-1537 YKLGTTFGGEGKK
+1537 YQLGTTFEGEGKS
-1550 LAAIFGDL
+1550 LAQIFNS
-1558 GKKLGDKADDIFADA
+1558 LGDKADDIFADA

-1579 GIEKFVQS
+1579 GIEEFVQS
-1587 LRDAGVETQAIQDA
+1587 LRDAGADAQAVQDA

-1608 LSDHLLSLSGLLPS
+1608 LSDRLLSLSGLLPS

-1641 QEAMMSFSQEQY
+1641 QDAMMSFSQEQY

-1687 LSTAATA
+1687 LSTAAGMA
-1694 AVEDYEKILNR
+1694 IKDYEDILNR
-1705 EEGIGASDYNKLSD
+1705 RRGIDSNDYNRLSD
-1719 DQKKGW
+1719 DQKENWK
-1725 EYDKKSGKYKV
+1725 YNKKTGKYEIKPDV
-1736 KDSVG
+1736 SDT
-1741 KEEYEQ
+1741 EYSA
-1747 MLETMGYSYDKALE
+1747 MMDALGYSYDKALE

-1767 NVDAILNSTA
+1767 DVNAILTSTA
-1777 PEDKK
+1777 SDDKK
-1782 RKALKAMALQY
+1782 TKALKAMALQY

-1799 IKELSNE
+1799 INGLTQS
-1806 ELARLVLAKK
+1806 ELANLVLSKK
-1816 QDKQVEASTKALK
+1816 WNKQAEASAKGLKA
-1829 ENVEKLKELKKG
+1829 NIDKLKELKKG
-1841 SSEYKSML
+1841 SSEYKSTL
-1849 ATMAEEIN
+1849 ATMAEQIN
-1857 VLGGAEGVVD
+1857 VLGGVEGIVNSD
-1867 SSWVS
+1867 WVTKHMS
-1872 EHLNDVKLMVAGDE
+1872 DIQAMANGDE
-1886 AAADKIR
+1886 TAADRVR
-1893 KAWAKAWASSQLSAE
+1893 KAWARAYADSAKTAGTSLNQILTKAGYTGQKLEEISNQL
-1908 SSLGKVVKEADLTSK
+1908 
-1923 QLEVLT
+1923 
-1929 NKIYEYKLT
+1929 YEFKLT
-1938 GKADLSQIENAL
+1938 GKADFTSLYNSLVVLYKDAGLAMAAL
-1950 LAVGVNAT
+1950 
-1958 KVAKIINAIAGTN
+1958 KQIAGTN
-1971 ISYKTEYE
+1971 ISLDIEYE
-1979 YLGLST
+1979 YSKNRVAT
-1985 TAPGGFGPGKL
+1985 GPGSEY
-1996 PPNMAKTLPDL
+1996 MTAA
-2007 NLVKQGWEPVKDKNG
+2007 GWEHVGGGAWRRVKSIKAKD
-2022 VIINYR
+2022 
-2028 RPKSVTAQ
+2028 
-2036 ATNTDTDFLDIGDF
+2036 DTPRDNWKTPSFT
-2050 GGFKNPSGT
+2050 NPSGT

-2084 TQRVNTEIRKR
+2084 TQRINAEIRKR

-2106 ERGLGNASQLAAKT
+2106 QYGLGNASDLAKKT
-2120 DQERKSLEQ
+2120 EQERKSLEQ
-2129 QKALQQQLLAERK
+2129 QKALQQQLIAERK
-2142 KDIEKLNNNKYSKY
+2142 KDVEKLNNNKYSKY
-2156 AHYDMST
+2156 ARYDMAT
-2163 GNVVLNYD
+2163 GNVVIDYN
-2171 LIKKNKDEDIGKGI
+2171 LINKNKDENIGKGI

-2195 KGEIEGAEDAL
+2195 RGEIEGAEDAL
-2206 WDIEDQ
+2206 WEIEDQ

-2342 EKQLETMQKQLEQDE
+2342 EKQLEIMQKQLEQDQ
-2357 ESGALWKQVKTL
+2357 ESGALWAQVKVL

-2383 SELERILTDYYEY
+2383 SELERILADYYEY

-2411 NINTTLAKQY
+2411 NMTTILAKQY
-2421 LDAKNAGKNTYTPS
+2421 LDAKNAGKNTYTPP

-2543 WLDGTKSRPEAVL
+2543 WLDGTKSKPEAVL

-2573 VLTKTRNLGNSNS
+2573 VLTKTRDLGNSNS

>member
-1 MRKNGGTIQETLKI
+1 MGKKGGTIQETLKI

-72 FTDKNQ
+72 FADQ
-78 VIKDIK
+78 GQAIKDIK

-90 QRLGIDTEFLS
+90 QRLGIDTDFLS

-216 KGQNTRAHNA
+216 KGQNTRAHNN
-226 VAKAQANL
+226 VVKAQENL
-234 DNYDTGEFE
+234 DNYDLSEFDGS
-243 NINKANKRLNEINE
+243 INKANKRLNELNE

-275 VARFEDLKKNLESMK
+275 TARFEDLKKNLESMK

-301 SKIQSLEDFNSVL
+301 SKIQSLEDFNNVL

-343 GNMENEMEQV
+343 GSMGNEMEDV

-388 RAVREAYESVTELD
+388 RAVREAYDSVTELD
-402 KAMTQ
+402 KAMTA

-416 GDMWEQL
+416 GDMWDQL

-619 LAKRWNFLTVNQQR
+619 LAKRWDSLTVNQQR

-706 IKGAVDLLTGFL
+706 IKGAVDMLTGFL

-800 ATRTSVFNA
+800 ATRTSIFNA

-826 ATPSGANVPDVD
+826 ATPSGADVPDID
-838 GNTPPKGTKEL
+838 GNIPPKATKEL

-859 AVNKNTAQIPFK
+859 TINKNTAQIPFK
-871 QNLGQSFSGGLQ
+871 QSLGQSFSGGLQ
-883 AGLQKSQG
+883 AGQQKAFG
-891 QWDKL
+891 QWEKLASTTAEITSSGDKL
-896 TLSLNKLMTS
+896 KFSFQKLA
-906 TIGLKDG
+906 K
-913 FKKLLIDGA
+913 DGA
-922 AKAGSALGSLVN
+922 AKLGAALGGLIN
-934 PTTMLIASIAAT
+934 PITVLIASIGAT
-946 VGVIKLTQIIIDKAI
+946 IGVVKLAELIVDKSI

-983 SLSSTLVGITEQKDK
+983 SLSSTLTGITEQKDQ

-1015 YEAARRE
+1015 YEEARRE

-1033 NPELSSHANYEDGRW
+1033 NPELNSHAKYEDGLW
-1048 TPDATFWDTFK
+1048 KPDGSFWETYK
-1059 KNTEEAI
+1059 KNTEEAV
-1066 TRAENSK
+1066 TKALNSK
-1073 SVLESVK
+1073 GVLESVK
-1080 TEAELRKASG
+1080 TEAELRKAANEVG
-1090 EFRTTDIT
+1090 NTTDIT
-1098 DAEKKSMGS
+1098 ASEKEGINAAAGWTGGALGTITAVAGTVITAVMGLLS
-1107 SAAWGGGI
+1107 GGAAVAPMAAITVGASAAMGGVGAGIGGGI
-1115 GAGIGTAAGLAGA
+1115 GAL
-1128 VISAILAAPVSGGF
+1128 V
-1142 SLAAIPAVIA
+1142 
-1152 AGSGMVAGGA
+1152 
-1162 LGAGLG
+1162 
-1168 AGGRTIAAKTGQS
+1168 AKTGES
-1181 QEDLN
+1181 LEDVN
-1186 LTFSKLSTERGAS
+1186 LTLSKLSTERGAT

-1205 KKFSEGIFESEE
+1205 KKFSEGVFSGDEARS
-1217 DKALVKKV
+1217 LVDKV
-1225 FNGSNKEAQKF
+1225 FQGNDAAAQKF
-1236 FKSLDGSSETLNKAI
+1236 FKGLDGSSETLNKAI

-1257 TAQLSEEQYNATDGD
+1257 TAQLSEEQYNATGGD

-1287 REQAFA
+1287 RERAFD
-1293 AVEDAVDWSPEWKE
+1293 AVKDAVDWTSEWNE

-1318 VASYLDEILKDK
+1318 VASYLDEILKDR

-1345 KLLNLEKND
+1345 ELLNLEKND
-1354 QLTNQI
+1354 QLTNEI
-1360 AGLVAVDLQK
+1360 AGRVAVDLQK

-1403 DNKDLKDVKGT
+1403 SEDWKDVKGT
-1414 VKDFKSLTEKQQE
+1414 VKDFKSLTEKQQA

-1434 VDKEEDQ
+1434 VDKEKDQ

-1449 AYIRAEAEK
+1449 AYIRAEAK
-1458 MGGNDPTKV
+1458 QMGGSK
-1467 EEYYKSAL
+1467 EEIEDRYKSAL

-1487 SYNDFVSAVKDG
+1487 SYDDFVSAVKDG

-1512 NKTLEEWDKD
+1512 NKTLDEWDD
-1522 VNKLSS
+1522 GIDKLSS

-1537 YKLGTTFGGEGKK
+1537 YKLGTTFEGEGKE
-1550 LAAIFGDL
+1550 LAKIFGSL
-1558 GKKLGDKADDIFADA
+1558 EKADDIFADA

-1587 LRDAGVETQAIQDA
+1587 LRDANVDTQKIQKA

-1622 VADKAASAADA
+1622 VEEKAASAADA
-1633 YTLANQIA
+1633 YALANQIA

-1694 AVEDYEKILNR
+1694 AVGDYEKILNR
-1705 EEGIGASDYNKLSD
+1705 EKGVGATDYNKMSD
-1719 DQKKGW
+1719 EQKKGW
-1725 EYDKKSGKYKV
+1725 KYNKQSGLYEV

-1747 MLETMGYSYDKALE
+1747 MMETMGYSYDKALE

-1793 GAAAEE
+1793 GTAAEE

-1841 SSEYKSML
+1841 SREYKSML

-1857 VLGGAEGVVD
+1857 VLGGAEGIVD

-1872 EHLNDVKLMVAGDE
+1872 EHLDDVKLMVAGDK
-1886 AAADKIR
+1886 AAADRIR

-1908 SSLGKVVKEADLTSK
+1908 SSLGKVVKEADLTNK
-1923 QLEVLT
+1923 QLKVLT
-1929 NKIYEYKLT
+1929 NKLYEYKLT
-1938 GKADLSQIENAL
+1938 GKADLSQIKNEL
-1950 LAVGVNAT
+1950 LNVGIDAT
-1958 KVAKIINAIAGTN
+1958 KVAKIINAIAGTS

-1979 YLGLST
+1979 YLRLNNT
-1985 TAPGGFGPGKL
+1985 PGGLGGPGKL
-1996 PPNMAKTLPDL
+1996 PFHVAKTFPDPH
-2007 NLVKQGWEPVKDKNG
+2007 LVDQGWEPVKDKNG

-2028 RPKSVTAQ
+2028 RPKSITAQ
-2036 ATNTDTDFLDIGDF
+2036 TTNTDTDWLDIGDF
-2050 GGFKNPSGT
+2050 GGFGNTNGT
-2059 GGSSSSSSAKE
+2059 SGSSSSSANEK
-2070 ETPWENPYDRLYNL
+2070 TPWENPYDRLYNL
-2084 TQRVNTEIRKR
+2084 TQKINTEIRKR

-2106 ERGLGNASQLAAKT
+2106 QYGLGNASDLAKKT
-2120 DQERKSLEQ
+2120 EQERKSLEQ

-2142 KDIEKLNNNKYSKY
+2142 KDVEKLNKNKYSKY
-2156 AHYDMST
+2156 ARYDMAT
-2163 GNVVLNYD
+2163 GNIVIDYN
-2171 LIKKNKDEDIGKGI
+2171 LINKNKDEDIGKGI
-2185 EEQVSKLEEL
+2185 EDQVSKLEEL

-2206 WDIEDQ
+2206 WEIEDQ

-2342 EKQLETMQKQLEQDE
+2342 EKQLETMQKQLEQDQ
-2357 ESGALWKQVKTL
+2357 ESGALWEQVKTL

-2421 LDAKNAGKNTYTPS
+2421 LDAKNAGKNTYKPS
-2435 TSYPSVSQTQTPQNQ
+2435 TSYPDVNKVQTPQNQ
-2450 TPKKNPSSNSGA
+2450 TPKKNPTSNSGA

-2543 WLDGTKSRPEAVL
+2543 WLDGTKSKPEAVL

-2561 ENFLQLRDILGE
+2561 ENFLQLRDILSE

>member
-275 VARFEDLKKNLESMK
+275 AARFEDLKKNLESMK

-402 KAMTQ
+402 KAMTA

-457 MEVSN
+457 MEVST

-619 LAKRWNFLTVNQQR
+619 LAKRWDSLTVNEQR

-655 DRTIELVNAAYNS
+655 DRTMELVNAAYNS

-706 IKGAVDLLTGFL
+706 IKGVVDILTGLL
-718 NIINKITTVGD
+718 NIINKIVTVGD
-729 TMNNSL
+729 TMNNS
-735 VSFGLTLGFVIKTFS
+735 VASFALTLGMVIKIFNS
-750 TLGKVYDKYGDK
+750 LGKAYDKYGDK
-762 IFNGLKGI
+762 IFNGIKSITG
-770 SKLTKPADIAA
+770 STKIENVVEN
-781 DVKSGTET
+781 VKKGTEEGT
-789 GVQSAQAKVYE
+789 VAAQKEVYE
-800 ATRTSVFNA
+800 ATKKSIYRA
-809 TRDGMTAG
+809 TKEGMTQGAQSAQNPKYKITRNTTMAG
-817 AEAAKVTNG
+817 KKFKIKTSENGTGVVEAAKNKAPTIDSKTSENIGKEVGEKVEAAIDNSSTTKETFRQSIKSGWKTGWNEGKEINAAEWEKFNKNLPNINGGLKNFKGNIGKINSLGKSAAQSLSKSISSFMTPMNTLLLSVVAMNLAIKGVTTIFDKLVRTSDEQVSLYSDALAG
-826 ATPSGANVPDVD
+826 ATERIQALSE
-838 GNTPPKGTKEL
+838 EL
-849 GEEIGDSVEK
+849 GNI
-859 AVNKNTAQIPFK
+859 T
-871 QNLGQSFSGGLQ
+871 Q
-883 AGLQKSQG
+883 A
-891 QWDKL
+891 
-896 TLSLNKLMTS
+896 
-906 TIGLKDG
+906 
-913 FKKLLIDGA
+913 
-922 AKAGSALGSLVN
+922 
-934 PTTMLIASIAAT
+934 
-946 VGVIKLTQIIIDKAI
+946 
-961 HTADEQIAEM
+961 
-971 NEALEGVNSNIS
+971 
-983 SLSSTLVGITEQKDK
+983 KDK
-998 FNNLSAEL
+998 FNNLTASMDHL
-1006 EGLTRGTVE
+1006 TEGTIE
-1015 YEAARRE
+1015 YEEARRE
-1022 SNDIIRKILES
+1022 SNTIIREILEK
-1033 NPELSSHANYEDGRW
+1033 NPNLSTHVSYQDGQW
-1048 TPDATFWDTFK
+1048 TPDSSFWSEYQKATENALK
-1059 KNTEEAI
+1059 SAEA
-1066 TRAENSK
+1066 TSA
-1073 SVLESVK
+1073 VLQAK
-1080 TEAELRKASG
+1080 KASAEYNSAIDQLG
-1090 EFRTTDIT
+1090 VATTDIT
-1098 DAEKKSMGS
+1098 TAEQETAKGV
-1107 SAAWGGGI
+1107 A
-1115 GAGIGTAAGLAGA
+1115 TAAGIIGGA
-1128 VISAILAAPVSGGF
+1128 LGVLLAPVSGGL
-1142 SLAAIPAVIA
+1142 SLVAA
-1152 AGSGMVAGGA
+1152 AGVGAATGATVGA
-1162 LGAGLG
+1162 LGSTAASKFGKDPAEMNKIMEGL
-1168 AGGRTIAAKTGQS
+1168 ATVQ
-1181 QEDLN
+1181 
-1186 LTFSKLSTERGAS
+1186 GAS
-1199 FTDEEI
+1199 FTEDQI
-1205 KKFSEGIFESEE
+1205 KRIRQGNLNEE
-1217 DKALVKKV
+1217 DKALA
-1225 FNGSNKEAQKF
+1225 KEAFGGDEKALISF
-1236 FKSLDGSSETLNKAI
+1236 FKQVESSTVLNKAI
-1251 EALDRN
+1251 AALENN
-1257 TAQLSEEQYNATDGD
+1257 TSALQQAKDAVTGGD
-1272 AEGKYY
+1272 PDSKYY
-1278 YSTEAAKAD
+1278 YSDERMAADASRAD
-1287 REQAFA
+1287 A
-1293 AVEDAVDWSPEWKE
+1293 AVMKAVDWVADSTE
-1307 QGKIIEGTGKT
+1307 QSQKIEGTGKT
-1318 VASYLDEILKDK
+1318 VGQYLDDILKDRD
-1330 EGYTK
+1330 GYSK
-1335 DSKGRWTYEG
+1335 DSKGRWTYQG
-1345 KLLNLEKND
+1345 KLLNLNKNNALAQEISAAVAADFQKAGAEAGKAFYNGLSDQEKKAYKTLQVERQKAYQND
-1354 QLTNQI
+1354 YEKDFSKLKSAYTGTGQVTNNNLAFLKKY
-1360 AGLVAVDLQK
+1360 AGIDVN
-1370 STAEKNKE
+1370 TAEGSQKYNDSGYMDIIKYISGE
-1378 AYKGMSPDDK
+1378 AQ
-1388 RNYKN
+1388 
-1393 YQTERVKQYK
+1393 QTGQ
-1403 DNKDLKDVKGT
+1403 
-1414 VKDFKSLTEKQQE
+1414 S
-1427 DYFKKIG
+1427 
-1434 VDKEEDQ
+1434 EE
-1441 TKDQKKIA
+1441 
-1449 AYIRAEAEK
+1449 
-1458 MGGNDPTKV
+1458 
-1467 EEYYKSAL
+1467 AL
-1475 EYYNNSYDLKNI
+1475 WEYYNQQFDLE
-1487 SYNDFVSAVKDG
+1487 
-1499 IANSNITILNTEE
+1499 NITSDEFFKAVQTGLENSTFTILTTEQNTKVDDWAKKA
-1512 NKTLEEWDKD
+1512 NVTSLE
-1522 VNKLSS
+1522 S
-1528 ASEEARKNI
+1528 ASEDARKAI
-1537 YKLGTTFGGEGKK
+1537 YQLGTTFEGEGKS
-1550 LAAIFGDL
+1550 LAKIFDSL
-1558 GKKLGDKADDIFADA
+1558 GGKADDVFADA

-1579 GIEKFVQS
+1579 GIEEFVQS
-1587 LRDAGVETQAIQDA
+1587 LRDAGADAQAVQDA

-1608 LSDHLLSLSGLLPS
+1608 LSDRLLSLSGLLPS

-1641 QEAMMSFSQEQY
+1641 QDAMMSFSQEQY
-1653 DLITKMDS
+1653 NLITKMDS

-1687 LSTAATA
+1687 LSAAATA
-1694 AVEDYEKILNR
+1694 AVDNYEKILNR

-1719 DQKKGW
+1719 EQKKRW
-1725 EYDKKSGKYKV
+1725 KYNKQTGKYDV
-1736 KDSVG
+1736 KKGVG
-1741 KEEYEQ
+1741 KEEYQE
-1747 MLETMGYSYDKALE
+1747 MMDTMGYTYDKAIE

-1767 NVDAILNSTA
+1767 DVTTILNSKAKT
-1777 PEDKK
+1777 PEEVKK
-1782 RKALKAMALQY
+1782 RTQALKAMALQY
-1793 GAAAEE
+1793 GATAEE
-1799 IKELSNE
+1799 INGLNDA
-1806 ELARLVLAKK
+1806 ELANVVTAKK
-1816 QDKQVEASTKALK
+1816 WNKQAEASAKGLKA
-1829 ENVEKLKELKKG
+1829 NIDKLKELKKE
-1841 SSEYKSML
+1841 SSEYKSTL
-1849 ATMAEEIN
+1849 ATMAEQIN
-1857 VLGGAEGVVD
+1857 VLGGVEGVVNSD
-1867 SSWVS
+1867 WVAKHMS
-1872 EHLNDVKLMVAGDE
+1872 DIKAMANGDE
-1886 AAADKIR
+1886 AAAERVR
-1893 KAWAKAWASSQLSAE
+1893 KAWARAY
-1908 SSLGKVVKEADLTSK
+1908 ADTAKTAGTNL
-1923 QLEVLT
+1923 
-1929 NKIYEYKLT
+1929 NKILKDANFTSDQIEALSNQLYEFKLT
-1938 GKADLSQIENAL
+1938 GKADFTDLYNSL
-1950 LAVGVNAT
+1950 MAVYQDTG
-1958 KVAKIINAIAGTN
+1958 KVLEILKQIAGTN
-1971 ISYKTEYE
+1971 IKLSYDYE
-1979 YLGLST
+1979 YAELDSRSGADRADLIDMKRSGWEVVSRDKGIT
-1985 TAPGGFGPGKL
+1985 KLRRMKGVKAVDSSATEGWTAPAFTNPG
-1996 PPNMAKTLPDL
+1996 
-2007 NLVKQGWEPVKDKNG
+2007 
-2022 VIINYR
+2022 
-2028 RPKSVTAQ
+2028 
-2036 ATNTDTDFLDIGDF
+2036 
-2050 GGFKNPSGT
+2050 GT
-2059 GGSSSSSSAKE
+2059 GGSSSSSAKE

-2084 TQRVNTEIRKR
+2084 TQQINGEIRKR

-2156 AHYDMST
+2156 AYYDMAT
-2163 GNVVLNYD
+2163 GNVVLNND
-2171 LIKKNKDEDIGKGI
+2171 LISKNKDEDIGKGI

-2231 YNALIKQR
+2231 YNALVKQR

-2342 EKQLETMQKQLEQDE
+2342 EKQLETMQKQLDE
-2357 ESGALWKQVKTL
+2357 DQKSGVLWAQVKTL

-2411 NINTTLAKQY
+2411 NMNTTLAKQY
-2421 LDAKNAGKNTYTPS
+2421 LDAKNAGKNVYKPS
-2435 TSYPSVSQTQTPQNQ
+2435 TSYPDVNKTQTSQTSKPQ
-2450 TPKKNPSSNSGA
+2450 TPKKNPTSNSGA

-2543 WLDGTKSRPEAVL
+2543 WLDGTKSKPEAVL

>member
-1 MRKNGGTIQETLKI
+1 MRETLEI
-15 NIVTQ
+15 DIVTH
-20 LDNIDQTVKTMRDN
+20 LNNIDETIKTMRNN
-34 LSNLNLGASTQKE
+34 LSKLNLGASTEKE
-47 FNQILSGITEKVKN
+47 FNQIFSGITEKVKN

-72 FTDKNQ
+72 FADQ
-78 VIKDIK
+78 GQAIKDIK

-108 KSAKVIERMTAER
+108 KSVKVIEEMTAAR

-189 FMASEKNDNSEAA
+189 FMASDKNDNSEAA

-216 KGQNTRAHNA
+216 KGQNTKAHNA
-226 VAKAQANL
+226 VAKAQTDL
-234 DNYDTGEFE
+234 DNYDLGEFDG

-257 SLKKAK
+257 NLKKAK
-263 ENLAAI
+263 QNLAAL

-275 VARFEDLKKNLESMK
+275 AARFEDLKKNLESIK
-290 DIDWSSFGVDF
+290 DIDWKSFGVNF

-314 KSIKDSSGKGAE
+314 KSIKDSSAKGAE

-332 NRALQSALGSA
+332 NSAMQSALGSA
-343 GNMENEMEQV
+343 GNMGNEMDDI
-353 SDQFDRLAAQKRD
+353 SDKFDRLAAQKQD

-416 GDMWEQL
+416 GDMWDQL

-428 MANDL
+428 MANEL
-433 GTTTLGAYET
+433 GTRTLGAYET

-457 MEVSN
+457 MEVST

-468 RIAGMDYVDATNM
+468 RIAGMDYVEATNM

-619 LAKRWNFLTVNQQR
+619 LAKRWDSLTVNQQR

-655 DRTIELVNAAYNS
+655 DRTMELVNAAYNS
-668 AGSSQE
+668 TGSSQE

-800 ATRTSVFNA
+800 ATRTSIFNA

-817 AEAAKVTNG
+817 AEAAKITND
-826 ATPSGANVPDVD
+826 ATPSGADVPNID
-838 GNTPPKGTKEL
+838 GNMPPKATKEL
-849 GEEIGDSVEK
+849 GEEIGDSVEE
-859 AVNKNTAQIPFK
+859 AINKNTAQIPFK
-871 QNLGQSFSGGLQ
+871 QSLGQSFSGGLQ
-883 AGLQKSQG
+883 AGQQKAFG
-891 QWDKL
+891 QWEKLASTAAEITSSGDKL
-896 TLSLNKLMTS
+896 KLSFQKLA
-906 TIGLKDG
+906 KDG
-913 FKKLLIDGA
+913 ATKLGA
-922 AKAGSALGSLVN
+922 ALGGLIN
-934 PTTMLIASIAAT
+934 PITVLIASIGAT
-946 VGVIKLTQIIIDKAI
+946 IGIVKLAELIVDKSI

-983 SLSSTLVGITEQKDK
+983 SLSSTLTGITEQKDK

-1015 YEAARRE
+1015 YEEARRE
-1022 SNDIIRKILES
+1022 SNDIIRKILEN
-1033 NPELSSHANYEDGRW
+1033 NPELNSHARYEDGLW
-1048 TPDATFWDTFK
+1048 KPDGSFWETYK
-1059 KNTEEAI
+1059 KDTEEAI
-1066 TRAENSK
+1066 TKAVNSK
-1073 SVLESVK
+1073 GVLESVK
-1080 TEAELRKASG
+1080 TEAELKKAANEVG
-1090 EFRTTDIT
+1090 NTTDIT
-1098 DAEKKSMGS
+1098 ASEKEGINAAAGWTGGALGVTTAVVGTIITAVMGALTAGAAIAPMAAITVAA
-1107 SAAWGGGI
+1107 SAAMGGVGAGVGGGI
-1115 GAGIGTAAGLAGA
+1115 GALVAK
-1128 VISAILAAPVSGGF
+1128 SGE
-1142 SLAAIPAVIA
+1142 SL
-1152 AGSGMVAGGA
+1152 
-1162 LGAGLG
+1162 
-1168 AGGRTIAAKTGQS
+1168 
-1181 QEDLN
+1181 EDLN
-1186 LTFSKLSTERGAS
+1186 LTLSKLSTERGAT

-1205 KKFSEGIFESEE
+1205 KRFAEGIFSGEE
-1217 DKALVKKV
+1217 AQSLVNKV
-1225 FNGSNKEAQKF
+1225 FQGDEAAAQKF
-1236 FKSLDGSSETLNKAI
+1236 FKGLDGSSETLNKAI

-1257 TAQLSEEQYNATDGD
+1257 TAQLSEEQYNATGGD

-1278 YSTEAAKAD
+1278 YSTEATKAD
-1287 REQAFA
+1287 RKRAFD
-1293 AVEDAVDWSPEWKE
+1293 VVKDAVDWTPEWKK

-1318 VASYLDEILKDK
+1318 VASYLDEILKDR

-1354 QLTNQI
+1354 QLTNEI
-1360 AGLVAVDLQK
+1360 AGRVAADLQK
-1370 STAEKNKE
+1370 ERADSNKTAYQN
-1378 AYKGMSPDDK
+1378 MSPDEK
-1388 RNYKN
+1388 RDYKN

-1403 DNKDLKDVKGT
+1403 SENWKDIEVGSWGFNLDY
-1414 VKDFKSLTEKQQE
+1414 SLTKEQQA

-1434 VDKEEDQ
+1434 AEEGKE
-1441 TKDQKKIA
+1441 TKDQKRIA
-1449 AYIRAEAEK
+1449 AYIRKEAEA
-1458 MGGNDPTKV
+1458 MGGTD
-1467 EEYYKSAL
+1467 EEIDNRYKSAL
-1475 EYYNNSYDLKNI
+1475 EYYNNSYDLQNI
-1487 SYNDFVSAVKDG
+1487 SYDDFVSAVKDG

-1512 NKTLEEWDKD
+1512 NKTLDEWGGNWDE
-1522 VNKLSS
+1522 

-1537 YKLGTTFGGEGKK
+1537 YKLGTTFEGEGEA
-1550 LAAIFGDL
+1550 LATIFDDL
-1558 GKKLGDKADDIFADA
+1558 KDKVGDKADDIFADA

-1587 LRDAGVETQAIQDA
+1587 LKDAGVKTQAIQDA

-1622 VADKAASAADA
+1622 ISDKAASAADA
-1633 YTLANQIA
+1633 YALANQIA

-1661 DLSDAFFK
+1661 NLSDAFFK

-1687 LSTAATA
+1687 LSTAATT
-1694 AVEDYEKILNR
+1694 AVKDYEKILNR

-1719 DQKKGW
+1719 DQKKRW
-1725 EYDKKSGKYKV
+1725 KYDKKSGKYKV
-1736 KDSVG
+1736 VNGVG
-1741 KEEYEQ
+1741 EEEYQQ
-1747 MLETMGYSYDKALE
+1747 MMETTGYSYDKALE

-1767 NVDAILNSTA
+1767 DVNAILNSTA
-1777 PEDKK
+1777 PEEKK
-1782 RKALKAMALQY
+1782 TKALKAMALQY

-1799 IKELSNE
+1799 IKNLSNE
-1806 ELARLVLAKK
+1806 ELARLVVAKK

-1829 ENVEKLKELKKG
+1829 ENVEKLAELKKG
-1841 SSEYKSML
+1841 TSAYKSMM

-1857 VLGGAEGVVD
+1857 VLGGTEGVVD
-1867 SSWVS
+1867 SSWV
-1872 EHLNDVKLMVAGDE
+1872 EQHLSDIKAMVNGDE
-1886 AAADKIR
+1886 AAAERVRIAWS
-1893 KAWAKAWASSQLSAE
+1893 KAWVDSQLSAE
-1908 SSLGKVVKEADLTSK
+1908 GALGKIVDKAELTDDQLKTITDTLYEFKVKGAADF
-1923 QLEVLT
+1923 
-1929 NKIYEYKLT
+1929 
-1938 GKADLSQIENAL
+1938 SQIYLALYAAGKSAEEIFNAL
-1950 LAVGVNAT
+1950 KL
-1958 KVAKIINAIAGTN
+1958 IAGTN
-1971 ISYKTEYE
+1971 IIIEYKKDWRRAINSEHADKLKAQGWLTEDGTNFYQITGAVA
-1979 YLGLST
+1979 YDKSSGYKRLS
-1985 TAPGGFGPGKL
+1985 GEDGPL
-1996 PPNMAKTLPDL
+1996 KTKNDDL
-2007 NLVKQGWEPVKDKNG
+2007 ND
-2022 VIINYR
+2022 
-2028 RPKSVTAQ
+2028 
-2036 ATNTDTDFLDIGDF
+2036 GDF
-2050 GGFKNPSGT
+2050 NNFKNPSGT
-2059 GGSSSSSSAKE
+2059 GGSSSSSSANEK
-2070 ETPWENPYDRLYNL
+2070 TPWENPYDRLYNL
-2084 TQRVNTEIRKR
+2084 TQRINTEIRKR

-2106 ERGLGNASQLAAKT
+2106 QYGLGNASDLAKKT
-2120 DQERKSLEQ
+2120 EQERKSLEQ

-2142 KDIEKLNNNKYSKY
+2142 KDVEKLNNNKYSKY
-2156 AHYDMST
+2156 AYYDMAT
-2163 GNVVLNYD
+2163 GNVVLNND
-2171 LIKKNKDEDIGKGI
+2171 LISKNKDEDIGKGI

-2231 YNALIKQR
+2231 YNALVKQR

-2342 EKQLETMQKQLEQDE
+2342 EKQLETMQKQLEEDQK
-2357 ESGALWKQVKTL
+2357 SGVLWAQVKTL

-2411 NINTTLAKQY
+2411 NMNTTLAKQY

-2435 TSYPSVSQTQTPQNQ
+2435 TSYPNVSQTQTSQPQ
-2450 TPKKNPSSNSGA
+2450 TPKKNPTSNSGA

-2532 KGGLANFTGPA
+2532 KGGLADFTGPA

-2573 VLTKTRNLGNSNS
+2573 VLTKTRDLGNSNS

>member
-1 MRKNGGTIQETLKI
+1 MGKKGGTIQETLKI

-47 FNQILSGITEKVKN
+47 FNQILSGITEKIKN

-72 FTDKNQ
+72 FADQNQ
-78 VIKDIK
+78 VTKDIK

-90 QRLGIDTEFLS
+90 QRLGIDTDFLS
-101 VNEKNLQ
+101 VDEKNLQ
-108 KSAKVIERMTAER
+108 KSVKVIEQMTAAR
-121 RKYTAAVEE
+121 RKYATAVEE
-130 ANKKEQAAQERVNKW
+130 ANKKEQIAQERVDKW
-145 QIQKDNVSQ
+145 QIQKNNMTQ
-154 VVKGYNAL
+154 VVEGYNAL
-162 ASVLVQATQKAEATQ
+162 ASVLVRATQKAEATQ
-177 KALEEAQDQLDS
+177 QALKEAQDQLDS
-189 FMASEKNDNSEAA
+189 FMVSAKNDGSEAA
-202 KAEIQ
+202 QAEIQ

-216 KGQNTRAHNA
+216 KGQNTKAHNA
-226 VAKAQANL
+226 VTKAQINL
-234 DNYDTGEFE
+234 DNYDFGDFE
-243 NINKANKRLNEINE
+243 NINKANKRLNELNE
-257 SLKKAK
+257 NLKKAK
-263 ENLAAI
+263 ENLAAV

-275 VARFEDLKKNLESMK
+275 IARFEELKKNLENIK

-301 SKIQSLEDFNSVL
+301 SKIQNIEDFDRAL
-314 KSIKDSSGKGAE
+314 KSIKDNSGKGAE

-332 NRALQSALGSA
+332 NRALQSALGNA
-343 GNMENEMEQV
+343 GNMGNEMEQV

-388 RAVREAYESVTELD
+388 RAVREAYDSVTELD
-402 KAMTQ
+402 KAMTE

-416 GDMWEQL
+416 GDMWDQL

-457 MEVSN
+457 MEVST

-493 NETSA
+493 SETSA
-498 QKVNDV
+498 QRVNDV

-562 KTIVARFTELKKNPN
+562 KTIIARFTELKKNPN

-607 GEFRKLDDVFLD
+607 GEFRKLDDVFLN
-619 LAKRWNFLTVNQQR
+619 LAKRWDSLTVNQQR

-645 SRFIAMMSNY
+645 SRFIAMMSDY
-655 DRTIELVNAAYNS
+655 DRTVELVNAAYNS

-762 IFNGLKGI
+762 IFNGLKSI

-781 DVKSGTET
+781 DVKSGTEM
-789 GVQSAQAKVYE
+789 GVQSAQMEVYQ
-800 ATRTSVFNA
+800 ATRTSIFNA

-817 AEAAKVTNG
+817 AKAADVTNNITPNGADISDVADDISPKVTKK
-826 ATPSGANVPDVD
+826 V
-838 GNTPPKGTKEL
+838 
-849 GEEIGDSVEK
+849 GEEIGENVEK
-859 AVNKNTAQIPFK
+859 VINKNAAQVLFR
-871 QNLGQSFSGGLQ
+871 QSLGQSFSGGLQ
-883 AGLQKSQG
+883 AGQQKALG
-891 QWDKL
+891 QWEKL
-896 TLSLNKLMTS
+896 AS
-906 TIGLKDG
+906 TTAELTNSGKGLKLSFQG
-913 FKKLLIDGA
+913 LAKGGA
-922 AKAGSALGSLVN
+922 AKLGTALGGLIN
-934 PTTMLIASIAAT
+934 PITVLIASIAAT
-946 VGVIKLTQIIIDKAI
+946 IGVVKLAEIIIDKSI

-983 SLSSTLVGITEQKDK
+983 SLSSTLTDITEQKDK

-1015 YEAARRE
+1015 YEEARRE

-1033 NPELSSHANYEDGRW
+1033 NPELNSHASYKDGLW
-1048 TPDATFWDTFK
+1048 QPDGSFWETYK

-1066 TRAENSK
+1066 TKAVNSK
-1073 SVLESVK
+1073 GVLESVK
-1080 TEAELRKASG
+1080 TEAELKKAANEVG
-1090 EFRTTDIT
+1090 NTTDIT
-1098 DAEKKSMGS
+1098 ASEKEGINAAARWTGGALGVTTAVVGTIITAVMGVLTAGAAVAPMAAITVAA
-1107 SAAWGGGI
+1107 SAAMGGVGAGIGGGI
-1115 GAGIGTAAGLAGA
+1115 GALVAK
-1128 VISAILAAPVSGGF
+1128 SGE
-1142 SLAAIPAVIA
+1142 SL
-1152 AGSGMVAGGA
+1152 
-1162 LGAGLG
+1162 
-1168 AGGRTIAAKTGQS
+1168 
-1181 QEDLN
+1181 EDLN
-1186 LTFSKLSTERGAS
+1186 LTLSKLSTERGAT

-1205 KKFSEGIFESEE
+1205 KKFSEGIFSGGEAES
-1217 DKALVKKV
+1217 LVDKV
-1225 FNGSNKEAQKF
+1225 FQGDSAAAQKF

-1257 TAQLSEEQYNATDGD
+1257 TAQLSEEQYNATGGD

-1278 YSTEAAKAD
+1278 YSTEATKAD
-1287 REQAFA
+1287 RERAFD
-1293 AVEDAVDWSPEWKE
+1293 VVKDAVDWTPEWKE

-1318 VASYLDEILKDK
+1318 VASYLDEILKDR

-1345 KLLNLEKND
+1345 KLLNLENND
-1354 QLTNQI
+1354 QLTNEI
-1360 AGLVAVDLQK
+1360 AGRVAVDLQK
-1370 STAEKNKE
+1370 ERANSNKTA
-1378 AYKGMSPDDK
+1378 YQRMSPDDK
-1388 RNYKN
+1388 RDYKN

-1403 DNKDLKDVKGT
+1403 NKDLKDVKGT
-1414 VKDFKSLTEKQQE
+1414 VKGFKALTEEQQE

-1434 VDKEEDQ
+1434 VNKEEDQ
-1441 TKDQKKIA
+1441 TTDQKKIA
-1449 AYIRAEAEK
+1449 AYIQAEAKK
-1458 MGGNDPTKV
+1458 MGGEDEAKV
-1467 EEYYKSAL
+1467 RQYYESAL
-1475 EYYNNSYDLKNI
+1475 EYYNNSYDLQNI
-1487 SYNDFVSAVKDG
+1487 SYDDFVSAVKDG

-1512 NKTLEEWDKD
+1512 NKTLDEWGGKW
-1522 VNKLSS
+1522 NE

-1537 YKLGTTFGGEGKK
+1537 YKLGTTFEGEGKE
-1550 LAAIFGDL
+1550 LAKIFDFL
-1558 GKKLGDKADDIFADA
+1558 GNKANDIFTDA

-1587 LRDAGVETQAIQDA
+1587 LQKAGITTEQVQDA
-1601 FGVSLDD
+1601 FNVSLDD

-1641 QEAMMSFSQEQY
+1641 QDAMMSFSQEQY
-1653 DLITKMDS
+1653 NLITRMDS

-1694 AVEDYEKILNR
+1694 AVKNYEKILNR
-1705 EEGIGASDYNKLSD
+1705 EEGIGASNYNKLSD
-1719 DQKKGW
+1719 DQKKRW
-1725 EYDKKSGKYKV
+1725 EYNKQTGKYKV
-1736 KDSVG
+1736 KNGVG
-1741 KEEYEQ
+1741 EEEYQE
-1747 MLETMGYSYDKALE
+1747 MMETMGYSYDKALE

-1767 NVDAILNSTA
+1767 DVNAILKSTA

-1782 RKALKAMALQY
+1782 TKALKAMALQY

-1799 IKELSNE
+1799 IKNLSNE
-1806 ELARLVLAKK
+1806 ELAQLVIAKK

-1829 ENVEKLKELKKG
+1829 ENVEKLAELKKG
-1841 SSEYKSML
+1841 TSAYKSMM

-1857 VLGGAEGVVD
+1857 VFGGTEGIVD
-1867 SSWVS
+1867 SSWV
-1872 EHLNDVKLMVAGDE
+1872 EQHLSDIRAMVNGDE
-1886 AAADKIR
+1886 AAAERVRIAWS
-1893 KAWAKAWASSQLSAE
+1893 KAWVDSQLSAE
-1908 SSLGKVVKEADLTSK
+1908 GALGKIVDKAELTDAQLKTITDTLYEFKVKGTADF
-1923 QLEVLT
+1923 
-1929 NKIYEYKLT
+1929 
-1938 GKADLSQIENAL
+1938 SQIFIAL
-1950 LAVGVNAT
+1950 TAAGKSAEEIFNIL
-1958 KVAKIINAIAGTN
+1958 KEIAGTN
-1971 ISYKTEYE
+1971 IIIDYKKNWRRAISSEH
-1979 YLGLST
+1979 
-1985 TAPGGFGPGKL
+1985 ADKL
-1996 PPNMAKTLPDL
+1996 KA
-2007 NLVKQGWEPVKDKNG
+2007 QGWLTEDGTNFYQITGAVAYDKSSGYKRVSGEDGPLKTKN
-2022 VIINYR
+2022 
-2028 RPKSVTAQ
+2028 
-2036 ATNTDTDFLDIGDF
+2036 DDFNDGNF
-2050 GGFKNPSGT
+2050 NNFKNPSGT

-2084 TQRVNTEIRKR
+2084 TQRINTEIRKR

-2106 ERGLGNASQLAAKT
+2106 QYGLGNASDLAKKT
-2120 DQERKSLEQ
+2120 EQERKSLEQ

-2142 KDIEKLNNNKYSKY
+2142 NDVEKLNKNKYSKY

-2171 LIKKNKDEDIGKGI
+2171 LIKKNKNEDIGKGI

-2245 YSEYISTLAEAK
+2245 YSEYISTLSEAK

-2271 RQERDN
+2271 RQDRDN
-2277 AEREKEIADKDA
+2277 AEKEKEIADKDA

-2342 EKQLETMQKQLEQDE
+2342 EKQLEIMQKQLEQDQ
-2357 ESGALWKQVKTL
+2357 ESGALWAQVKVL

-2383 SELERILTDYYEY
+2383 SELERILADYYEY

-2411 NINTTLAKQY
+2411 NMNTTLAKQY
-2421 LDAKNAGKNTYTPS
+2421 LDAKNAGKNTYKPS
-2435 TSYPSVSQTQTPQNQ
+2435 TLYPDVNKTQTPQTSKSQ
-2450 TPKKNPSSNSGA
+2450 TPKKNPTSNGA
-2462 KALTVGTRVRTVG
+2462 KTLAVGTRVRTVG

-2514 DPSGWTGW
+2514 SPSGWTGW

-2543 WLDGTKSRPEAVL
+2543 WMDGTKSKPEAVL

-2561 ENFLQLRDILGE
+2561 QNFLQLRDILGE
-2573 VLTKTRNLGNSNS
+2573 VLTKTRGLGNSNS

>member
-1 MRKNGGTIQETLKI
+1 MGKKGGTIQETLKI

-47 FNQILSGITEKVKN
+47 FNQILSGITEKIKN

-72 FTDKNQ
+72 FTDQNQ
-78 VIKDIK
+78 ITKDIK

-90 QRLGIDTEFLS
+90 QRLGIDTDFLG
-101 VNEKNLQ
+101 VDEKNLQ
-108 KSAKVIERMTAER
+108 KSVKIIEQMTAAR
-121 RKYTAAVEE
+121 RKYTAAVED
-130 ANKKEQAAQERVNKW
+130 ANKKEQAAQERVDKW

-177 KALEEAQDQLDS
+177 QALKEAQDQLDS
-189 FMASEKNDNSEAA
+189 FMASEKNNGSEVAQ
-202 KAEIQ
+202 AEIQ

-216 KGQNTRAHNA
+216 KGQNTKAHNA

-234 DNYDTGEFE
+234 DNYDLGEFE
-243 NINKANKRLNEINE
+243 NINKANKRLNELNDN
-257 SLKKAK
+257 LKKAK
-263 ENLAAI
+263 ENLTAL

-275 VARFEDLKKNLESMK
+275 TARFEELKKSLESIK

-301 SKIQSLEDFNSVL
+301 SKIQSLEDFNGVL

-343 GNMENEMEQV
+343 GSMGNEMEQV

-402 KAMTQ
+402 KAMTA

-416 GDMWEQL
+416 GDMWDQL

-428 MANDL
+428 MANEL
-433 GTTTLGAYET
+433 GTKTLGAYET

-457 MEVSN
+457 MEVST

-493 NETSA
+493 NKASA

-577 ELVEVD
+577 KLVEVD

-619 LAKRWNFLTVNQQR
+619 LAKRWDSLTVNQQR

-674 QFEKTTE
+674 QFEKTIE

-706 IKGAVDLLTGFL
+706 IKGAVDMLTGFL
-718 NIINKITTVGD
+718 NIINKIITVGD
-729 TMNNSL
+729 TMNNS
-735 VSFGLTLGFVIKTFS
+735 VASFALTLGMVIKTFTS
-750 TLGKVYDKYGDK
+750 LGKAYDKYGDK
-762 IFNGLKGI
+762 IFNGIKSITG
-770 SKLTKPADIAA
+770 STKIENVVEN
-781 DVKSGTET
+781 VKKGTEEGT
-789 GVQSAQAKVYE
+789 VAAQQEVYE
-800 ATRTSVFNA
+800 ATKKSIYRATKEGMTEGAQQASTGNKEKKKIKVKTSENGTGAVGADKNKVPTADSKTSENIGKKVGEKVEDAIDNSSIKKETFGQSIKSGWKTGWNEGKELNAAEWEKFNKNLPNVNGGLKNFKGNIGKINSLGKSAAQSLSKSISSFMTPMNTLLLSVVAMNLAIKGVTTIFDKLVRTSDEQVSLYSDA
-809 TRDGMTAG
+809 LT
-817 AEAAKVTNG
+817 G
-826 ATPSGANVPDVD
+826 ATERIQALSE
-838 GNTPPKGTKEL
+838 EL
-849 GEEIGDSVEK
+849 GNI
-859 AVNKNTAQIPFK
+859 T
-871 QNLGQSFSGGLQ
+871 Q
-883 AGLQKSQG
+883 A
-891 QWDKL
+891 
-896 TLSLNKLMTS
+896 
-906 TIGLKDG
+906 
-913 FKKLLIDGA
+913 
-922 AKAGSALGSLVN
+922 
-934 PTTMLIASIAAT
+934 
-946 VGVIKLTQIIIDKAI
+946 
-961 HTADEQIAEM
+961 
-971 NEALEGVNSNIS
+971 
-983 SLSSTLVGITEQKDK
+983 KDK
-998 FNNLSAEL
+998 FNNLTASMDQL
-1006 EGLTRGTVE
+1006 TEGTIE
-1015 YEAARRE
+1015 YEEARRE
-1022 SNDIIRKILES
+1022 SNTIIREILEK
-1033 NPELSSHANYEDGRW
+1033 NPNLSTHVSYQNGQW
-1048 TPDATFWDTFK
+1048 TPDSSFWSEYQKATENALK
-1059 KNTEEAI
+1059 SAEATSAI
-1066 TRAENSK
+1066 LQAK
-1073 SVLESVK
+1073 
-1080 TEAELRKASG
+1080 KASA
-1090 EFRTTDIT
+1090 EYNSAIDQLSVATTDIT
-1098 DAEKKSMGS
+1098 TAEQETAK
-1107 SAAWGGGI
+1107 GI
-1115 GAGIGTAAGLAGA
+1115 ATAAGIIGGA
-1128 VISAILAAPVSGGF
+1128 LGVLLAPVSGGF
-1142 SLAAIPAVIA
+1142 SLVAA
-1152 AGSGMVAGGA
+1152 AGVGAATGATAGA
-1162 LGAGLG
+1162 LGSTAFIKSGKDPAEINKIMEGL
-1168 AGGRTIAAKTGQS
+1168 ATVQ
-1181 QEDLN
+1181 
-1186 LTFSKLSTERGAS
+1186 GAS
-1199 FTDEEI
+1199 FTEDQI
-1205 KKFSEGIFESEE
+1205 QRIRQGNLNEE
-1217 DKALVKKV
+1217 DKALA
-1225 FNGSNKEAQKF
+1225 KEAFGGDEKALISF
-1236 FKSLDGSSETLNKAI
+1236 FKQVESSTVLNKAI
-1251 EALDRN
+1251 AALENN
-1257 TAQLSEEQYNATDGD
+1257 TAALQQAKDAVTGGD
-1272 AEGKYY
+1272 PDSKYY
-1278 YSTEAAKAD
+1278 YSDERMAADASRAD
-1287 REQAFA
+1287 A
-1293 AVEDAVDWSPEWKE
+1293 AVMKAVDWVADSTE
-1307 QGKIIEGTGKT
+1307 QSQKIEGTGKT
-1318 VASYLDEILKDK
+1318 VGQYLDDILKDRD
-1330 EGYTK
+1330 GYSK
-1335 DSKGRWTYEG
+1335 DSKGRWTYQG
-1345 KLLNLEKND
+1345 KLLNLNKNNALAQEISAAVAADFQKAGAEAGKAFYDGLSDQEKKAYKTLQVERQKAYQNSYEKDFSKLKSDYTGTGQVTND
-1354 QLTNQI
+1354 NLAFLKKY
-1360 AGLVAVDLQK
+1360 AGIDVN
-1370 STAEKNKE
+1370 TAEGSQKYSDSGYMDIIKYISGEAVKTGQSEEALWKYYNQQFDLENITSAEFFKAVQTGLENSTFTILTTEQNTKVDDWAKE
-1378 AYKGMSPDDK
+1378 AG
-1388 RNYKN
+1388 
-1393 YQTERVKQYK
+1393 
-1403 DNKDLKDVKGT
+1403 
-1414 VKDFKSLTEKQQE
+1414 
-1427 DYFKKIG
+1427 I
-1434 VDKEEDQ
+1434 
-1441 TKDQKKIA
+1441 TK
-1449 AYIRAEAEK
+1449 
-1458 MGGNDPTKV
+1458 
-1467 EEYYKSAL
+1467 L
-1475 EYYNNSYDLKNI
+1475 E
-1487 SYNDFVSAVKDG
+1487 
-1499 IANSNITILNTEE
+1499 
-1512 NKTLEEWDKD
+1512 
-1522 VNKLSS
+1522 S
-1528 ASEEARKNI
+1528 ASEDARKAI
-1537 YKLGTTFGGEGKK
+1537 YQLGTTFEGEGKS
-1550 LAAIFGDL
+1550 LAKIFDSL
-1558 GKKLGDKADDIFADA
+1558 GNKADDVFADA

-1587 LRDAGVETQAIQDA
+1587 LQDAGADAQAVQDA

-1608 LSDHLLSLSGLLPS
+1608 LSDRLLSLSGLLPS
-1622 VADKAASAADA
+1622 VADKADSAAEA

-1641 QEAMMSFSQEQY
+1641 QDAMMSFSQEQY

-1687 LSTAATA
+1687 LSTAAAA
-1694 AVEDYEKILNR
+1694 AVKDYEDILNR
-1705 EEGIGASDYNKLSD
+1705 RRGIDSNDYNRLSD
-1719 DQKKGW
+1719 DQKKNW
-1725 EYDKKSGKYKV
+1725 KYNKKTGKYGIKAGV
-1736 KDSVG
+1736 SDT
-1741 KEEYEQ
+1741 EYGA
-1747 MLETMGYSYDKALE
+1747 MMDALGYSYEKALE

-1777 PEDKK
+1777 PEDEKT
-1782 RKALKAMALQY
+1782 KALKAMALQY

-1799 IKELSNE
+1799 INGLTQS
-1806 ELARLVLAKK
+1806 ELANLVLSKK
-1816 QDKQVEASTKALK
+1816 WNKQAEASARGLKA
-1829 ENVEKLKELKKG
+1829 NIDKLKELKKE
-1841 SSEYKSML
+1841 SSEYKSTL
-1849 ATMAEEIN
+1849 ATMAEQIN
-1857 VLGGAEGVVD
+1857 VLGGVEGIVNSD
-1867 SSWVS
+1867 WVAKHMS
-1872 EHLNDVKLMVAGDE
+1872 DIQAMANGDE
-1886 AAADKIR
+1886 AAADRVR
-1893 KAWAKAWASSQLSAE
+1893 KAWARAYADSAKTAGTSLNQILTKAGYTGQKLEEISNQL
-1908 SSLGKVVKEADLTSK
+1908 
-1923 QLEVLT
+1923 
-1929 NKIYEYKLT
+1929 YEFKLT
-1938 GKADLSQIENAL
+1938 GKADFTSLYNSLLVLYKNAGQAM
-1950 LAVGVNAT
+1950 AVL
-1958 KVAKIINAIAGTN
+1958 KQIAGTN
-1971 ISYKTEYE
+1971 ISLDIEYE
-1979 YLGLST
+1979 YSKNRV
-1985 TAPGGFGPGKL
+1985 APGPGSEY
-1996 PPNMAKTLPDL
+1996 MTAA
-2007 NLVKQGWEPVKDKNG
+2007 GWEHVGGGAWRQVKSIKAKDDTPRDNWK
-2022 VIINYR
+2022 I
-2028 RPKSVTAQ
+2028 PSLTA
-2036 ATNTDTDFLDIGDF
+2036 
-2050 GGFKNPSGT
+2050 PSGT
-2059 GGSSSSSSAKE
+2059 GGSSSSSSANEK
-2070 ETPWENPYDRLYNL
+2070 TPWENPYDRLYNL
-2084 TQRVNTEIRKR
+2084 TQKINTEIRKR

-2156 AHYDMST
+2156 AYYDMAT
-2163 GNVVLNYD
+2163 GNVVLNND
-2171 LIKKNKDEDIGKGI
+2171 LISKNKDEDIGKGI

-2206 WDIEDQ
+2206 WEIEDQ

-2357 ESGALWKQVKTL
+2357 ESGALWKQVKLL

-2383 SELERILTDYYEY
+2383 SELERILADYYEY

-2411 NINTTLAKQY
+2411 NMNTTLAKQY
-2421 LDAKNAGKNTYTPS
+2421 LDAKNAGKNTYIPS
-2435 TSYPSVSQTQTPQNQ
+2435 TSYPDVNKVQ
-2450 TPKKNPSSNSGA
+2450 TPKKNPTSNSGA

-2543 WLDGTKSRPEAVL
+2543 WLDGTKSKPEAVL

-2573 VLTKTRNLGNSNS
+2573 VLTKTRDLGNSNS

-2598 QVDRLSND
+2598 RVDRLSND

>member
-90 QRLGIDTEFLS
+90 QRLGIDTDFLS

-108 KSAKVIERMTAER
+108 KSAKVIEQMTAER
-121 RKYTAAVEE
+121 RKYAAAVEE

-189 FMASEKNDNSEAA
+189 FMASDKNNGSEAA

-216 KGQNTRAHNA
+216 KGQNTKAHNA
-226 VAKAQANL
+226 VAKAQADL
-234 DNYDTGEFE
+234 DNYDLSEFDG
-243 NINKANKRLNEINE
+243 NINKANKRLNEINDN
-257 SLKKAK
+257 LKKAK
-263 ENLAAI
+263 QNLAAL

-275 VARFEDLKKNLESMK
+275 AARFEDLKKNLESMK

-301 SKIQSLEDFNSVL
+301 SKIQSLEDFNRVL

-343 GNMENEMEQV
+343 GSMENEMKDV
-353 SDQFDRLAAQKRD
+353 SGQFDRLAAQKRD

-402 KAMTQ
+402 KAMTA

-428 MANDL
+428 MANEL

-457 MEVSN
+457 MEVST

-468 RIAGMDYVDATNM
+468 RIAGMDYVEATNM

-493 NETSA
+493 NEASA

-619 LAKRWNFLTVNQQR
+619 LAKRWDSLTVNQQR

-655 DRTIELVNAAYNS
+655 DRTMELVNAAYNS

-706 IKGAVDLLTGFL
+706 IKGVVDILTGLL
-718 NIINKITTVGD
+718 NIINKIVTVGD
-729 TMNNSL
+729 TMNNS
-735 VSFGLTLGFVIKTFS
+735 VASFALTLGMVIKIFTS
-750 TLGKVYDKYGDK
+750 LGKAYDKYGDK
-762 IFNGLKGI
+762 IFNGIKSITG
-770 SKLTKPADIAA
+770 STKVENVVEN
-781 DVKSGTET
+781 VKKGTEEGT
-789 GVQSAQAKVYE
+789 VAAQKEVYE
-800 ATRTSVFNA
+800 ATKKSIYRA
-809 TRDGMTAG
+809 TKEGMTQGAQSAQNPKYKITRNTTMAG
-817 AEAAKVTNG
+817 KKFKIKTSENGTGAVEAAKNKVPTIDSKTSENIGKEVGEKVEAAIDNSSIKKETFGQSIKSGWKTGWNEGKELNAAEWEKFNKNLPKVNGGLKNFKGNIGKINSLGKSAAQSLSKSISSFMTPMNTLLLSVVAMNLAIKGVTTIFDKLVRTSDEQVSLYSDALAG
-826 ATPSGANVPDVD
+826 ATERIQALSE
-838 GNTPPKGTKEL
+838 EL
-849 GEEIGDSVEK
+849 GNI
-859 AVNKNTAQIPFK
+859 T
-871 QNLGQSFSGGLQ
+871 Q
-883 AGLQKSQG
+883 A
-891 QWDKL
+891 
-896 TLSLNKLMTS
+896 
-906 TIGLKDG
+906 
-913 FKKLLIDGA
+913 
-922 AKAGSALGSLVN
+922 
-934 PTTMLIASIAAT
+934 
-946 VGVIKLTQIIIDKAI
+946 
-961 HTADEQIAEM
+961 
-971 NEALEGVNSNIS
+971 
-983 SLSSTLVGITEQKDK
+983 KDK
-998 FNNLSAEL
+998 FNNLTASMDHL
-1006 EGLTRGTVE
+1006 TEGTIE
-1015 YEAARRE
+1015 YEEARRE
-1022 SNDIIRKILES
+1022 SNTIIREILEK
-1033 NPELSSHANYEDGRW
+1033 NPNLSTHVSYQDGQW
-1048 TPDATFWDTFK
+1048 TPDSGFWSEYQKATENALK
-1059 KNTEEAI
+1059 SAEA
-1066 TRAENSK
+1066 TSA
-1073 SVLESVK
+1073 VLQAK
-1080 TEAELRKASG
+1080 KASAEYNSAIDQLG
-1090 EFRTTDIT
+1090 VATTDIT
-1098 DAEKKSMGS
+1098 TAEQETAKGI
-1107 SAAWGGGI
+1107 ATAVGIIGGALGV
-1115 GAGIGTAAGLAGA
+1115 L
-1128 VISAILAAPVSGGF
+1128 LAPVSGGF
-1142 SLAAIPAVIA
+1142 SLVAA
-1152 AGSGMVAGGA
+1152 AGVGAATGATVGA
-1162 LGAGLG
+1162 LGSTAASKFGKDPAEMDKIMEGL
-1168 AGGRTIAAKTGQS
+1168 ATVQ
-1181 QEDLN
+1181 
-1186 LTFSKLSTERGAS
+1186 GAS
-1199 FTDEEI
+1199 FTEDQI
-1205 KKFSEGIFESEE
+1205 KRIRQGNLNEE
-1217 DKALVKKV
+1217 DKALA
-1225 FNGSNKEAQKF
+1225 KEAFGGDEKALISF
-1236 FKSLDGSSETLNKAI
+1236 FKQVESSTVLNKAI
-1251 EALDRN
+1251 AALENN
-1257 TAQLSEEQYNATDGD
+1257 TSALQQAKDAVTGGD
-1272 AEGKYY
+1272 PDSKYY
-1278 YSTEAAKAD
+1278 YSDERMAADASRAD
-1287 REQAFA
+1287 A
-1293 AVEDAVDWSPEWKE
+1293 AVMKAVDWVADSTE
-1307 QGKIIEGTGKT
+1307 QSQKIEGTGKT
-1318 VASYLDEILKDK
+1318 VGQYLDDILKDRD
-1330 EGYTK
+1330 GYSK
-1335 DSKGRWTYEG
+1335 DSKGRWTYQG
-1345 KLLNLEKND
+1345 KLLNLNKDNALAQEISAAVAADFQKAGAEAGKAFYNGLSDQEK
-1354 QLTNQI
+1354 
-1360 AGLVAVDLQK
+1360 K
-1370 STAEKNKE
+1370 
-1378 AYKGMSPDDK
+1378 AYKTLQVK
-1388 RNYKN
+1388 RQKA
-1393 YQTERVKQYK
+1393 YQNDYE
-1403 DNKDLKDVKGT
+1403 
-1414 VKDFKSLTEKQQE
+1414 KDFSKLKS
-1427 DYFKKIG
+1427 DYTGTGQVTNDNLAFLKKYAGIDVNTSEG
-1434 VDKEEDQ
+1434 SQKYNDSGYMDIIKYISGEAVKTGQSEE
-1441 TKDQKKIA
+1441 
-1449 AYIRAEAEK
+1449 
-1458 MGGNDPTKV
+1458 
-1467 EEYYKSAL
+1467 AL
-1475 EYYNNSYDLKNI
+1475 WEYYNQQFDLE
-1487 SYNDFVSAVKDG
+1487 
-1499 IANSNITILNTEE
+1499 NITSDEFFKAVQTGLENSTFTILTTEQ
-1512 NKTLEEWDKD
+1512 NKKVDEWAKEANVTKLE
-1522 VNKLSS
+1522 S
-1528 ASEEARKNI
+1528 ASEDARKAI
-1537 YKLGTTFGGEGKK
+1537 YQLGTTFEGEGKS
-1550 LAAIFGDL
+1550 LAKIFDSL
-1558 GKKLGDKADDIFADA
+1558 GNKADDVFADA

-1587 LRDAGVETQAIQDA
+1587 LQDAGADAQAVQDA

-1608 LSDHLLSLSGLLPS
+1608 LSDRLLSLSGLLPS
-1622 VADKAASAADA
+1622 VADKADSAAEA

-1641 QEAMMSFSQEQY
+1641 QDAMMSFSQEQY
-1653 DLITKMDS
+1653 NLITKMDS

-1687 LSTAATA
+1687 LSAAATA
-1694 AVEDYEKILNR
+1694 AVDNYEKILNR

-1719 DQKKGW
+1719 EQKKRW
-1725 EYDKKSGKYKV
+1725 KYNKQTGKYDV
-1736 KDSVG
+1736 KKGVG
-1741 KEEYEQ
+1741 KEEYQE
-1747 MLETMGYSYDKALE
+1747 MMDTMGYTYDKAIE

-1767 NVDAILNSTA
+1767 DVTTILNSKAKT
-1777 PEDKK
+1777 PEEVKK
-1782 RKALKAMALQY
+1782 RTQALKAMALQY
-1793 GAAAEE
+1793 GATAEE
-1799 IKELSNE
+1799 INGLNDA
-1806 ELARLVLAKK
+1806 ELANVVTAKK
-1816 QDKQVEASTKALK
+1816 WNKQAEASAKGLKA
-1829 ENVEKLKELKKG
+1829 NIDKLKELKKE
-1841 SSEYKSML
+1841 SSEYKSTL
-1849 ATMAEEIN
+1849 ATMAEQIN
-1857 VLGGAEGVVD
+1857 VLGGVEGVVNSD
-1867 SSWVS
+1867 WVAKHMS
-1872 EHLNDVKLMVAGDE
+1872 DIKAMANGDE
-1886 AAADKIR
+1886 AAAERVR
-1893 KAWAKAWASSQLSAE
+1893 KAWARTYADT
-1908 SSLGKVVKEADLTSK
+1908 VKTAGTNL
-1923 QLEVLT
+1923 
-1929 NKIYEYKLT
+1929 NKILKDANFTSDQIEALSNQLYEFKLT
-1938 GKADLSQIENAL
+1938 GKADFTDLYNSL
-1950 LAVGVNAT
+1950 MAVYQDTG
-1958 KVAKIINAIAGTN
+1958 KVLEILKQIAGTN
-1971 ISYKTEYE
+1971 VKLSYDYE
-1979 YLGLST
+1979 YAELDSRNGADRAELIDMKRSGWEVVSRDKGITKLRRMKGVKAVDSST
-1985 TAPGGFGPGKL
+1985 TEGWTAPAFTNPG
-1996 PPNMAKTLPDL
+1996 
-2007 NLVKQGWEPVKDKNG
+2007 
-2022 VIINYR
+2022 
-2028 RPKSVTAQ
+2028 
-2036 ATNTDTDFLDIGDF
+2036 
-2050 GGFKNPSGT
+2050 GT
-2059 GGSSSSSSAKE
+2059 GGSSSSANEK
-2070 ETPWENPYDRLYNL
+2070 TPWENPYDRLYNL
-2084 TQRVNTEIRKR
+2084 TQRINTEIRKR

-2106 ERGLGNASQLAAKT
+2106 QHGLGNASDLAKRT
-2120 DQERKSLEQ
+2120 EQERKSLEQ

-2156 AHYDMST
+2156 AHYDMAT
-2163 GNVVLNYD
+2163 GNVVLNND
-2171 LIKKNKDEDIGKGI
+2171 LINKNKDEDIGKGI
-2185 EEQVSKLEEL
+2185 EEQISKLEEL

-2231 YNALIKQR
+2231 YNALVKQR

-2342 EKQLETMQKQLEQDE
+2342 EKQLETMQKQLEEDQK
-2357 ESGALWKQVKTL
+2357 SGVLWAQVKTL

-2421 LDAKNAGKNTYTPS
+2421 LDAKNAGKNTYKPS
-2435 TSYPSVSQTQTPQNQ
+2435 TSYPDVNKVQTPQNQ

-2522 YTAAALQAYK
+2522 YTASALQAYK

-2543 WLDGTKSRPEAVL
+2543 WLDGTKSKPEAVL

>member
-1 MRKNGGTIQETLKI
+1 MGKKGGTIQETLKI

-72 FTDKNQ
+72 FADQNQ

-84 AIEQKL
+84 AIEQRL
-90 QRLGIDTEFLS
+90 QRLGIDTDFLS

-108 KSAKVIERMTAER
+108 KSAKVIEQMTAER

-177 KALEEAQDQLDS
+177 QALKEAQDQLDS

-202 KAEIQ
+202 KAEMQ

-216 KGQNTRAHNA
+216 KGQNTKAHNA

-275 VARFEDLKKNLESMK
+275 AARFEELKKNLENIK

-301 SKIQSLEDFNSVL
+301 SKIQSLEDFNRVL

-343 GNMENEMEQV
+343 GSMGNEMEDI

-402 KAMTQ
+402 KAMTA

-416 GDMWEQL
+416 GDMWDQL

-428 MANDL
+428 MANEL

-457 MEVSN
+457 MEVST

-468 RIAGMDYVDATNM
+468 RIAGMDYVNATNM

-619 LAKRWNFLTVNQQR
+619 LAKRWDSLTVNQQR

-655 DRTIELVNAAYNS
+655 DRTVELVNAAYNS

-718 NIINKITTVGD
+718 NIINKIITVGD

-800 ATRTSVFNA
+800 ATRTSIFNA

-826 ATPSGANVPDVD
+826 ATPSGADVPDID
-838 GNTPPKGTKEL
+838 GNIPPKATKEL
-849 GEEIGDSVEK
+849 GEEIGDSVEE
-859 AVNKNTAQIPFK
+859 AISKNTAQIPFK
-871 QNLGQSFSGGLQ
+871 QSLGQSFSGGLQ
-883 AGLQKSQG
+883 AGQQKALG
-891 QWDKL
+891 QWEKLASNATELLSSGDKL
-896 TLSLNKLMTS
+896 KFSFQKLA
-906 TIGLKDG
+906 K
-913 FKKLLIDGA
+913 DGA
-922 AKAGSALGSLVN
+922 AKLGAALGGLIN
-934 PTTMLIASIAAT
+934 PITVLIASIGAT
-946 VGVIKLTQIIIDKAI
+946 IGVVKLAELIVDKSI

-983 SLSSTLVGITEQKDK
+983 SLSSTLTGITEQKDQ

-1015 YEAARRE
+1015 YEEARRE

-1033 NPELSSHANYEDGRW
+1033 NSELNSHARYEDGLW
-1048 TPDATFWDTFK
+1048 KPDASFWETYK
-1059 KNTEEAI
+1059 KNTEDAI
-1066 TRAENSK
+1066 TKAVNSK
-1073 SVLESVK
+1073 GVLESVK
-1080 TEAELRKASG
+1080 TEAELKKAANEVG
-1090 EFRTTDIT
+1090 NTTDIT
-1098 DAEKKSMGS
+1098 ASEKEGINAAAGWTGGALGVTTAIVGTVITAVMGALTAGAAVAPMAAITVAA
-1107 SAAWGGGI
+1107 SAAMGGVGAGIGGGI
-1115 GAGIGTAAGLAGA
+1115 GTL
-1128 VISAILAAPVSGGF
+1128 V
-1142 SLAAIPAVIA
+1142 
-1152 AGSGMVAGGA
+1152 
-1162 LGAGLG
+1162 
-1168 AGGRTIAAKTGQS
+1168 AKTGES
-1181 QEDLN
+1181 LEDVN
-1186 LTFSKLSTERGAS
+1186 LTLSKLSTERGAT

-1205 KKFSEGIFESEE
+1205 KKFSEGVFSGAEAES
-1217 DKALVKKV
+1217 LVEKV
-1225 FNGSNKEAQKF
+1225 FQGDQAAAQKF
-1236 FKSLDGSSETLNKAI
+1236 FKGLDGSSETLNKAI

-1293 AVEDAVDWSPEWKE
+1293 AVKDAVDWTPEWKE

-1318 VASYLDEILKDK
+1318 VASYLDEILKDR

-1354 QLTNQI
+1354 QLTNEI
-1360 AGLVAVDLQK
+1360 AGRVAVDLQK
-1370 STAEKNKE
+1370 ERADSNKTAYQN
-1378 AYKGMSPDDK
+1378 MSPDEK
-1388 RNYKN
+1388 RDYKN

-1403 DNKDLKDVKGT
+1403 SEDWEDIEVGSWGFNLDYT
-1414 VKDFKSLTEKQQE
+1414 LTKEQQA

-1434 VDKEEDQ
+1434 VEEGKE
-1441 TKDQKKIA
+1441 TKDQKRIA
-1449 AYIRAEAEK
+1449 AYIRKEAEA
-1458 MGGNDPTKV
+1458 MGGTD
-1467 EEYYKSAL
+1467 EEIDDRYKSAL
-1475 EYYNNSYDLKNI
+1475 EYYNNSYDLQNI
-1487 SYNDFVSAVKDG
+1487 SYDDFVSAVKDG

-1512 NKTLEEWDKD
+1512 NKALDEWGGNWDE
-1522 VNKLSS
+1522 

-1537 YKLGTTFGGEGKK
+1537 YKLGTTFEGEGKA
-1550 LAAIFGDL
+1550 LATIFDDL
-1558 GKKLGDKADDIFADA
+1558 KDKMGAKADDIFADA

-1579 GIEKFVQS
+1579 GIEEFVQS
-1587 LRDAGVETQAIQDA
+1587 LRDAGANAQAVQDA
-1601 FGVSLDD
+1601 FGVSLED
-1608 LSDHLLSLSGLLPS
+1608 LSDRLLSLSGILPS
-1622 VADKAASAADA
+1622 ISDKAASAADA
-1633 YTLANQIA
+1633 YALANQIA

-1694 AVEDYEKILNR
+1694 AVDNYEKILNR

-1719 DQKKGW
+1719 EQKKRW
-1725 EYDKKSGKYKV
+1725 KYDKKSGKYKV
-1736 KDSVG
+1736 KDGVG
-1741 KEEYEQ
+1741 EEEYQQ
-1747 MLETMGYSYDKALE
+1747 MMETMGYSYDKALE

-1767 NVDAILNSTA
+1767 DVNAILNSIA
-1777 PEDKK
+1777 PEEKK
-1782 RKALKAMALQY
+1782 TKALKAMALQY

-1799 IKELSNE
+1799 IKNLSNE
-1806 ELARLVLAKK
+1806 ELARLVVAKK

-1829 ENVEKLKELKKG
+1829 ENIEKLAELKKG
-1841 SSEYKSML
+1841 TSAYKSMM

-1857 VLGGAEGVVD
+1857 VLGGTEGVVD
-1867 SSWVS
+1867 SSWV
-1872 EHLNDVKLMVAGDE
+1872 EQHLSDIKAMVNGDE
-1886 AAADKIR
+1886 AAAERVRIAWS
-1893 KAWAKAWASSQLSAE
+1893 KAWVDSQLSAE
-1908 SSLGKVVKEADLTSK
+1908 GALGKIVDKAELTDDQLKTITDTLYEFKVKGTADF
-1923 QLEVLT
+1923 
-1929 NKIYEYKLT
+1929 
-1938 GKADLSQIENAL
+1938 SQIYLALYAAGKSAEEILNAL
-1950 LAVGVNAT
+1950 KL
-1958 KVAKIINAIAGTN
+1958 IAGTN
-1971 ISYKTEYE
+1971 IIIEYKKDWRRAINSEHADKLKAQGWLTEDGTNFYQITGVVAYDKSSGYKRVSGE
-1979 YLGLST
+1979 D
-1985 TAPGGFGPGKL
+1985 GPL
-1996 PPNMAKTLPDL
+1996 KTKNDDL
-2007 NLVKQGWEPVKDKNG
+2007 NN
-2022 VIINYR
+2022 
-2028 RPKSVTAQ
+2028 
-2036 ATNTDTDFLDIGDF
+2036 GDF
-2050 GGFKNPSGT
+2050 NNFKNPSGT

-2156 AHYDMST
+2156 AYYDMAT
-2163 GNVVLNYD
+2163 GNVVLNND
-2171 LIKKNKDEDIGKGI
+2171 LISKNKDEEIGKGI

-2206 WDIEDQ
+2206 WEIDDK

-2342 EKQLETMQKQLEQDE
+2342 EKQLETMQKQLEQDQ
-2357 ESGALWKQVKTL
+2357 ESGALWEQVKTL

-2411 NINTTLAKQY
+2411 NMNTTLAKQY

-2435 TSYPSVSQTQTPQNQ
+2435 TSYPNVSQTQTSQPQ
-2450 TPKKNPSSNSGA
+2450 TPKKNPTSNSGA

-2573 VLTKTRNLGNSNS
+2573 VLTKTRDFGNSNS

>member
-1 MRKNGGTIQETLKI
+1 MGKKGGTIQETLKI

-47 FNQILSGITEKVKN
+47 FNQILSGITEKIKN

-72 FTDKNQ
+72 FADQNQ
-78 VIKDIK
+78 ITKDIK

-90 QRLGIDTEFLS
+90 QRLGIDTDFLS
-101 VNEKNLQ
+101 VDEKNLQ
-108 KSAKVIERMTAER
+108 KSVKIIEQMTAAR
-121 RKYTAAVEE
+121 RKYTAAVED
-130 ANKKEQAAQERVNKW
+130 ANKKEQAAQERVDKW

-177 KALEEAQDQLDS
+177 QALKEAQDQLDS
-189 FMASEKNDNSEAA
+189 FMASEKNNGSEAA
-202 KAEIQ
+202 QAEIQ

-216 KGQNTRAHNA
+216 KGQNTKAHNA

-234 DNYDTGEFE
+234 DNYDLGEFE
-243 NINKANKRLNEINE
+243 NINKANKRLNELNDN
-257 SLKKAK
+257 LKKAK
-263 ENLAAI
+263 ENLTAL

-275 VARFEDLKKNLESMK
+275 TARFEELKKSLESIK

-301 SKIQSLEDFNSVL
+301 SKIQSLEDFDRVL
-314 KSIKDSSGKGAE
+314 KSIKDNSGKGAE

-343 GNMENEMEQV
+343 GNMENEMAQV

-388 RAVREAYESVTELD
+388 RAVRAAYESVTELD
-402 KAMTQ
+402 KAMTA

-416 GDMWEQL
+416 GDMWDQL

-428 MANDL
+428 MANEL

-457 MEVSN
+457 MEVST

-468 RIAGMDYVDATNM
+468 RIAGMDYVEATNM

-619 LAKRWNFLTVNQQR
+619 LAKRWDSLTVNQQR

-655 DRTIELVNAAYNS
+655 DRTVELVNAAYNS

-718 NIINKITTVGD
+718 NIINKIITVGD
-729 TMNNSL
+729 TMNNS
-735 VSFGLTLGFVIKTFS
+735 VASFALTLGMVIKTFTS
-750 TLGKVYDKYGDK
+750 LGKAYDKYGDK
-762 IFNGLKGI
+762 IFNGIKSITG
-770 SKLTKPADIAA
+770 STKIENVVEN
-781 DVKSGTET
+781 VKKGTEEGT
-789 GVQSAQAKVYE
+789 VAAQQEVYE
-800 ATRTSVFNA
+800 ATKKSIYRATKEGMTEGAQQASTGNKEKKKIKVKTSGNGTGAVEADKNKVPTIDSKTSENIGKKVGEKVEDAIDNSSIKKETFGQSIKSGWKTGWNEGKELNAAEWEKFNKNLPKVNGGLKNFKGNIGKINSLGKSAAQSLSKSISSFMTPMNTLLLSVVAMNLAIKGVTTIFDKLVRTSDEQVSLYSDA
-809 TRDGMTAG
+809 LT
-817 AEAAKVTNG
+817 G
-826 ATPSGANVPDVD
+826 ATERIQALSE
-838 GNTPPKGTKEL
+838 EL
-849 GEEIGDSVEK
+849 GNI
-859 AVNKNTAQIPFK
+859 T
-871 QNLGQSFSGGLQ
+871 Q
-883 AGLQKSQG
+883 A
-891 QWDKL
+891 
-896 TLSLNKLMTS
+896 
-906 TIGLKDG
+906 
-913 FKKLLIDGA
+913 
-922 AKAGSALGSLVN
+922 
-934 PTTMLIASIAAT
+934 
-946 VGVIKLTQIIIDKAI
+946 
-961 HTADEQIAEM
+961 
-971 NEALEGVNSNIS
+971 
-983 SLSSTLVGITEQKDK
+983 KDK
-998 FNNLSAEL
+998 FNEL
-1006 EGLTRGTVE
+1006 TASMNHLTEGTIE
-1015 YEAARRE
+1015 YEEARRE
-1022 SNDIIRKILES
+1022 SNTVIREILEK
-1033 NPELSSHANYEDGRW
+1033 NPNLSTHVSYQDGQW
-1048 TPDATFWDTFK
+1048 TPDSSFWSEYQKATENALK
-1059 KNTEEAI
+1059 SAEA
-1066 TRAENSK
+1066 TST
-1073 SVLESVK
+1073 VLQAK
-1080 TEAELRKASG
+1080 KASAEYNSAIDQLG
-1090 EFRTTDIT
+1090 VATTDIT
-1098 DAEKKSMGS
+1098 TAEQETAK
-1107 SAAWGGGI
+1107 GI
-1115 GAGIGTAAGLAGA
+1115 ATAVGI
-1128 VISAILAAPVSGGF
+1128 I
-1142 SLAAIPAVIA
+1142 
-1152 AGSGMVAGGA
+1152 GGA
-1162 LGAGLG
+1162 LGVLLAPASGGLSLVAAAGVGAATGATVGALG
-1168 AGGRTIAAKTGQS
+1168 STA
-1181 QEDLN
+1181 
-1186 LTFSKLSTERGAS
+1186 FSKFGKDPAEMNKIMEGLATVQGAS
-1199 FTDEEI
+1199 FTEDQI
-1205 KKFSEGIFESEE
+1205 QRIRQGNLNEE
-1217 DKALVKKV
+1217 DKALA
-1225 FNGSNKEAQKF
+1225 KEAFGGDEKALISF
-1236 FKSLDGSSETLNKAI
+1236 FKQVESSTVLNKAI
-1251 EALDRN
+1251 AALENN
-1257 TAQLSEEQYNATDGD
+1257 TSALQQAKDAVTGGD
-1272 AEGKYY
+1272 PDSKYY
-1278 YSTEAAKAD
+1278 YSDERMAADASRAD
-1287 REQAFA
+1287 A
-1293 AVEDAVDWSPEWKE
+1293 AVMKAVDWVADSKE
-1307 QGKIIEGTGKT
+1307 QSQKIEGTGKT
-1318 VASYLDEILKDK
+1318 VGQYLDDILKDRD
-1330 EGYTK
+1330 GYSK
-1335 DSKGRWTYEG
+1335 DSKGRWTYQG
-1345 KLLNLEKND
+1345 KLLNLNKDNALAQEISAAVAADFQKAGAKAGKAFYDGLSDQEKKAYKTLQVERQKAYQNSYEKDFSKLKSAYTGAGQVTND
-1354 QLTNQI
+1354 NLAFLKKY
-1360 AGLVAVDLQK
+1360 AGIDVN
-1370 STAEKNKE
+1370 TAEGSQK
-1378 AYKGMSPDDK
+1378 YSDSG
-1388 RNYKN
+1388 
-1393 YQTERVKQYK
+1393 YK
-1403 DNKDLKDVKGT
+1403 DIIK
-1414 VKDFKSLTEKQQE
+1414 
-1427 DYFKKIG
+1427 
-1434 VDKEEDQ
+1434 
-1441 TKDQKKIA
+1441 
-1449 AYIRAEAEK
+1449 YISGEAEK
-1458 MGGNDPTKV
+1458 TGQS
-1467 EEYYKSAL
+1467 EEAL
-1475 EYYNNSYDLKNI
+1475 WEYYNQQFDLE
-1487 SYNDFVSAVKDG
+1487 
-1499 IANSNITILNTEE
+1499 NITSDEFFKAVQTGLENSTFTILTTEQNTKVDDWAKEA
-1512 NKTLEEWDKD
+1512 NVTTLE
-1522 VNKLSS
+1522 S
-1528 ASEEARKNI
+1528 ASEDARKAI
-1537 YKLGTTFGGEGKK
+1537 YQLGTTFEGEGKS
-1550 LAAIFGDL
+1550 LAKIFDSL
-1558 GKKLGDKADDIFADA
+1558 GNKADDVFADA

-1587 LRDAGVETQAIQDA
+1587 LQDAGADAQAVQDA

-1608 LSDHLLSLSGLLPS
+1608 LSDRLLSLSGLLPS

-1641 QEAMMSFSQEQY
+1641 QDAMMSFSQKQY
-1653 DLITKMDS
+1653 DLITKMNS

-1687 LSTAATA
+1687 LSTAAAA

-1705 EEGIGASDYNKLSD
+1705 EKGVGATDYNKMSD
-1719 DQKKGW
+1719 EQKKGW
-1725 EYDKKSGKYKV
+1725 KYNKQSGLYEV

-1747 MLETMGYSYDKALE
+1747 MMKTMGYSYDKALE

-1767 NVDAILNSTA
+1767 DVNAILNSKAET
-1777 PEDKK
+1777 PEDIKK
-1782 RKALKAMALQY
+1782 RTQALKAMALQY

-1799 IKELSNE
+1799 IKNLSDE
-1806 ELARLVLAKK
+1806 ELARLVVAKK

-1829 ENVEKLKELKKG
+1829 ENIEKLAELKKG
-1841 SSEYKSML
+1841 TSAYKSMM

-1857 VLGGAEGVVD
+1857 VLGGTEGVVD
-1867 SSWVS
+1867 SSWV
-1872 EHLNDVKLMVAGDE
+1872 EQHLSDIKAMVNGDE
-1886 AAADKIR
+1886 AAAERIR
-1893 KAWAKAWASSQLSAE
+1893 IAWSTAWVDSQLSAE
-1908 SSLGKVVKEADLTSK
+1908 GALGKIVDKAELTDVQLKTITDTLYEFKVKGTADFSL
-1923 QLEVLT
+1923 
-1929 NKIYEYKLT
+1929 IYLALYAA
-1938 GKADLSQIENAL
+1938 GKSAEEILNAL
-1950 LAVGVNAT
+1950 
-1958 KVAKIINAIAGTN
+1958 KVIAGTN
-1971 ISYKTEYE
+1971 IIIEYKKDWRRAGDEKQANYLKAQGWLTEDGTNYYKITGIAAYDKSSGYKRVSGE
-1979 YLGLST
+1979 D
-1985 TAPGGFGPGKL
+1985 GPL
-1996 PPNMAKTLPDL
+1996 KTKNDDL
-2007 NLVKQGWEPVKDKNG
+2007 NDGNF
-2022 VIINYR
+2022 N
-2028 RPKSVTAQ
+2028 
-2036 ATNTDTDFLDIGDF
+2036 N
-2050 GGFKNPSGT
+2050 FKNPSRT
-2059 GGSSSSSSAKE
+2059 GGSSSSSSSAKE

-2084 TQRVNTEIRKR
+2084 TQKINTEIRKR

-2106 ERGLGNASQLAAKT
+2106 QYGLGNASDLAKKT
-2120 DQERKSLEQ
+2120 EQERKSLEQ
-2129 QKALQQQLLAERK
+2129 QKALQQQILAERK
-2142 KDIEKLNNNKYSKY
+2142 KDVEKLNKNKYSKY
-2156 AHYDMST
+2156 ARYDMAT
-2163 GNVVLNYD
+2163 GNIVIDYN
-2171 LIKKNKDEDIGKGI
+2171 LINKNKDEDIGKGI

-2195 KGEIEGAEDAL
+2195 KGEIEDAEDAL
-2206 WDIEDQ
+2206 WEIEDQ

-2342 EKQLETMQKQLEQDE
+2342 EKQLETMQKQLEEDQK
-2357 ESGALWKQVKTL
+2357 SGALWAQVKTL

-2383 SELERILTDYYEY
+2383 SELERILIDYYEY

-2435 TSYPSVSQTQTPQNQ
+2435 TSYPDVNKVQ

-2522 YTAAALQAYK
+2522 YTASALQAYK

-2543 WLDGTKSRPEAVL
+2543 WLDGTKTKPEAVL

-2561 ENFLQLRDILGE
+2561 QNFLQLRD
-2573 VLTKTRNLGNSNS
+2573 VLSDVLNKSRTIERSNS

-2598 QVDRLSND
+2598 QVDKLSND
-2606 YDVDQLVRKIKKEI
+2606 YDVDQLVKKIKKEI

>member
-108 KSAKVIERMTAER
+108 KSVKVIEEMTAAR
-121 RKYTAAVEE
+121 RKYTTAVEE

-189 FMASEKNDNSEAA
+189 FMASEKNDGSEAA

-216 KGQNTRAHNA
+216 KGQNTRAHNN
-226 VAKAQANL
+226 VVKAQENL
-234 DNYDTGEFE
+234 DNYDLSEFDGS
-243 NINKANKRLNEINE
+243 INKANKRLNELNE

-275 VARFEDLKKNLESMK
+275 TARFEELKKNLENIK
-290 DIDWSSFGVDF
+290 DIDWKSFGVDF
-301 SKIQSLEDFNSVL
+301 SKIQSLEDFDRVL

-343 GNMENEMEQV
+343 GNMGNEMEDV

-388 RAVREAYESVTELD
+388 RAVREAYDSVTELD

-407 TAVVTDFSV
+407 TAVVTDFSI

-619 LAKRWNFLTVNQQR
+619 LAKRWDSLTVNQQR

-729 TMNNSL
+729 TMNNSI

-800 ATRTSVFNA
+800 ATRTSIFNA

-826 ATPSGANVPDVD
+826 AAPSGANVPDID
-838 GNTPPKGTKEL
+838 GNIPPKATKEL
-849 GEEIGDSVEK
+849 GEEIGDSVEE
-859 AVNKNTAQIPFK
+859 AINKNTTQIPFK
-871 QNLGQSFSGGLQ
+871 QSLGQSFSGGLQ
-883 AGLQKSQG
+883 AGQQKALG
-891 QWDKL
+891 QWEKLASTTAEITSSGDKL
-896 TLSLNKLMTS
+896 KLSFQKLA
-906 TIGLKDG
+906 KDG
-913 FKKLLIDGA
+913 ATKLGA
-922 AKAGSALGSLVN
+922 ALGGLIN
-934 PTTMLIASIAAT
+934 PITVLIASIGAT
-946 VGVIKLTQIIIDKAI
+946 IGVVKLAELIVDKSI

-983 SLSSTLVGITEQKDK
+983 SLSSTLTGITEQKDQ

-1015 YEAARRE
+1015 YEEARRE

-1033 NPELSSHANYEDGRW
+1033 NPELNSHAKYEDGLW
-1048 TPDATFWDTFK
+1048 KPDGSFWETYK
-1059 KNTEEAI
+1059 KNTEEAV
-1066 TRAENSK
+1066 TKALNSK
-1073 SVLESVK
+1073 GVLESVK
-1080 TEAELRKASG
+1080 TEAELRKAANEVG
-1090 EFRTTDIT
+1090 NTTDIT
-1098 DAEKKSMGS
+1098 ASEKEGINAAAGWTGGALGTIAAVAGTVITAVMGLLTGGAAVAPMAAITVGA
-1107 SAAWGGGI
+1107 SAAIGGVGAGIGGGI
-1115 GAGIGTAAGLAGA
+1115 GAL
-1128 VISAILAAPVSGGF
+1128 V
-1142 SLAAIPAVIA
+1142 
-1152 AGSGMVAGGA
+1152 
-1162 LGAGLG
+1162 
-1168 AGGRTIAAKTGQS
+1168 AKTGES
-1181 QEDLN
+1181 LEDVN
-1186 LTFSKLSTERGAS
+1186 LTLSKLSTERGAT

-1205 KKFSEGIFESEE
+1205 KKFSEGVFSGDEAQSMV
-1217 DKALVKKV
+1217 DKV
-1225 FNGSNKEAQKF
+1225 FQKDEAAAQKF
-1236 FKSLDGSSETLNKAI
+1236 FKGLDGSSETLNKAI

-1257 TAQLSEEQYNATDGD
+1257 TAQLAEEQYNATGGD

-1287 REQAFA
+1287 RERAFD
-1293 AVEDAVDWSPEWKE
+1293 AVKDAVDWTPEWNE

-1318 VASYLDEILKDK
+1318 VASYLDEILKDR

-1354 QLTNQI
+1354 QLTNEI
-1360 AGLVAVDLQK
+1360 AGRVAVDLQK

-1403 DNKDLKDVKGT
+1403 SEDWKDVKTSAG
-1414 VKDFKSLTEKQQE
+1414 DFKKHLTEDQQE
-1427 DYFKKIG
+1427 SYFKKIG
-1434 VDKEEDQ
+1434 VEEGKE
-1441 TKDQKKIA
+1441 TKDQKRIA
-1449 AYIRAEAEK
+1449 AYIQAEAEQ
-1458 MGGNDPTKV
+1458 MSNGDPEKAKK
-1467 EEYYKSAL
+1467 YYESAL

-1487 SYNDFVSAVKDG
+1487 SYDDFVNAVKDG

-1512 NKTLEEWDKD
+1512 NKTLNEWSKGK
-1522 VNKLSS
+1522 NSGLES
-1528 ASEEARKNI
+1528 ASEDARKNL
-1537 YKLGTTFGGEGKK
+1537 YKLGTTFEGEGKK
-1550 LAAIFGDL
+1550 LVDIFKDL
-1558 GKKLGDKADDIFADA
+1558 GPKADSIFADA

-1587 LRDAGVETQAIQDA
+1587 LRDANVDTQKIQKA
-1601 FGVSLDD
+1601 FGVSLDE
-1608 LSDHLLSLSGLLPS
+1608 LSDRLLSLSGVLPS
-1622 VADKAASAADA
+1622 VEEKAASAADA
-1633 YTLANQIA
+1633 YALANQIA

-1705 EEGIGASDYNKLSD
+1705 EKGVGATDYNKMSD
-1719 DQKKGW
+1719 EQKKGW
-1725 EYDKKSGKYKV
+1725 KYNKQSGLYEV

-1747 MLETMGYSYDKALE
+1747 MMETMGYSYDKALE

-1767 NVDAILNSTA
+1767 DVNAILNSTA
-1777 PEDKK
+1777 PEEKK
-1782 RKALKAMALQY
+1782 TKALKAMALQY

-1806 ELARLVLAKK
+1806 ELAQLVITKK
-1816 QDKQVEASTKALK
+1816 QNKQVEASTKALQ
-1829 ENVEKLKELKKG
+1829 ENVKKLKDLKKG

-1857 VLGGAEGVVD
+1857 VLGGTEGVVD
-1867 SSWVS
+1867 SKWVS
-1872 EHLNDVKLMVAGDE
+1872 SHMSDIKLMVEGDE
-1886 AAADKIR
+1886 AAAERVR
-1893 KAWAKAWASSQLSAE
+1893 KAWNEAWVQTQVSAE
-1908 SSLGKVVKEADLTSK
+1908 GAFANIINNGKTTDKELK
-1923 QLEVLT
+1923 LIT
-1929 NKIYEYKLT
+1929 NTLYEYKLKGT
-1938 GKADLSQIENAL
+1938 ADFTELYNAL
-1950 LAVGVNAT
+1950 IAAGNTAEDVLAALQQV
-1958 KVAKIINAIAGTN
+1958 AGTD
-1971 ISYKTEYE
+1971 IELEYE
-1979 YLGLST
+1979 YEYVDFEADRGRYTPEQQQAMKDMKATGWQEVGS
-1985 TAPGGFGPGKL
+1985 GGG
-1996 PPNMAKTLPDL
+1996 T
-2007 NLVKQGWEPVKDKNG
+2007 
-2022 VIINYR
+2022 R
-2028 RPKSVTAQ
+2028 RFRYPKSIKAIKTKGGDKRDL
-2036 ATNTDTDFLDIGDF
+2036 TRNTDNFN
-2050 GGFKNPSGT
+2050 GFRNTNGT
-2059 GGSSSSSSAKE
+2059 SGSSSANEKTQK
-2070 ETPWENPYDRLYNL
+2070 TPWENPYDRLYNL

-2156 AHYDMST
+2156 AYYDMAT
-2163 GNVVLNYD
+2163 GNVVLNND
-2171 LIKKNKDEDIGKGI
+2171 LISKNKDEDIGKGI

-2231 YNALIKQR
+2231 YNALVKQR

-2342 EKQLETMQKQLEQDE
+2342 EKQLETMQKQLDE
-2357 ESGALWKQVKTL
+2357 DQKSGVLWAQVKTL

>member
-1 MRKNGGTIQETLKI
+1 MGKKGGTIQETLKI

-47 FNQILSGITEKVKN
+47 FNQILSGITEKIKN

-72 FTDKNQ
+72 FADQNQ
-78 VIKDIK
+78 VTKDIK

-90 QRLGIDTEFLS
+90 QRLGIDTDFLS
-101 VNEKNLQ
+101 VDEKNLQ
-108 KSAKVIERMTAER
+108 KSVKVIEQMTAAR
-121 RKYTAAVEE
+121 RKYATAVEE
-130 ANKKEQAAQERVNKW
+130 ANKKEQIAQERVDKW
-145 QIQKDNVSQ
+145 QIQKNNMTQ
-154 VVKGYNAL
+154 VVEGYNAL
-162 ASVLVQATQKAEATQ
+162 ASVLVRATQKAEATQ
-177 KALEEAQDQLDS
+177 QALKEAQDQLDS
-189 FMASEKNDNSEAA
+189 FMVSAKNDGSEAA
-202 KAEIQ
+202 QAEIQ

-216 KGQNTRAHNA
+216 KGQNTKAHNA
-226 VAKAQANL
+226 VTKAQTNL
-234 DNYDTGEFE
+234 DNYDFGDFE
-243 NINKANKRLNEINE
+243 NINKANKRLNELNE
-257 SLKKAK
+257 NLKKAK
-263 ENLAAI
+263 ENLAAV

-275 VARFEDLKKNLESMK
+275 IARFEELKKNLENIK

-301 SKIQSLEDFNSVL
+301 SKIQNIEDFDKAL
-314 KSIKDSSGKGAE
+314 KSIKDNSGKGAE

-332 NRALQSALGSA
+332 NRALQSALGNA
-343 GNMENEMEQV
+343 GNMGNEMEQV

-388 RAVREAYESVTELD
+388 RAVREAYDSVTELD
-402 KAMTQ
+402 KAMTE

-457 MEVSN
+457 MEVST

-493 NETSA
+493 SETSA
-498 QKVNDV
+498 QRVNDV

-562 KTIVARFTELKKNPN
+562 KTIIARFTELKKNPN
-577 ELVEVD
+577 ELIEVD

-619 LAKRWNFLTVNQQR
+619 LAKRWDSLTVNQQR

-655 DRTIELVNAAYNS
+655 DRTVELVNAAYNS

-700 LSNSAI
+700 LSNSTI

-762 IFNGLKGI
+762 IFNGLKSI
-770 SKLTKPADIAA
+770 SKLTKPTDIAA
-781 DVKSGTET
+781 DVKSGTESGT
-789 GVQSAQAKVYE
+789 SAAQAQVYKS
-800 ATRTSVFNA
+800 TYNSIFKA
-809 TRDGMTAG
+809 TRDGMRAG
-817 AEAAKVTNG
+817 SKAANRNGKSPIKAKVKDKSVADT
-826 ATPSGANVPDVD
+826 
-838 GNTPPKGTKEL
+838 
-849 GEEIGDSVEK
+849 GEEIGEKVGEKVEE
-859 AVNKNTAQIPFK
+859 VLKNTSQPTTLK
-871 QNLGQSFSGGLQ
+871 QTFTDSFSAGYQ
-883 AGLQKSQG
+883 ANAQKADEQLNKFVS
-891 QWDKL
+891 
-896 TLSLNKLMTS
+896 SLNNAIPS
-906 TIGLKDG
+906 VNGLKGG
-913 FKKLLIDGA
+913 FKSLLTQGV
-922 AKAGSALGSLVN
+922 AKAGSALGGLVN
-934 PTTMLIASIAAT
+934 PVNILIASIAAT
-946 VGVIKLTQIIIDKAI
+946 VGIIKLTQVIIDKVI
-961 HTADEQIAEM
+961 HTEEDTIKEM
-971 NEALEGVNSNIS
+971 NAAIEGVDSRIS
-983 SLSSTLVGITEQKDK
+983 SLTQTLTGITEQKDK
-998 FNNLSAEL
+998 VKELGAEL
-1006 EGLTRGTVE
+1006 SSLTKGTVE
-1015 YEAARRE
+1015 YEEARRE
-1022 SNDIIRKILES
+1022 SNNIIREILAS
-1033 NPELSSHANYEDGRW
+1033 NPELSSKANYKNGVW
-1048 TPDATFWDTFK
+1048 TPDSTFWDTYK

-1066 TRAENSK
+1066 TRAVNSK
-1073 SVLESVK
+1073 NVLESTK
-1080 TEAELRKASG
+1080 SEAELRKATNATG
-1090 EFRTTDIT
+1090 INTTDIT
-1098 DAEKKSMGS
+1098 DAEKKSIGN

-1115 GAGIGTAAGLAGA
+1115 GAGIGATAALVGT

-1142 SLAAIPAVIA
+1142 SLAAIPTAIAV
-1152 AGSGMVAGGA
+1152 GGGMVAGGA
-1162 LGAGLG
+1162 AGAGLG
-1168 AGGRTIAAKTGQS
+1168 SGGRTIAAKTGQS

-1186 LTFSKLSTERGAS
+1186 LTFSKLSTERGAT

-1205 KKFSEGIFESEE
+1205 KAYAEGVFEGKEAE
-1217 DKALVKKV
+1217 ALVNKV
-1225 FNGSNKEAQKF
+1225 FGNNKEAQKF
-1236 FKSLDGSSETLNKAI
+1236 FKAMDGNSEALNNAI
-1251 EALDRN
+1251 AALDRN
-1257 TAQLSEEQYNATDGD
+1257 TAQLSEEQYNATGGD

-1287 REQAFA
+1287 REQAFS
-1293 AVEDAVDWSPEWKE
+1293 AVEDAVDWIPDWKE

-1318 VASYLDEILKDK
+1318 VASYLDEILKDR

-1354 QLTNQI
+1354 QLTNEI
-1360 AGLVAVDLQK
+1360 ASLVAVDLQK

-1378 AYKGMSPDDK
+1378 AYKGMTETDK
-1388 RNYKN
+1388 ADYRN
-1393 YQTERVKQYK
+1393 YQTERVKKYK
-1403 DNKDLKDVKGT
+1403 SENWKDVKT
-1414 VKDFKSLTEKQQE
+1414 SATDFKKYLTEGQQE
-1427 DYFKKIG
+1427 SYFKKIG
-1434 VDKEEDQ
+1434 VEEGKE
-1441 TKDQKKIA
+1441 THDQKRIA
-1449 AYIRAEAEK
+1449 AYIQAEAEQ
-1458 MGGNDPTKV
+1458 MSNGDTKKAQK
-1467 EEYYKSAL
+1467 YYESAL

-1487 SYNDFVSAVKDG
+1487 SYDDFVDAVKDG

-1512 NKTLEEWDKD
+1512 NKTLNEWSKGK
-1522 VNKLSS
+1522 NSGLES
-1528 ASEEARKNI
+1528 ASEDARKNL
-1537 YKLGTTFGGEGKK
+1537 YKLGTTFEGEGKN
-1550 LAAIFGDL
+1550 LVDIFKDL
-1558 GKKLGDKADDIFADA
+1558 GPKADSIFANA
-1573 DLTSKE
+1573 DLSSKE
-1579 GIEKFVQS
+1579 GIESFVKS
-1587 LRDAGVETQAIQDA
+1587 LEDAGVKTGDIQKA
-1601 FGVSLDD
+1601 FGVSLDE
-1608 LSDHLLSLSGLLPS
+1608 LSDRLLSMTDLLPS
-1622 VADKAASAADA
+1622 VEQKAASAAEA

-1641 QEAMMSFSQEQY
+1641 QDAMMSFSQEQY

-1661 DLSDAFFK
+1661 DLGDAFFK

-1705 EEGIGASDYNKLSD
+1705 EKGIGASDYNKLSD
-1719 DQKKGW
+1719 DQKKNWKYNKQSGLYEIKDNVGAD
-1725 EYDKKSGKYKV
+1725 EY
-1736 KDSVG
+1736 
-1741 KEEYEQ
+1741 Q
-1747 MLETMGYSYDKALE
+1747 AMMETMGYSYEKALE
-1761 YAAQLG
+1761 YAAQLDDV
-1767 NVDAILNSTA
+1767 NAILNSTA
-1777 PEDKK
+1777 PEEKK
-1782 RKALKAMALQY
+1782 TKALKAMALQH

-1799 IKELSNE
+1799 IKNLSNE
-1806 ELARLVLAKK
+1806 ELANLVVTKK
-1816 QDKQVEASTKALK
+1816 QEKQVEASTKALK
-1829 ENVEKLKELKKG
+1829 ENVEKLKDLKKG
-1841 SSEYKSML
+1841 SNEYKSML

-1857 VLGGAEGVVD
+1857 VLGGEEGIVD
-1867 SSWVS
+1867 SSWVADHMS
-1872 EHLNDVKLMVAGDE
+1872 DIKLMAEGDE
-1886 AAADKIR
+1886 AAAERVR
-1893 KAWAKAWASSQLSAE
+1893 KAWNEAWVQTQLSAE
-1908 SSLGKVVKEADLTSK
+1908 GAFSNIINNGKTTDKELKLITDTL
-1923 QLEVLT
+1923 
-1929 NKIYEYKLT
+1929 YEYKLKGT
-1938 GKADLSQIENAL
+1938 ADFTELYNAL
-1950 LAVGVNAT
+1950 IAVGNTAEDVLAALQQ
-1958 KVAKIINAIAGTN
+1958 VAGTD
-1971 ISYKTEYE
+1971 IEFEYE
-1979 YLGLST
+1979 YEYVDIVAAHTPEDKKINNQVIKDMQT
-1985 TAPGGFGPGKL
+1985 T
-1996 PPNMAKTLPDL
+1996 
-2007 NLVKQGWEPVKDKNG
+2007 GWEEYGSSGDT
-2022 VIINYR
+2022 R
-2028 RPKSVTAQ
+2028 RFRYPKSIKAVKSKGSNKT
-2036 ATNTDTDFLDIGDF
+2036 DIGRNTGNF
-2050 GGFKNPSGT
+2050 TGFKDNENK
-2059 GGSSSSSSAKE
+2059 GSSSSSSAKE

-2084 TQRVNTEIRKR
+2084 TQRINTEIRKR

-2120 DQERKSLEQ
+2120 EQERKSLEQ

-2142 KDIEKLNNNKYSKY
+2142 KDVEKLNKNKYSKY

-2171 LIKKNKDEDIGKGI
+2171 LIKKNKNEDIGKGI

-2245 YSEYISTLAEAK
+2245 YSEYISTLSEAK

-2271 RQERDN
+2271 RQDRDN
-2277 AEREKEIADKDA
+2277 AEKEKEIADKDA

-2342 EKQLETMQKQLEQDE
+2342 EKQLEIMQKQLEQDQ
-2357 ESGALWKQVKTL
+2357 ESGALWAQVKVL

-2383 SELERILTDYYEY
+2383 SELERILADYYEY

-2411 NINTTLAKQY
+2411 NMNTTLAKQY
-2421 LDAKNAGKNTYTPS
+2421 LDAKNAGKNTYKPS
-2435 TSYPSVSQTQTPQNQ
+2435 TSYPDVNKTQTPQTSKSQ
-2450 TPKKNPSSNSGA
+2450 TPKKNPTSNGA
-2462 KALTVGTRVRTVG
+2462 KTLAVGTRVRTVG

-2514 DPSGWTGW
+2514 SPSGWTGW

-2543 WLDGTKSRPEAVL
+2543 WMDGTKSKPEAVL
-2556 NARDT
+2556 NAHDT
-2561 ENFLQLRDILGE
+2561 QNFLQLRDILGE
-2573 VLTKTRNLGNSNS
+2573 VLTKTRGLGNSNS

>member
-1 MRKNGGTIQETLKI
+1 MGKKGGTIQETLKI

-47 FNQILSGITEKVKN
+47 FNQILSGITEKIKN

-72 FTDKNQ
+72 FADQNQ
-78 VIKDIK
+78 VTKDIK

-90 QRLGIDTEFLS
+90 QRLGIDTDFLS
-101 VNEKNLQ
+101 VDEKNLQ
-108 KSAKVIERMTAER
+108 KSVKVIEQMTAAR
-121 RKYTAAVEE
+121 RKYATAVEE
-130 ANKKEQAAQERVNKW
+130 ANKKEQIAQERVDKW
-145 QIQKDNVSQ
+145 QIQKNNMTQ
-154 VVKGYNAL
+154 VVEGYNAL
-162 ASVLVQATQKAEATQ
+162 ASVLVRATQKAEATQ
-177 KALEEAQDQLDS
+177 QALKEAQDQLDS
-189 FMASEKNDNSEAA
+189 FMVSAKNDGSEAA
-202 KAEIQ
+202 QAEIQ

-216 KGQNTRAHNA
+216 KGQNTKAHNA
-226 VAKAQANL
+226 VTKAQTNL
-234 DNYDTGEFE
+234 DNYDFGDFE
-243 NINKANKRLNEINE
+243 NINKANKRLNELNE
-257 SLKKAK
+257 NLKKAK
-263 ENLAAI
+263 ENLAAV

-275 VARFEDLKKNLESMK
+275 IARFEELKKNLENIK

-301 SKIQSLEDFNSVL
+301 SKIQNIEDFDRAL
-314 KSIKDSSGKGAE
+314 KSIKDNSGKGAE

-332 NRALQSALGSA
+332 NRALQSALGNA
-343 GNMENEMEQV
+343 GNMGNEMEQV

-388 RAVREAYESVTELD
+388 RAVREAYDSVTELD
-402 KAMTQ
+402 KAMTE

-416 GDMWEQL
+416 GDMWDQL

-457 MEVSN
+457 MEVST

-493 NETSA
+493 SETSA
-498 QKVNDV
+498 QRVNDV

-562 KTIVARFTELKKNPN
+562 KTIIARFTELKKNPN

-607 GEFRKLDDVFLD
+607 GEFRKLDNVFLD
-619 LAKRWNFLTVNQQR
+619 LAKRWDSLTVNQQR

-655 DRTIELVNAAYNS
+655 DRTVELVNAAYNS

-706 IKGAVDLLTGFL
+706 IKGTVDLLTGFL
-718 NIINKITTVGD
+718 NIINKIITVGD
-729 TMNNSL
+729 TMNNS
-735 VSFGLTLGFVIKTFS
+735 VASFALTLGMVIKTFTS
-750 TLGKVYDKYGDK
+750 LGKAYDKYGDK
-762 IFNGLKGI
+762 VFNGIKSI
-770 SKLTKPADIAA
+770 TSSTKIENVVEN
-781 DVKSGTET
+781 VKKGTEQGT
-789 GVQSAQAKVYE
+789 VAAQQEVYE
-800 ATRTSVFNA
+800 ATKKSIYRA
-809 TRDGMTAG
+809 TKEGMTQG
-817 AEAAKVTNG
+817 AQQASTGNKEKKKIKIKTSENDTKAVEAAKNKIPTIDSKTSENIGKEVGEKVEAAIDNSSTTKETFGQSIKSGWKTGWNEGKELNSAEWEKFNKNLPKVNGGLKNFKGNIGKINSLGKSSAQSLSKSISSFMTPMNTLLLSVVAMNLAIKGVTTIFDKLVRTSDEQVSLYSDALTG
-826 ATPSGANVPDVD
+826 ATQRIQALSE
-838 GNTPPKGTKEL
+838 EL
-849 GEEIGDSVEK
+849 GNI
-859 AVNKNTAQIPFK
+859 T
-871 QNLGQSFSGGLQ
+871 Q
-883 AGLQKSQG
+883 A
-891 QWDKL
+891 
-896 TLSLNKLMTS
+896 
-906 TIGLKDG
+906 
-913 FKKLLIDGA
+913 
-922 AKAGSALGSLVN
+922 
-934 PTTMLIASIAAT
+934 
-946 VGVIKLTQIIIDKAI
+946 
-961 HTADEQIAEM
+961 
-971 NEALEGVNSNIS
+971 
-983 SLSSTLVGITEQKDK
+983 KDK
-998 FNNLSAEL
+998 FNEL
-1006 EGLTRGTVE
+1006 TASMDHLTEGTIE
-1015 YEAARRE
+1015 YEEARRE
-1022 SNDIIRKILES
+1022 SNTVIREILEK
-1033 NPELSSHANYEDGRW
+1033 NPNLSTHVSYQDGQW
-1048 TPDATFWDTFK
+1048 TPDSNFWSEYQKATENALKSAEATSAVLQAK
-1059 KNTEEAI
+1059 KTSAEYNSAI
-1066 TRAENSK
+1066 DQLGVA
-1073 SVLESVK
+1073 
-1080 TEAELRKASG
+1080 
-1090 EFRTTDIT
+1090 TTDIT
-1098 DAEKKSMGS
+1098 TAEQETAKGV
-1107 SAAWGGGI
+1107 A
-1115 GAGIGTAAGLAGA
+1115 TAAGIIAGA
-1128 VISAILAAPVSGGF
+1128 LGALLAPVSGGL
-1142 SLAAIPAVIA
+1142 SLVAVAGASAA
-1152 AGSGMVAGGA
+1152 AGATAGA
-1162 LGAGLG
+1162 LGSTAISKFGKNPAEMNKIMEGL
-1168 AGGRTIAAKTGQS
+1168 ATVQ
-1181 QEDLN
+1181 
-1186 LTFSKLSTERGAS
+1186 GAS
-1199 FTDEEI
+1199 FTEDQI
-1205 KKFSEGIFESEE
+1205 KRIRQGNLNEE
-1217 DKALVKKV
+1217 DKALA
-1225 FNGSNKEAQKF
+1225 KEAFGGDEKALISF
-1236 FKSLDGSSETLNKAI
+1236 FKQVKSSTVLNKAI
-1251 EALDRN
+1251 VALENN
-1257 TAQLSEEQYNATDGD
+1257 TSALQQAKDAVTGGD
-1272 AEGKYY
+1272 PDSKYY
-1278 YSTEAAKAD
+1278 YSDERMAADAS
-1287 REQAFA
+1287 RANA
-1293 AVEDAVDWSPEWKE
+1293 AVMKAVDWVADSKE
-1307 QGKIIEGTGKT
+1307 QSQKIEGTGKT
-1318 VASYLDEILKDK
+1318 VGQYLDDILKDRD
-1330 EGYTK
+1330 GYSK
-1335 DSKGRWTYEG
+1335 DSKGRWTYQG
-1345 KLLNLEKND
+1345 KLLNLNKNNALAQEISAAVAADFQKAGAEAGKAFYNGLSNQEKKAYKTLQVERQKAYQNSYEKDFSKLKSAYTGTGQVTND
-1354 QLTNQI
+1354 NLAFLKKY
-1360 AGLVAVDLQK
+1360 AGIDVN
-1370 STAEKNKE
+1370 TAE
-1378 AYKGMSPDDK
+1378 GS
-1388 RNYKN
+1388 
-1393 YQTERVKQYK
+1393 
-1403 DNKDLKDVKGT
+1403 
-1414 VKDFKSLTEKQQE
+1414 
-1427 DYFKKIG
+1427 
-1434 VDKEEDQ
+1434 
-1441 TKDQKKIA
+1441 QKYSDSGYMDIIK
-1449 AYIRAEAEK
+1449 YISGEAEK
-1458 MGGNDPTKV
+1458 TGQSEEALWKYYNQQFDLENITSAEFFEAVQTGLENSTFTILTTEQNTKV
-1467 EEYYKSAL
+1467 DDWAKEAGVTKL
-1475 EYYNNSYDLKNI
+1475 E
-1487 SYNDFVSAVKDG
+1487 
-1499 IANSNITILNTEE
+1499 
-1512 NKTLEEWDKD
+1512 
-1522 VNKLSS
+1522 S
-1528 ASEEARKNI
+1528 ASEDARKAI
-1537 YKLGTTFGGEGKK
+1537 YQLGTTFEGEGKS
-1550 LAAIFGDL
+1550 LAQIFNS
-1558 GKKLGDKADDIFADA
+1558 LGDKADDIFADA

-1579 GIEKFVQS
+1579 GIEEFVQS
-1587 LRDAGVETQAIQDA
+1587 LRDAGADTQAVQDA

-1608 LSDHLLSLSGLLPS
+1608 LSDRLLSLSGLLPS
-1622 VADKAASAADA
+1622 VSDKAASAAEA

-1641 QEAMMSFSQEQY
+1641 QDAMMSFSQAQY

-1694 AVEDYEKILNR
+1694 AVKDYEDILNR
-1705 EEGIGASDYNKLSD
+1705 RRGIDSNDYNRLSD
-1719 DQKKGW
+1719 DQKKNW
-1725 EYDKKSGKYKV
+1725 KYDKKTGKYEIQGDV
-1736 KDSVG
+1736 SDT
-1741 KEEYEQ
+1741 EYGA
-1747 MLETMGYSYDKALE
+1747 MMDALGYSYDKALE

-1767 NVDAILNSTA
+1767 DVNAILTSTA
-1777 PEDKK
+1777 SDDKK
-1782 RKALKAMALQY
+1782 TKALKAMALQY

-1799 IKELSNE
+1799 INGLTQS
-1806 ELARLVLAKK
+1806 ELANLVLSKK
-1816 QDKQVEASTKALK
+1816 WNKQAEASAKGLKA
-1829 ENVEKLKELKKG
+1829 NIDKLKKLKKE
-1841 SSEYKSML
+1841 SSEYKSTL
-1849 ATMAEEIN
+1849 ATMAEQVN
-1857 VLGGAEGVVD
+1857 VLGGVEGIVNSD
-1867 SSWVS
+1867 WVAKHMS
-1872 EHLNDVKLMVAGDE
+1872 DIQAMANGDE
-1886 AAADKIR
+1886 AAADRVR
-1893 KAWAKAWASSQLSAE
+1893 KAWARAYADSAKIAGTSLNQILTKAGYTGQKLEEISNQL
-1908 SSLGKVVKEADLTSK
+1908 
-1923 QLEVLT
+1923 
-1929 NKIYEYKLT
+1929 YEFKLT
-1938 GKADLSQIENAL
+1938 GKADFTSLYNSLLVLYKNAGQAMTAL
-1950 LAVGVNAT
+1950 
-1958 KVAKIINAIAGTN
+1958 KQIAGTN
-1971 ISYKTEYE
+1971 ISLDIEYE
-1979 YLGLST
+1979 YSKNRV
-1985 TAPGGFGPGKL
+1985 APGPGSKY
-1996 PPNMAKTLPDL
+1996 MTAA
-2007 NLVKQGWEPVKDKNG
+2007 GWEHVDGGAWRRVKSIKAKD
-2022 VIINYR
+2022 
-2028 RPKSVTAQ
+2028 
-2036 ATNTDTDFLDIGDF
+2036 DTPRGNWKTPSLTV
-2050 GGFKNPSGT
+2050 PSGT

-2084 TQRVNTEIRKR
+2084 TQRINTEIRKR

-2106 ERGLGNASQLAAKT
+2106 QYGLGNASDLAKKT
-2120 DQERKSLEQ
+2120 EQERKSLEQ

-2142 KDIEKLNNNKYSKY
+2142 NDVEKLNKNKYSKY

-2171 LIKKNKDEDIGKGI
+2171 LIKKNKNEDIGKGI

-2206 WDIEDQ
+2206 WEIEDQ

-2245 YSEYISTLAEAK
+2245 YSEYISTLSEAK
-2257 SDILDALRKYIDKQ
+2257 SDILDVLRKYIDKQ
-2271 RQERDN
+2271 RQDRDS
-2277 AEREKEIADKDA
+2277 AEKEKEIADKDA

-2342 EKQLETMQKQLEQDE
+2342 EKQLEIMQKQLEQDQ
-2357 ESGALWKQVKTL
+2357 ESGALWAQVKVL

-2383 SELERILTDYYEY
+2383 SELERILADYYEY

-2411 NINTTLAKQY
+2411 NMNTTLAKQY
-2421 LDAKNAGKNTYTPS
+2421 LDAKNAGKNTYKPS
-2435 TSYPSVSQTQTPQNQ
+2435 TSYPDVNKTQTPQ
-2450 TPKKNPSSNSGA
+2450 TSKKNPTSNGA
-2462 KALTVGTRVRTVG
+2462 KTLAVGTRVRTVG

-2514 DPSGWTGW
+2514 SPSGWTGW

-2543 WLDGTKSRPEAVL
+2543 WMDGTKSKPEAVL

-2561 ENFLQLRDILGE
+2561 QNFLQLRDILGE
-2573 VLTKTRNLGNSNS
+2573 VLTKTRGLGNSNS

>member
-108 KSAKVIERMTAER
+108 KSVKVIEEMTAAR
-121 RKYTAAVEE
+121 RKYTTAVEE

-189 FMASEKNDNSEAA
+189 FMASEKNDGSEAA

-216 KGQNTRAHNA
+216 KGQNTRAHNN
-226 VAKAQANL
+226 VVKAQENL
-234 DNYDTGEFE
+234 DNYDLSEFDGS
-243 NINKANKRLNEINE
+243 INKANKRLNELNE

-275 VARFEDLKKNLESMK
+275 TARFEELKKNLENIK
-290 DIDWSSFGVDF
+290 DIDWKSFGVDF
-301 SKIQSLEDFNSVL
+301 SKIQSLEDFDRVL

-343 GNMENEMEQV
+343 GNMGNEMEDV

-388 RAVREAYESVTELD
+388 RAVREAYDSVTELD
-402 KAMTQ
+402 KAMTA
-407 TAVVTDFSV
+407 TAVVTDFSI
-416 GDMWEQL
+416 GDMWDQL

-619 LAKRWNFLTVNQQR
+619 LAKRWDSLTVNQQR

-800 ATRTSVFNA
+800 ATRTSIFNA

-826 ATPSGANVPDVD
+826 ATPSGADVPDID
-838 GNTPPKGTKEL
+838 GNIPPKAIKEL

-859 AVNKNTAQIPFK
+859 TINKNTAQIPFK
-871 QNLGQSFSGGLQ
+871 QSLGQSFSGGLQ
-883 AGLQKSQG
+883 AGQQKALG
-891 QWDKL
+891 QWEKLASTTAEITSSGDKL
-896 TLSLNKLMTS
+896 KLSFQKLA
-906 TIGLKDG
+906 KDG
-913 FKKLLIDGA
+913 ATKLGA
-922 AKAGSALGSLVN
+922 ALGGLIN
-934 PTTMLIASIAAT
+934 PITVLIASIGAT
-946 VGVIKLTQIIIDKAI
+946 IGVVKLAELIVDKSI

-983 SLSSTLVGITEQKDK
+983 SLSSTLTGITEQKDQ

-1015 YEAARRE
+1015 YEEARRE

-1033 NPELSSHANYEDGRW
+1033 NPELNSHAKYEDGLW
-1048 TPDATFWDTFK
+1048 KPDGSFWETYK
-1059 KNTEEAI
+1059 KNTEEAA
-1066 TRAENSK
+1066 TKALNSK
-1073 SVLESVK
+1073 GVLESVK
-1080 TEAELRKASG
+1080 TEAELRKAANEVG
-1090 EFRTTDIT
+1090 NTTNIT
-1098 DAEKKSMGS
+1098 ASEKEGINAAAGWTGGALGTIAAVAGTVITAVMGLLTGGAAVAPMAAITVGA
-1107 SAAWGGGI
+1107 SAAIGGVGAGIGGGI
-1115 GAGIGTAAGLAGA
+1115 GAL
-1128 VISAILAAPVSGGF
+1128 V
-1142 SLAAIPAVIA
+1142 
-1152 AGSGMVAGGA
+1152 
-1162 LGAGLG
+1162 
-1168 AGGRTIAAKTGQS
+1168 AKTGES
-1181 QEDLN
+1181 LEDVN
-1186 LTFSKLSTERGAS
+1186 LTLSKLSTERGAT

-1205 KKFSEGIFESEE
+1205 KKFSEGVFESEE
-1217 DKALVKKV
+1217 DEALVKKV

-1257 TAQLSEEQYNATDGD
+1257 TAQLSEEQYNATGGD

-1287 REQAFA
+1287 RERAFD
-1293 AVEDAVDWSPEWKE
+1293 AVKDAVDWTPEWNE

-1318 VASYLDEILKDK
+1318 VASYLDEILKDR

-1335 DSKGRWTYEG
+1335 DSGRWTYEG

-1354 QLTNQI
+1354 QLTNEI
-1360 AGLVAVDLQK
+1360 AGRVAVDLQK

-1378 AYKGMSPDDK
+1378 AYKGMTETDK
-1388 RNYKN
+1388 ADYRN
-1393 YQTERVKQYK
+1393 YQTERVKKYK
-1403 DNKDLKDVKGT
+1403 GENWKDVKT
-1414 VKDFKSLTEKQQE
+1414 SARDFKKYLTEDQQE
-1427 DYFKKIG
+1427 SYFKKIG
-1434 VDKEEDQ
+1434 VEEGKE
-1441 TKDQKKIA
+1441 TKDQKRIA
-1449 AYIRAEAEK
+1449 AYIQAEAEQ
-1458 MGGNDPTKV
+1458 MSNGDPKKAQK
-1467 EEYYKSAL
+1467 YYESAL

-1487 SYNDFVSAVKDG
+1487 SYDGFVNAVKDG

-1512 NKTLEEWDKD
+1512 NKTLNEWSKGK
-1522 VNKLSS
+1522 NSGLES
-1528 ASEEARKNI
+1528 ASEDARKNL
-1537 YKLGTTFGGEGKK
+1537 YKLGTTFEGEGKK
-1550 LAAIFGDL
+1550 LVDIFKDL
-1558 GKKLGDKADDIFADA
+1558 GPKADSIFADA

-1587 LRDAGVETQAIQDA
+1587 LRDANVDTQKIQKA
-1601 FGVSLDD
+1601 FGVSLDE
-1608 LSDHLLSLSGLLPS
+1608 LSDRLLSLSGVLPS
-1622 VADKAASAADA
+1622 VEEKAASAADA
-1633 YTLANQIA
+1633 YALANQIA

-1705 EEGIGASDYNKLSD
+1705 EKGVGATDYNKMSD
-1719 DQKKGW
+1719 EQKKGW
-1725 EYDKKSGKYKV
+1725 KYNKQSGLYEV

-1747 MLETMGYSYDKALE
+1747 MMETMGYSYDKALE

-1767 NVDAILNSTA
+1767 DVNAILNSTA
-1777 PEDKK
+1777 PEEKK
-1782 RKALKAMALQY
+1782 TKALKAMALQY

-1806 ELARLVLAKK
+1806 ELANLVVTKK
-1816 QDKQVEASTKALK
+1816 QEKQVEASTKALK
-1829 ENVEKLKELKKG
+1829 ENVKKLKDLKKG

-1857 VLGGAEGVVD
+1857 VLGGTEGVVD
-1867 SSWVS
+1867 SNWVS
-1872 EHLNDVKLMVAGDE
+1872 NHMSDIKLMVEGDE
-1886 AAADKIR
+1886 AAAERVR
-1893 KAWAKAWASSQLSAE
+1893 KAWNEAWVQTQISAE
-1908 SSLGKVVKEADLTSK
+1908 GAFGNIINNGKTTDKELK
-1923 QLEVLT
+1923 LIT
-1929 NKIYEYKLT
+1929 NTLYEYKLKGT
-1938 GKADLSQIENAL
+1938 ADFTQLYNAL
-1950 LAVGVNAT
+1950 IAVGNSAEDVLAALQQ
-1958 KVAKIINAIAGTN
+1958 VAGTD
-1971 ISYKTEYE
+1971 IELEYE
-1979 YLGLST
+1979 YEYVDFEADRGRYTPEQQQAMKDMQATGWQEVGSGGGTRRFRYPKSIKAVKTKGGDKRDLTGNT
-1985 TAPGGFGPGKL
+1985 DNFNGFGD
-1996 PPNMAKTLPDL
+1996 T
-2007 NLVKQGWEPVKDKNG
+2007 NG
-2022 VIINYR
+2022 
-2028 RPKSVTAQ
+2028 A
-2036 ATNTDTDFLDIGDF
+2036 
-2050 GGFKNPSGT
+2050 
-2059 GGSSSSSSAKE
+2059 GGSSSSANEK
-2070 ETPWENPYDRLYNL
+2070 TPWENPYDRLYNL

-2129 QKALQQQLLAERK
+2129 QKALQQQILAERK

-2156 AHYDMST
+2156 AYYDMAT
-2163 GNVVLNYD
+2163 GNVVLNND
-2171 LIKKNKDEDIGKGI
+2171 LISKNKDEDIGKGI

-2231 YNALIKQR
+2231 YNALVKQR

-2342 EKQLETMQKQLEQDE
+2342 EKQLETMQKQLEEDQK
-2357 ESGALWKQVKTL
+2357 SGALWEQVKTL

-2421 LDAKNAGKNTYTPS
+2421 LDAKNAGKNTYKPS
-2435 TSYPSVSQTQTPQNQ
+2435 TSYPDVNKVQTPQNQ

-2514 DPSGWTGW
+2514 DPSGWSGW